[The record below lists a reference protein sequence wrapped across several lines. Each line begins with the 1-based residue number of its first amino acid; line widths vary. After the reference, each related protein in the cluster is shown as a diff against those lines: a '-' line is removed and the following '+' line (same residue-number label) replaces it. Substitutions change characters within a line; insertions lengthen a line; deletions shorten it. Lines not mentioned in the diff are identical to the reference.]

1 MQDKK
6 LLGDE
11 LSPKS
16 TINASTDMSQSAF
29 LPKGFQFEAPKAP
42 QRNYD
47 VTLGDTAK
55 AVGSGALR
63 SLAGLGELSENFL
76 GVGESFRDL
85 MSSGSD
91 YLQES
96 MTQDGRDALNSRLFE
111 ENENGNPTFAEGA
124 ADIDVWAMKIADGLG
139 SLAANFAGG
148 GFAGAGAKVAL
159 RSTITKSMLKKGMT
173 EKAAQAVADKAISR
187 MAATGAGA
195 TGVGTSLGGASMD
208 ARDAVMQM
216 DSSWLADNSEYFQQS
231 LLRLADDPQYQGM
244 SATELF
250 DLAKEETAS
259 YASLQMSTDPTAVAA
274 SVAGAMGDKY
284 LFGAL
289 LGKMGK
295 KGMVAG
301 AAKGAITEG
310 GTEFIEGY
318 GQTYAR
324 NQVTNEV
331 TGQEIDPTTGALVD
345 GLEGAVIGGALGGP
359 IGAVG
364 GYRAK
369 GQPTENTP
377 AQTNPQNVSDT
388 QEQEI
393 AEQAADEAQAMPNN
407 GDAPAQT
414 AAMNA
419 DEPVLNPQG
428 QYDELLHGAQQRQAD
443 NGRDAA
449 IRSRFAQSRQALTER
464 GVLPERNAY
473 QETIEMARAVDP
485 TRAAEIEQF
494 LKSEEADQNPE
505 LTAQLEREYESLAQ
519 KGRDLDIDPT
529 LTQIEH
535 RQNQNRLDMAKRE
548 KPHQRIERKQN
559 EYQLDDTVSSRKAA
573 IRAEM
578 EPQLLKEDRNK
589 PELLERM
596 VELEYARRYP
606 QPEKEKA
613 TGDQDD
619 GLAQFKSARF
629 DRDTA
634 LAAIEAK
641 AQESKNVA
649 QLAAAQRERDSRP
662 ASPDEN
668 PAWFGV
674 HPESGERT
682 TRAFM
687 RDLANQKGQA
697 QASERQADLDARRE
711 RLGQPVSSFVERP
724 NSMKMREQGKKPIR
738 DFAGIAGKTSRMSK
752 RLRKRLSRAKGFD
765 TDAVLAEFQN
775 HEKRLAAYEEA
786 ARRRADYEANLPE
799 NIERRKNAEALFKEF
814 VSDTEART
822 FAENEITQTIKR
834 INALVD
840 ASPQGSVLELDGQT
854 SSLPVIKKQMAH
866 SVRNL
871 ANKFVGKT
879 AAMMNAAALKREA
892 NAPSTQVQDE
902 NASTDKLSDEDE
914 GYVGKLRQTF
924 RTSTT
929 GANAINRGV
938 FPNQKPYESLDD
950 FITSVSA
957 SIFHGAHGR
966 EWRKHNDKV
975 TPRELELGKVGYARY
990 LEEGGKPFEE
1000 ANADAVDTNTEP
1012 DIVQQA
1018 KELIREMVEKT
1029 GGSLKGIRNA
1039 YRTKGFTASDLQKA
1053 LGGQDVSQFE
1063 REVKQALLAS
1073 PEVSKSDELSSND
1086 KANRWQKPYS
1096 TQVKY
1101 DSVGRVVI
1109 TDSNYDFFQLTIAK
1123 DDGYA
1128 IAYLEVF
1135 DNPDSIAGSG
1145 AVTRAYLE
1153 GLRDAKSRDIGW
1165 RSDTIMSDSTEK
1177 MYERLIRMGVPFRFD
1192 GWKYV
1197 IDAPELTKV
1206 GIGNIIKSMGDY
1218 PNQKPT
1224 QNVKNKTSIENIQ
1237 NELREEIDNNRQL
1250 GADNAPVFNN
1260 RYLQKMWGWEKNN
1273 RSFLSMQRVAQDR
1286 YLLENSIT
1294 EMMMGLPADSEIT
1307 LSGDELNLIQ
1317 RSISDALSSIRYV
1330 NDDYV
1335 RAFERLK
1342 SELENLSITVQT
1354 DQKYGGLFDKAKMK
1368 IKIGDIGNIEAERV
1382 SISSFSSTTFSY
1394 NGGAS
1399 NIGLSSSFRAVIND
1413 LVASHRSGAEKS
1425 ATNGRKP
1432 LNSEVDFK
1440 RFERVE
1446 TAEGD
1451 LLEILGQI
1459 THGTS
1464 DDALVTVGVNPDTL
1478 GSSKRR
1484 VSVGELRTL
1493 RQNNSNPTQSDLQ
1506 LNQAIKGDSTNDNRG
1521 TTESQ
1526 SNERSARQSEV
1537 QENEQRGTDANRS
1550 SVSEEDASAGRRAN
1564 EPESA
1569 LLDSGE
1575 RSVSRDAIERLA
1587 LDEVDNLANGTA
1599 TQRIAANIA
1608 AIRLMKDLTQ
1618 SGMPATLE
1626 QKKVLAQYVGWGGL
1640 ASVFDNTNTSKS
1652 QQAAHQELKTLLT
1665 EEEYNNVRMSTR
1677 NAFYTSEAV
1686 VKGMWSGVKALG
1698 LGNSPMNVVE
1708 PSLGSGN
1715 FIGWQPSEMRDQ
1727 SRWFASELDPVT
1739 GNIAKLIY
1747 PEADVQVK
1755 GFQET
1760 PFKHGVFSLAIG
1772 NPPFGSQ
1779 SIRDNKNPDISGMA
1793 IHNYFIAKSSKL
1805 LHENGLLMMVV
1816 TNRFLDTLNK
1826 NHKQLS
1832 QELDFVGAVRLPNT
1846 AFKSN
1851 AGTEVTTDIVVFR
1864 KLKQGETAKNTV
1876 WTDVDGEVN
1885 GFRVNQ
1891 WFAQNPQYILGEVAQ
1906 GTMYRGDENEST
1918 VNPVSQHANLEQSI
1932 SKALASLAQGQDLA
1946 LTPETKDAIAGEVM
1960 LAESDLAIGGMMV
1973 NADGKVMRRGDDH
1986 PTNGAQ
1992 VYEVTPDSIWSDDG
2006 WLMSRARHFVEQGD
2020 KARLQQF
2027 ADNEFLNKG
2036 KIKSDFTGSK
2046 LKESAVKAV
2055 LAYLT
2060 GQQSKNQALSA
2071 LDDAIDNT
2079 RLGPNKFRKL
2089 KAMLTIRN
2097 SALALLRA
2105 EKTGAGDIERLRQ
2118 RLNVQYDEFAQAFA
2132 TKGKNS
2138 KPATLTESLNLLD
2151 GDTGIEAGLDNVSD
2165 SGEVTKSDLFSK
2177 RLLFPYKRPESAS
2190 NVSDAVNYS
2199 MRERGKVDIEY
2210 VSGLLGLG
2218 HDEVLAKLTEGEKPY
2233 LLMNPE
2239 TQKYEFIDDY
2249 LSGNVKAKY
2258 QAAKSAGLDTNV
2270 KLLEAVLPEDKT
2282 PEQVKPS
2289 IRATWIDS
2297 DVFERFA
2304 EALGY
2309 KATVNVNRHI
2319 GAISVLGEAG
2329 GTLSALG
2336 SQFKHDRATLAD
2348 LLNSAANGKSLVI
2361 YDTNGKERTKNEK
2374 ATKEVNALANKLA
2387 STFVTWA
2394 KSDAQIAKQIA
2405 DNFNE
2410 RINTHVN
2417 RKYNGRLYLQ
2427 TVGMNP
2433 AVDMRKTQLDGAL
2446 RMIQSKNTL
2455 LDHTVGAGK
2464 TFTAITGMME
2474 RKRLGLSKKPMAVV
2488 PNHILGSF
2496 HKDILKLYPSAKV
2509 LVADDKAFTAKK
2521 RKQFF
2526 SRIATGDY
2534 DVVLMGHSHLRAMP
2548 NDIEH
2553 FRTVINEKIDELR
2566 SALEEAKAEAKQ
2578 SGQRGATV
2586 KQIEDS
2592 ISRLQDKI
2600 KEKEEALSKN
2610 ADQIGF
2616 SFGDLGVDYL
2626 VVDEAHE
2633 FKNLTY
2639 ATRTDRVVGMNDPK
2653 GSEKALDLLIKTRS
2667 IQGLENGGVTFM
2679 TGTPISNSLVEVYTM
2694 MYYLGHDT
2702 LKELK
2707 MSFYDAFAGSFFN
2720 TEITLEYTPTG
2731 TVKERS
2737 VLKGLNNM
2745 QQLSTLYR
2753 QFADVITQK
2762 DMVNIFRQ
2770 DVEAKNKATGENK
2783 ATRFPIPNIKG
2794 GKRQLNIAPAT
2805 EAQRE
2810 YNDYLIARMEAFNQ
2824 LKTKEE
2830 RIAYAKIDNPLWV
2843 LTDAKKAS
2851 LDVRLV
2857 DPTAQRDP
2865 TGKVARAAERIKSIY
2880 DQWQDD
2886 KGTQLVFSDM
2896 GTPAKYAI
2904 ATVKSDLKSLAE
2916 TVLGKGKAAAFISS
2930 RLEIYEGE
2938 MPYSQTLKELVDKV
2952 NAQAETGEIDADQ
2965 YEKLEEQI
2973 RELTAS
2979 TMTADTG
2986 FSVYDDLK
2994 ASLMEKGIP
3003 DDEIAFIHDYNTT
3016 LKKEALFDRVRRGEV
3031 RVLIGSSMKMGAGT
3045 NVQNRLVAL
3054 HHMDAPWRPSD
3065 MEQREGRIVRQG
3077 NEFYQR
3083 AANAGKPEDF
3093 EVELIAY
3100 TTQGSS
3106 DPVMWQILER
3116 KAGAIEQFRNGELDQ
3131 FVENSNSDADS
3142 YAEFKAASTGN
3153 PIYRLKLESD
3163 AKLLDLDSSY
3173 TAQASSIGAAKR
3185 FVERFDDEK
3194 AAIELRLE
3202 TLRKADITEF
3212 DAEAFTELY
3221 RDAQADYLA
3230 ADNEYDAAMAIYS
3243 ELDAKTRKERGL
3255 KKPQKPKRPMI
3266 HELDD
3271 EYSIE
3276 LNKAIIQPAIA
3287 AIEQSRRWQ
3296 GEIKLGKQ
3304 LGLVMDVDYFTHE
3317 GTKTPLIDVR
3327 LVDGKGKTIDYMAR
3341 GMQSSSI
3348 VQSPKLM
3355 NALHLNAIATAL
3367 NGEQERFERKLQ
3379 SLQSTLKDS
3388 RQIAKMDIT
3397 ALKQELDE
3405 AKSRNLWLSVEA
3417 SMADIKEELRRS
3429 ETPNKF
3435 VDRETLRKVK
3445 RSTFDPNSIRPETVE
3460 HNGQRYQT
3468 VGVRIPYPGWQYDSV
3483 MPALDA
3489 NGDYVHLLL
3498 SHNSKVGEAP
3508 VLSEVIPQPTQTPK
3522 AEYAFLAEAKARH
3535 EARQIEEA
3543 KREIGSPVDEPSG
3556 DSSTIMFSRSTVA
3569 GGVKGDAVSETRINR
3584 GLVELWA
3591 ANVMRDN
3598 PVISAAGKIVRVV
3611 SSESELPDAVKQ
3623 EIDKDKSHNTI
3634 KGVLYGKQVYIV
3646 ADKHN
3651 DQGSIEQVL
3660 LHELAGHYGLRKLFG
3675 DNIKAELADIRTR
3688 LGGKSGVL
3696 KLAKK
3701 FNVNLAHYATD
3712 YDSRMKSGELTPEQV
3727 DDLLFD
3733 ELLAHVSEMPRMA
3746 KPLER
3751 MWQKI
3756 RQYLH
3761 KLGFTATA
3769 GYTSADLLDLIQAI
3783 RNNLIENPDPDGTGP
3798 SPKRKS
3804 KPNESREDAAEIL
3817 FSRTAK
3823 AQGMSADEALAQKQN
3838 ALVSKIKQALY
3849 GAPVI
3854 GQSLDALGRNKY
3866 AMLTLRQMGEV
3877 STVIDKPLGKMIDA
3891 YQDEINSMVVTQ
3903 NMLAEEAAKIA
3914 EDLSDWAKANPKE
3927 ADELFAFAHEAT
3939 LADVDPSEA
3948 FQSREEDLKESIAKQ
3963 ERILKEEG
3971 GLNSERGSKAWKT
3984 LQEERELLKQ
3994 EPNRRKRH
4002 VELRPKFARLNAE
4015 QKRRYRQMRD
4025 HYRAQSERMNKAL
4038 EENIVRA
4045 VFDAKIRKAMLAEL
4059 RQRHERAA
4067 KGLYFPLSRH
4077 GDYWIDFAD
4086 ENGERQFMMFETKG
4100 EMELAAEKLRKA
4112 GFSLNSGMK
4121 AQFNAVQKA
4130 SLPFVADVLQLVEK
4144 ANMHTPAKESLS
4156 DEIYQMYLRTLPA
4169 RSMRRN
4175 FIHRKGVAG
4184 FSQDAVRALADQGF
4198 RQSRQQARLD
4208 HMDILDNHLDS
4219 IQKYVHELPNN
4230 VEADRVVEEL
4240 NKRHEW
4246 VRNPSRAGW
4255 AQKLTSLGFVWMLGL
4270 TPAAALVNLTQ
4281 NLQVALPILGSR
4293 YGMAESS
4300 KMMSQATAQ
4309 YLKAAFTRNRPKGQG
4324 VLGSV
4329 LTGGEKEAMRRA
4341 VAQGVID
4348 VTQAADLAGLAE
4360 NPNAKYSGTW
4370 NKAMNIIG
4378 WAFHHAEVFNRE
4390 VTYIAA
4396 YRLAMKKHGDHE
4408 KAIADAIKDTWDS
4421 HFDYSSINRAR
4432 FMQSD
4437 MAAVALQF
4445 KQYSQNMTYYLWA
4458 NLAKALKGET
4468 PEVKSMA
4475 RKQLL
4480 GTLASTFFIGG
4491 AGALPLWAITTAIDA
4506 AQEIVGDDD
4515 EPFDAET
4522 ELKRMLAEAFGKE
4535 NAALIWHGAL
4545 PSISG
4550 RISLNDLW
4558 VRSINRDV
4566 DASTAYVEY
4575 MKQAL
4580 GPVLG
4585 GIGVSWAQGL
4595 SDISNDQFA
4604 RGIERIPP
4612 KAIKDV
4618 LKTARY
4624 INEGGVTTKNGDEI
4638 VSDLTAF
4645 ELLGQASGFAIGRA
4659 NLQYDENNAIKN
4671 YETFIVKRRQS
4682 LMNAYY
4688 TAYRLKDGEAM
4699 KSVMVKIRKFNQSQY
4714 GKRNPITTE
4723 GLQQS
4728 IKTRQRNLSKMQN
4741 GIQVNPKLE
4750 RLVAEYDFF

>member
-76 GVGESFRDL
+76 GVGEGFRDL

-91 YLQES
+91 SLQES

-111 ENENGNPTFAEGA
+111 ENENGNPTFVEGA

-139 SLAANFAGG
+139 SLAANFTGG

-195 TGVGTSLGGASMD
+195 TGVGTSLGSASMD

-295 KGMVAG
+295 KGVVAG
-301 AAKGAITEG
+301 AAKGALTEG

-331 TGQEIDPTTGALVD
+331 TGQDIDPTTGALVD

-364 GYRAK
+364 GYRSK
-369 GQPTENTP
+369 GQPNENAPT
-377 AQTNPQNVSDT
+377 QTNPQNVSDS

-393 AEQAADEAQAMPNN
+393 AEQAADEAQAIPNN
-407 GDAPAQT
+407 GDVPTQT

-419 DEPVLNPQG
+419 PEPVLTPQG
-428 QYDELLHGAQQRQAD
+428 QYDELLQGAQQRQAD

-449 IRSRFAQSRQALTER
+449 LRSRFAQSRQALTER

-473 QETIEMARAVDP
+473 QDTIDMARAVDP

-529 LTQIEH
+529 LTQIEQ

-548 KPHQRIERKQN
+548 KPHQRIDRKQN

-606 QPEKEKA
+606 QPQKEKA
-613 TGDQDD
+613 TGAQDD

-641 AQESKNVA
+641 AQESKNAA

-711 RLGQPVSSFVERP
+711 RLGQPVSSFLERP

-738 DFAGIAGKTSRMSK
+738 DFVGIAGKTSRMSK

-814 VSDTEART
+814 VSDTEARA

-871 ANKFVGKT
+871 ANQFVGKT
-879 AAMMNAAALKREA
+879 TAMMNAAALKEEASTQSVGSLDEPNIIRQAKAVIREVIDNNGGAKPKLKGVREA
-892 NAPSTQVQDE
+892 YRDKGFTAKALQEGLGDKSLADFEREQKE
-902 NASTDKLSDEDE
+902 SYTDKLS
-914 GYVGKLRQTF
+914 
-924 RTSTT
+924 
-929 GANAINRGV
+929 
-938 FPNQKPYESLDD
+938 
-950 FITSVSA
+950 
-957 SIFHGAHGR
+957 
-966 EWRKHNDKV
+966 
-975 TPRELELGKVGYARY
+975 
-990 LEEGGKPFEE
+990 
-1000 ANADAVDTNTEP
+1000 
-1012 DIVQQA
+1012 
-1018 KELIREMVEKT
+1018 
-1029 GGSLKGIRNA
+1029 
-1039 YRTKGFTASDLQKA
+1039 
-1053 LGGQDVSQFE
+1053 
-1063 REVKQALLAS
+1063 
-1073 PEVSKSDELSSND
+1073 
-1086 KANRWQKPYS
+1086 
-1096 TQVKY
+1096 
-1101 DSVGRVVI
+1101 
-1109 TDSNYDFFQLTIAK
+1109 
-1123 DDGYA
+1123 
-1128 IAYLEVF
+1128 
-1135 DNPDSIAGSG
+1135 
-1145 AVTRAYLE
+1145 
-1153 GLRDAKSRDIGW
+1153 
-1165 RSDTIMSDSTEK
+1165 
-1177 MYERLIRMGVPFRFD
+1177 
-1192 GWKYV
+1192 
-1197 IDAPELTKV
+1197 
-1206 GIGNIIKSMGDY
+1206 
-1218 PNQKPT
+1218 
-1224 QNVKNKTSIENIQ
+1224 
-1237 NELREEIDNNRQL
+1237 
-1250 GADNAPVFNN
+1250 
-1260 RYLQKMWGWEKNN
+1260 
-1273 RSFLSMQRVAQDR
+1273 
-1286 YLLENSIT
+1286 
-1294 EMMMGLPADSEIT
+1294 
-1307 LSGDELNLIQ
+1307 
-1317 RSISDALSSIRYV
+1317 ALSEPSIHSGQEV
-1330 NDDYV
+1330 P
-1335 RAFERLK
+1335 LQSK
-1342 SELENLSITVQT
+1342 
-1354 DQKYGGLFDKAKMK
+1354 
-1368 IKIGDIGNIEAERV
+1368 GDIDHGNE
-1382 SISSFSSTTFSY
+1382 T
-1394 NGGAS
+1394 S
-1399 NIGLSSSFRAVIND
+1399 N
-1413 LVASHRSGAEKS
+1413 
-1425 ATNGRKP
+1425 
-1432 LNSEVDFK
+1432 
-1440 RFERVE
+1440 
-1446 TAEGD
+1446 TARLD
-1451 LLEILGQI
+1451 
-1459 THGTS
+1459 
-1464 DDALVTVGVNPDTL
+1464 
-1478 GSSKRR
+1478 
-1484 VSVGELRTL
+1484 
-1493 RQNNSNPTQSDLQ
+1493 
-1506 LNQAIKGDSTNDNRG
+1506 
-1521 TTESQ
+1521 
-1526 SNERSARQSEV
+1526 ERSSPQSEV

-1550 SVSEEDASAGRRAN
+1550 SVSEEDASVGRRAN
-1564 EPESA
+1564 ESRRTLP
-1569 LLDSGE
+1569 DSTE

-1640 ASVFDNTNTSKS
+1640 ASVFDNTNTSKA

-1715 FIGWQPSEMRDQ
+1715 FIGWQPSDMRDQ

-1760 PFKHGVFSLAIG
+1760 PFKNGVFSLAIG

-1779 SIRDNKNPDISGMA
+1779 SIRNNKNPDISGMA

-1918 VNPVSQHANLEQSI
+1918 VNPASQHANLEQSI

-1986 PTNGAQ
+1986 PTKGAQ

-2089 KAMLTIRN
+2089 KAILTIRN

-2151 GDTGIEAGLDNVSD
+2151 GDTGIEAGLDSVSE

-2309 KATVNVNRHI
+2309 KVTVTVNRHI

-2336 SQFKHDRATLAD
+2336 SQFKHARATLAD

-2566 SALEEAKAEAKQ
+2566 SALEEAKTEAKQ

-2824 LKTKEE
+2824 LKNKEE
-2830 RIAYAKIDNPLWV
+2830 RIAYTKIDNPLWV

-3212 DAEAFTELY
+3212 DAQAFTELY

-3304 LGLVMDVDYFTHE
+3304 LGLVMDVDYLTHE

-3543 KREIGSPVDEPSG
+3543 KREIGSLVDEPS
-3556 DSSTIMFSRSTVA
+3556 
-3569 GGVKGDAVSETRINR
+3569 
-3584 GLVELWA
+3584 
-3591 ANVMRDN
+3591 RD
-3598 PVISAAGKIVRVV
+3598 SAASDGVV
-3611 SSESELPDAVKQ
+3611 
-3623 EIDKDKSHNTI
+3623 
-3634 KGVLYGKQVYIV
+3634 
-3646 ADKHN
+3646 
-3651 DQGSIEQVL
+3651 
-3660 LHELAGHYGLRKLFG
+3660 
-3675 DNIKAELADIRTR
+3675 
-3688 LGGKSGVL
+3688 
-3696 KLAKK
+3696 
-3701 FNVNLAHYATD
+3701 
-3712 YDSRMKSGELTPEQV
+3712 
-3727 DDLLFD
+3727 
-3733 ELLAHVSEMPRMA
+3733 
-3746 KPLER
+3746 
-3751 MWQKI
+3751 
-3756 RQYLH
+3756 
-3761 KLGFTATA
+3761 
-3769 GYTSADLLDLIQAI
+3769 
-3783 RNNLIENPDPDGTGP
+3783 
-3798 SPKRKS
+3798 
-3804 KPNESREDAAEIL
+3804 L
-3817 FSRTAK
+3817 FSRTSTNAGRTGVKTGKIAGGITVKRSTIDAVTRTALGKLGLKDFTLRFETVDTEADLPDYVKTAIAKNDARGEVYGLYDTKEHKVWLVAEKHNYASEVEETIFHEVAGHVGLARLLKEGK
-3823 AQGMSADEALAQKQN
+3823 AQPDMNTLALRLGGIKGIQRLAEKNGVDLAPYLNSAQTLTKADAEEILVQELVAHLAEQQKFATPIQRLLAKVRAMLRSLFGFIYSPEFNNNELLTLVFKAKEQLKAPPPKDKVTRPENNTLFFSRSRSQGVPADTASTSNQMSADEALAQKQN

-3849 GAPVI
+3849 GVPVI

-3914 EDLSDWAKANPKE
+3914 DDLSDWAKANQKE

-3948 FQSREEDLKESIAKQ
+3948 FQSREEELKESIAKQ

-4077 GDYWIDFAD
+4077 GDYWVDFAD

-4130 SLPFVADVLQLVEK
+4130 SLPFVADVLQLVEQ

-4324 VLGSV
+4324 ILGSV

-4437 MAAVALQF
+4437 IAAVALQF

-4458 NLAKALKGET
+4458 NMAKALKGET
-4468 PEVKSMA
+4468 PEVKAMA

-4491 AGALPLWAITTAIDA
+4491 AGALPLWAITTAIEA

-4580 GPVLG
+4580 GPVIG

-4595 SDISNDQFA
+4595 TDISNDQFA

-4624 INEGGVTTKNGDEI
+4624 INEGGVNTKNGDKI

-4699 KSVMVKIRKFNQSQY
+4699 KSVMVKVRKFNQSQY

-4723 GLQQS
+4723 ILRQS
-4728 IKTRQRNLSKMQN
+4728 LKVRARKRSITQN
-4741 GIQVNPKLE
+4741 GVPVNPKMNS
-4750 RLVAEYDFF
+4750 LVVQYDYF

>member
-6 LLGDE
+6 LLGYE

-16 TINASTDMSQSAF
+16 TINATTDMSQSAF

-96 MTQDGRDALNSRLFE
+96 MTQDGRDALNSRIFE

-159 RSTITKSMLKKGMT
+159 RTTITKSMLKKGMT

-187 MAATGAGA
+187 IASTGAGA
-195 TGVGTSLGGASMD
+195 TGVGISLGGASMD

-216 DSSWLADNSEYFQQS
+216 DSSWLADNSQYFQQA
-231 LLRLADDPQYQGM
+231 LLRLSDDPKNQGM

-259 YASLQMSTDPTAVAA
+259 YASLQMSTDSTAVTA
-274 SVAGAMGDKY
+274 SIAGAMGDKY
-284 LFGAL
+284 LFDAL
-289 LGKMGK
+289 LGKMAK
-295 KGMVAG
+295 KGLVAG

-359 IGAVG
+359 LGAVG

-369 GQPTENTP
+369 GQPTENQP

-393 AEQAADEAQAMPNN
+393 AEQAAEDAQAMPNN

-419 DEPVLNPQG
+419 VDPTLNPQG
-428 QYDELLHGAQQRQAD
+428 QYDELLQGAQLRQAD

-473 QETIEMARAVDP
+473 QETIDMARAVDP

-619 GLAQFKSARF
+619 GLVQFKSARF

-634 LAAIEAK
+634 QAAIEAK
-641 AQESKNVA
+641 AQESKNA
-649 QLAAAQRERDSRP
+649 AKLAAAQRERDSRP

-697 QASERQADLDARRE
+697 LASERQADLDARRE

-752 RLRKRLSRAKGFD
+752 RLRKRLGRAKGFD

-822 FAENEITQTIKR
+822 FAENEITQTIKQ

-871 ANKFVGKT
+871 ANQFVGKT
-879 AAMMNAAALKREA
+879 AAMMNAAALKKEASTQSVGSLDEPDIIRQAKAVIREVIDNNGGAKPKLKGVREA
-892 NAPSTQVQDE
+892 YRDKGFTAKALQEALGDKSLADFEREQKE
-902 NASTDKLSDEDE
+902 SYTDKLS
-914 GYVGKLRQTF
+914 
-924 RTSTT
+924 
-929 GANAINRGV
+929 
-938 FPNQKPYESLDD
+938 
-950 FITSVSA
+950 
-957 SIFHGAHGR
+957 
-966 EWRKHNDKV
+966 
-975 TPRELELGKVGYARY
+975 
-990 LEEGGKPFEE
+990 
-1000 ANADAVDTNTEP
+1000 
-1012 DIVQQA
+1012 
-1018 KELIREMVEKT
+1018 
-1029 GGSLKGIRNA
+1029 
-1039 YRTKGFTASDLQKA
+1039 
-1053 LGGQDVSQFE
+1053 
-1063 REVKQALLAS
+1063 
-1073 PEVSKSDELSSND
+1073 
-1086 KANRWQKPYS
+1086 
-1096 TQVKY
+1096 
-1101 DSVGRVVI
+1101 
-1109 TDSNYDFFQLTIAK
+1109 
-1123 DDGYA
+1123 
-1128 IAYLEVF
+1128 
-1135 DNPDSIAGSG
+1135 
-1145 AVTRAYLE
+1145 
-1153 GLRDAKSRDIGW
+1153 
-1165 RSDTIMSDSTEK
+1165 
-1177 MYERLIRMGVPFRFD
+1177 
-1192 GWKYV
+1192 
-1197 IDAPELTKV
+1197 
-1206 GIGNIIKSMGDY
+1206 
-1218 PNQKPT
+1218 
-1224 QNVKNKTSIENIQ
+1224 
-1237 NELREEIDNNRQL
+1237 
-1250 GADNAPVFNN
+1250 
-1260 RYLQKMWGWEKNN
+1260 
-1273 RSFLSMQRVAQDR
+1273 
-1286 YLLENSIT
+1286 
-1294 EMMMGLPADSEIT
+1294 
-1307 LSGDELNLIQ
+1307 
-1317 RSISDALSSIRYV
+1317 ALSEPSIHSGQEV
-1330 NDDYV
+1330 P
-1335 RAFERLK
+1335 LQSK
-1342 SELENLSITVQT
+1342 
-1354 DQKYGGLFDKAKMK
+1354 
-1368 IKIGDIGNIEAERV
+1368 GDIDHGNE
-1382 SISSFSSTTFSY
+1382 T
-1394 NGGAS
+1394 S
-1399 NIGLSSSFRAVIND
+1399 N
-1413 LVASHRSGAEKS
+1413 
-1425 ATNGRKP
+1425 
-1432 LNSEVDFK
+1432 
-1440 RFERVE
+1440 
-1446 TAEGD
+1446 TARLD
-1451 LLEILGQI
+1451 
-1459 THGTS
+1459 
-1464 DDALVTVGVNPDTL
+1464 
-1478 GSSKRR
+1478 
-1484 VSVGELRTL
+1484 
-1493 RQNNSNPTQSDLQ
+1493 
-1506 LNQAIKGDSTNDNRG
+1506 
-1521 TTESQ
+1521 
-1526 SNERSARQSEV
+1526 ERSSPQSEV

-1564 EPESA
+1564 ESRRTLP
-1569 LLDSGE
+1569 DSTE
-1575 RSVSRDAIERLA
+1575 RGVSRDAIERLA

-1640 ASVFDNTNTSKS
+1640 ASVFDNTNTSKA

-1715 FIGWQPSEMRDQ
+1715 FIGWQPSDMRDQ

-1864 KLKQGETAKNTV
+1864 KLKQGETANNTV

-2060 GQQSKNQALSA
+2060 GQQSKNQALNA

-2118 RLNVQYDEFAQAFA
+2118 RLNVQYDAFAQAFA

-2138 KPATLTESLNLLD
+2138 KPATLTESLSLLD
-2151 GDTGIEAGLDNVSD
+2151 GDTGIEAGLDSVSD

-2190 NVSDAVNYS
+2190 NVADAVNYS

-2249 LSGNVKAKY
+2249 LSGNVKVKY

-2270 KLLEAVLPEDKT
+2270 KLLEAVIPEDKT

-2289 IRATWIDS
+2289 IRATWIDA

-2309 KATVNVNRHI
+2309 KAKVNVNRHI

-2496 HKDILKLYPSAKV
+2496 HKDILKLYPSANV

-2824 LKTKEE
+2824 LKNKEE

-2952 NAQAETGEIDADQ
+2952 NAQAETGEMDADQ

-3212 DAEAFTELY
+3212 DAQAFTELY

-3304 LGLVMDVDYFTHE
+3304 LGLVMDVDYLTHE

-3508 VLSEVIPQPTQTPK
+3508 VLSEVILQPTQTPK
-3522 AEYAFLAEAKARH
+3522 VEYAFLAEAKARH

-3556 DSSTIMFSRSTVA
+3556 DSAASD
-3569 GGVKGDAVSETRINR
+3569 GVV
-3584 GLVELWA
+3584 
-3591 ANVMRDN
+3591 
-3598 PVISAAGKIVRVV
+3598 
-3611 SSESELPDAVKQ
+3611 
-3623 EIDKDKSHNTI
+3623 
-3634 KGVLYGKQVYIV
+3634 
-3646 ADKHN
+3646 
-3651 DQGSIEQVL
+3651 
-3660 LHELAGHYGLRKLFG
+3660 
-3675 DNIKAELADIRTR
+3675 
-3688 LGGKSGVL
+3688 
-3696 KLAKK
+3696 
-3701 FNVNLAHYATD
+3701 
-3712 YDSRMKSGELTPEQV
+3712 
-3727 DDLLFD
+3727 
-3733 ELLAHVSEMPRMA
+3733 
-3746 KPLER
+3746 
-3751 MWQKI
+3751 
-3756 RQYLH
+3756 
-3761 KLGFTATA
+3761 
-3769 GYTSADLLDLIQAI
+3769 
-3783 RNNLIENPDPDGTGP
+3783 
-3798 SPKRKS
+3798 
-3804 KPNESREDAAEIL
+3804 L
-3817 FSRTAK
+3817 FSRTSTNAGRTGVKTGKIAGGITVKRSTIDAVTRTALGKLGLKNFTLRFETVDTEADLPDYVKTAIAKNDAQGEVYGLYDTKEHKVWLVAEKHNYASEVEETIFHEVAGHVGLARLLKEGK
-3823 AQGMSADEALAQKQN
+3823 AQPDMNTLALRLGGIKGIQRLAEKNGMDLAPYLNSAQTLTKADAEEILVQELVAHLAEQQKFATPIQRLLAKVRAMLRSLFGFIYSPEFNNNELLTLVFKAKEQLKAPPPKDKVTRPENNTLFFSRSRSQGVPADTASTSNQMSADEALAQKQN

-3849 GAPVI
+3849 GVPVI

-3914 EDLSDWAKANPKE
+3914 DDLSDWAKANQKE

-3948 FQSREEDLKESIAKQ
+3948 FQSREEELKESIAKQ

-4077 GDYWIDFAD
+4077 GDYWVDFAD

-4130 SLPFVADVLQLVEK
+4130 SLPFVADVLQLVEQ

-4329 LTGGEKEAMRRA
+4329 LTGSEKEAMRRA

-4445 KQYSQNMTYYLWA
+4445 KQYSQNMSYYLWA
-4458 NLAKALKGET
+4458 NMIKALKGET
-4468 PEVKSMA
+4468 PEVKAMA
-4475 RKQLL
+4475 RTQLL

-4535 NAALIWHGAL
+4535 NAALIWHGTL

-4645 ELLGQASGFAIGRA
+4645 ELLGQASGFSIGRS

-4699 KSVMVKIRKFNQSQY
+4699 KAMMVKIRKFNQSQY
-4714 GKRNPITTE
+4714 GKRNPITSE
-4723 GLQQS
+4723 ILRQS
-4728 IKTRQRNLSKMQN
+4728 LKVRARKRSITQN
-4741 GIQVNPKLE
+4741 GVQVNPKMNS
-4750 RLVAEYDFF
+4750 LVMQYDYF

>member
-1 MQDKK
+1 
-6 LLGDE
+6 
-11 LSPKS
+11 
-16 TINASTDMSQSAF
+16 
-29 LPKGFQFEAPKAP
+29 
-42 QRNYD
+42 
-47 VTLGDTAK
+47 
-55 AVGSGALR
+55 
-63 SLAGLGELSENFL
+63 
-76 GVGESFRDL
+76 
-85 MSSGSD
+85 
-91 YLQES
+91 
-96 MTQDGRDALNSRLFE
+96 
-111 ENENGNPTFAEGA
+111 
-124 ADIDVWAMKIADGLG
+124 
-139 SLAANFAGG
+139 
-148 GFAGAGAKVAL
+148 
-159 RSTITKSMLKKGMT
+159 
-173 EKAAQAVADKAISR
+173 AVADKAISR

-195 TGVGTSLGGASMD
+195 TGVGTSLGGASID

-295 KGMVAG
+295 TGVVAV
-301 AAKGAITEG
+301 AAKGALTEG

-324 NQVTNEV
+324 NQVINEV

-345 GLEGAVIGGALGGP
+345 GLEGAVIGGALGGS

-369 GQPTENTP
+369 GQSTENTP

-388 QEQEI
+388 QEKEI
-393 AEQAADEAQAMPNN
+393 AEQATDESQAMPNN
-407 GDAPAQT
+407 GDVPAQT

-419 DEPVLNPQG
+419 PEPVLNPQG
-428 QYDELLHGAQQRQAD
+428 QYDELLQGAQQRQAD

-641 AQESKNVA
+641 AQESKNAA

-711 RLGQPVSSFVERP
+711 RLGQPVSSFVDRP

-765 TDAVLAEFQN
+765 ADAVLAEFQN

-840 ASPQGSVLELDGQT
+840 ASPQGSVLELDGKT

-871 ANKFVGKT
+871 ANQFVGKT
-879 AAMMNAAALKREA
+879 AAIKEEA
-892 NAPSTQVQDE
+892 STQ
-902 NASTDKLSDEDE
+902 S
-914 GYVGKLRQTF
+914 VG
-924 RTSTT
+924 
-929 GANAINRGV
+929 
-938 FPNQKPYESLDD
+938 SLD
-950 FITSVSA
+950 
-957 SIFHGAHGR
+957 
-966 EWRKHNDKV
+966 
-975 TPRELELGKVGYARY
+975 
-990 LEEGGKPFEE
+990 
-1000 ANADAVDTNTEP
+1000 EP
-1012 DIVQQA
+1012 DIIRQA
-1018 KELIREMVEKT
+1018 KAVIREVIDNN
-1029 GGSLKGIRNA
+1029 GGAKPKLKGVREA
-1039 YRTKGFTASDLQKA
+1039 YRDKGFTAKA
-1053 LGGQDVSQFE
+1053 LQEALGDKSLADFE
-1063 REVKQALLAS
+1063 REQKEKYSDKSNISLRAKQL
-1073 PEVSKSDELSSND
+1073 V
-1086 KANRWQKPYS
+1086 Y
-1096 TQVKY
+1096 
-1101 DSVGRVVI
+1101 
-1109 TDSNYDFFQLTIAK
+1109 
-1123 DDGYA
+1123 
-1128 IAYLEVF
+1128 
-1135 DNPDSIAGSG
+1135 
-1145 AVTRAYLE
+1145 
-1153 GLRDAKSRDIGW
+1153 
-1165 RSDTIMSDSTEK
+1165 
-1177 MYERLIRMGVPFRFD
+1177 
-1192 GWKYV
+1192 
-1197 IDAPELTKV
+1197 
-1206 GIGNIIKSMGDY
+1206 
-1218 PNQKPT
+1218 
-1224 QNVKNKTSIENIQ
+1224 
-1237 NELREEIDNNRQL
+1237 
-1250 GADNAPVFNN
+1250 
-1260 RYLQKMWGWEKNN
+1260 
-1273 RSFLSMQRVAQDR
+1273 
-1286 YLLENSIT
+1286 
-1294 EMMMGLPADSEIT
+1294 
-1307 LSGDELNLIQ
+1307 
-1317 RSISDALSSIRYV
+1317 
-1330 NDDYV
+1330 
-1335 RAFERLK
+1335 
-1342 SELENLSITVQT
+1342 SELELKKN
-1354 DQKYGGLFDKAKMK
+1354 KKGEAYYGNETSNTARLD
-1368 IKIGDIGNIEAERV
+1368 ERP
-1382 SISSFSSTTFSY
+1382 S
-1394 NGGAS
+1394 
-1399 NIGLSSSFRAVIND
+1399 
-1413 LVASHRSGAEKS
+1413 
-1425 ATNGRKP
+1425 
-1432 LNSEVDFK
+1432 
-1440 RFERVE
+1440 
-1446 TAEGD
+1446 
-1451 LLEILGQI
+1451 
-1459 THGTS
+1459 
-1464 DDALVTVGVNPDTL
+1464 
-1478 GSSKRR
+1478 
-1484 VSVGELRTL
+1484 
-1493 RQNNSNPTQSDLQ
+1493 RQF
-1506 LNQAIKGDSTNDNRG
+1506 
-1521 TTESQ
+1521 
-1526 SNERSARQSEV
+1526 EV
-1537 QENEQRGTDANRS
+1537 QENDYRRVDTNRQSTGEKSVRQTVPTYEVWS
-1550 SVSEEDASAGRRAN
+1550 SL
-1564 EPESA
+1564 P
-1569 LLDSGE
+1569 DSGV

-1640 ASVFDNTNTSKS
+1640 ASVFDNTNTSKA

-1715 FIGWQPSEMRDQ
+1715 FIGWQPSDMRDQ

-1760 PFKHGVFSLAIG
+1760 PFKNGVFSLAIG

-1986 PTNGAQ
+1986 PTKGAQ

-2060 GQQSKNQALSA
+2060 GQQSKNQALNA
-2071 LDDAIDNT
+2071 LDDAVDNT

-2118 RLNVQYDEFAQAFA
+2118 RLNVQYDEFAKAFA

-2138 KPATLTESLNLLD
+2138 KPATLTESLSLLD
-2151 GDTGIEAGLDNVSD
+2151 GDSGIEAGLDSVSD

-2190 NVSDAVNYS
+2190 NVADAVNYS

-2210 VSGLLGLG
+2210 VSGLLEQG

-2309 KATVNVNRHI
+2309 KAKVTVNRHI

-2930 RLEIYEGE
+2930 RLDIYEGE

-2952 NAQAETGEIDADQ
+2952 NAQVETGEMDADQ

-3131 FVENSNSDADS
+3131 FVENSSSDADS

-3202 TLRKADITEF
+3202 TLRQADITEF
-3212 DAEAFTELY
+3212 DAQAFTTLY

-3276 LNKAIIQPAIA
+3276 LNKSIIQPAIA
-3287 AIEQSRRWQ
+3287 AVEQSRRWQ

-3355 NALHLNAIATAL
+3355 NALHLNAIVTAL

-3435 VDRETLRKVK
+3435 VDREKLRKVK
-3445 RSTFDPNSIRPETVE
+3445 RSTFDPNSIRPETLE

-3468 VGVRIPYPGWQYDSV
+3468 VGVSMPYPGWQYDSV
-3483 MPALDA
+3483 RPALDA
-3489 NGDYVHLLL
+3489 NGDYVHLVM
-3498 SHNSKVGEAP
+3498 SHDSTADKPLIAD
-3508 VLSEVIPQPTQTPK
+3508 VLAQPTQTPK

-3543 KREIGSPVDEPSG
+3543 KRDIGSPVDERSG
-3556 DSSTIMFSRSTVA
+3556 HSSTIMFSRSTVA

-3623 EIDKDKSHNTI
+3623 EIDKDKSHGTI

-3849 GAPVI
+3849 GVPVI

-3877 STVIDKPLGKMIDA
+3877 SSVIDKPLGKMIDA

-3903 NMLAEEAAKIA
+3903 NMLAEEAAKMA

-3948 FQSREEDLKESIAKQ
+3948 FQSREEELKESIAKQ

-4144 ANMHTPAKESLS
+4144 ANMHTSAKESLS

-4324 VLGSV
+4324 ILGSV

-4506 AQEIVGDDD
+4506 AQEIAGGDD

-4595 SDISNDQFA
+4595 ADISNDQFA

-4645 ELLGQASGFAIGRA
+4645 ELLGQASGFSIGRA

-4699 KSVMVKIRKFNQSQY
+4699 KAMMVKIRKFNQSQY

-4723 GLQQS
+4723 ILRQS
-4728 IKTRQRNLSKMQN
+4728 LKVRARKRSITQN
-4741 GIQVNPKLE
+4741 GVQVNPKMNS
-4750 RLVAEYDFF
+4750 LVMQYDYF

>member
-91 YLQES
+91 SLQES
-96 MTQDGRDALNSRLFE
+96 MTQDGRDALNSRIFE

-159 RSTITKSMLKKGMT
+159 RTTITKSMLKKGMT

-187 MAATGAGA
+187 MASAGAGA
-195 TGVGTSLGGASMD
+195 TGVGISLGGASMD

-231 LLRLADDPQYQGM
+231 LLRLADDPKNQGM

-250 DLAKEETAS
+250 DLAKQETAS

-284 LFGAL
+284 LFDAL

-295 KGMVAG
+295 KGIVAG

-324 NQVTNEV
+324 NQVINEV

-369 GQPTENTP
+369 EQPKENKR
-377 AQTNPQNVSDT
+377 AQTNTQNVSDT

-419 DEPVLNPQG
+419 VDPTLNPQG
-428 QYDELLHGAQQRQAD
+428 QYDELLQGAQQRQTD
-443 NGRDAA
+443 NSRDAA

-473 QETIEMARAVDP
+473 QETIDMARAVDP

-578 EPQLLKEDRNK
+578 APQLLKEDRNK

-596 VELEYARRYP
+596 VKLEYARRYP

-619 GLAQFKSARF
+619 GLARFKSARF

-634 LAAIEAK
+634 QAAIEAK
-641 AQESKNVA
+641 AQESKNAA

-668 PAWFGV
+668 SAWFGV

-697 QASERQADLDARRE
+697 QASERQIDLDARRE

-724 NSMKMREQGKKPIR
+724 NSMKMREQGKKPIS
-738 DFAGIAGKTSRMSK
+738 DFAGIEGKTSRMSK

-765 TDAVLAEFQN
+765 TDAVLAKFQN

-854 SSLPVIKKQMAH
+854 RSLPVIKKQMAH

-879 AAMMNAAALKREA
+879 AAMMNAAALKEEA
-892 NAPSTQVQDE
+892 STQ
-902 NASTDKLSDEDE
+902 S
-914 GYVGKLRQTF
+914 VG
-924 RTSTT
+924 
-929 GANAINRGV
+929 
-938 FPNQKPYESLDD
+938 SLD
-950 FITSVSA
+950 
-957 SIFHGAHGR
+957 
-966 EWRKHNDKV
+966 
-975 TPRELELGKVGYARY
+975 
-990 LEEGGKPFEE
+990 
-1000 ANADAVDTNTEP
+1000 EP
-1012 DIVQQA
+1012 DIIQQA
-1018 KELIREMVEKT
+1018 KAVIREVIDNN
-1029 GGSLKGIRNA
+1029 GGYKPKLKGVREA
-1039 YRTKGFTASDLQKA
+1039 YRDKGFTAKA
-1053 LGGQDVSQFE
+1053 LQEALGDKSLADFE
-1063 REVKQALLAS
+1063 RE
-1073 PEVSKSDELSSND
+1073 
-1086 KANRWQKPYS
+1086 QKERY
-1096 TQVKY
+1096 T
-1101 DSVGRVVI
+1101 
-1109 TDSNYDFFQLTIAK
+1109 
-1123 DDGYA
+1123 
-1128 IAYLEVF
+1128 
-1135 DNPDSIAGSG
+1135 
-1145 AVTRAYLE
+1145 
-1153 GLRDAKSRDIGW
+1153 
-1165 RSDTIMSDSTEK
+1165 
-1177 MYERLIRMGVPFRFD
+1177 ERL
-1192 GWKYV
+1192 
-1197 IDAPELTKV
+1197 
-1206 GIGNIIKSMGDY
+1206 S
-1218 PNQKPT
+1218 
-1224 QNVKNKTSIENIQ
+1224 
-1237 NELREEIDNNRQL
+1237 
-1250 GADNAPVFNN
+1250 
-1260 RYLQKMWGWEKNN
+1260 
-1273 RSFLSMQRVAQDR
+1273 
-1286 YLLENSIT
+1286 
-1294 EMMMGLPADSEIT
+1294 
-1307 LSGDELNLIQ
+1307 
-1317 RSISDALSSIRYV
+1317 ALSEPSIHSGQEV
-1330 NDDYV
+1330 P
-1335 RAFERLK
+1335 LQSK
-1342 SELENLSITVQT
+1342 
-1354 DQKYGGLFDKAKMK
+1354 
-1368 IKIGDIGNIEAERV
+1368 GDIDHGNE
-1382 SISSFSSTTFSY
+1382 T
-1394 NGGAS
+1394 S
-1399 NIGLSSSFRAVIND
+1399 N
-1413 LVASHRSGAEKS
+1413 
-1425 ATNGRKP
+1425 
-1432 LNSEVDFK
+1432 
-1440 RFERVE
+1440 
-1446 TAEGD
+1446 TARLD
-1451 LLEILGQI
+1451 
-1459 THGTS
+1459 
-1464 DDALVTVGVNPDTL
+1464 
-1478 GSSKRR
+1478 
-1484 VSVGELRTL
+1484 
-1493 RQNNSNPTQSDLQ
+1493 
-1506 LNQAIKGDSTNDNRG
+1506 
-1521 TTESQ
+1521 
-1526 SNERSARQSEV
+1526 ERSSPQSEV

-1564 EPESA
+1564 ESRRTLP
-1569 LLDSGE
+1569 DSTE

-1587 LDEVDNLANGTA
+1587 LDEVENLANGTA

-1640 ASVFDNTNTSKS
+1640 ASVFDNTNTSKA

-1715 FIGWQPSEMRDQ
+1715 FIGWQPSDMRDQ

-1906 GTMYRGDENEST
+1906 GKMYRGDESEST

-1986 PTNGAQ
+1986 PTKGAQ

-2060 GQQSKNQALSA
+2060 GQQSKNQALNA

-2097 SALALLRA
+2097 SALALLRT

-2151 GDTGIEAGLDNVSD
+2151 GDTGIEAGLDSVSE

-2309 KATVNVNRHI
+2309 KAKVTVNRHI
-2319 GAISVLGEAG
+2319 GAISVMGEAG
-2329 GTLSALG
+2329 GSLSALG

-2496 HKDILKLYPSAKV
+2496 HKDILTLYPSAKV

-2566 SALEEAKAEAKQ
+2566 SALEDAKAEAKQ

-2616 SFGDLGVDYL
+2616 TFGDLGVDYL

-2702 LKELK
+2702 LKDLK

-2896 GTPAKYAI
+2896 GTSAKYAV
-2904 ATVKSDLKSLAE
+2904 ATVKSDLKNLAE

-2952 NAQAETGEIDADQ
+2952 NAQAETSEIDADQ

-3212 DAEAFTELY
+3212 DAQAFTELY

-3304 LGLVMDVDYFTHE
+3304 LGLVMDVDYLTHE

-3489 NGDYVHLLL
+3489 NGNYVHLLL

-3556 DSSTIMFSRSTVA
+3556 DSAASD
-3569 GGVKGDAVSETRINR
+3569 GVV
-3584 GLVELWA
+3584 
-3591 ANVMRDN
+3591 
-3598 PVISAAGKIVRVV
+3598 
-3611 SSESELPDAVKQ
+3611 
-3623 EIDKDKSHNTI
+3623 
-3634 KGVLYGKQVYIV
+3634 
-3646 ADKHN
+3646 
-3651 DQGSIEQVL
+3651 
-3660 LHELAGHYGLRKLFG
+3660 
-3675 DNIKAELADIRTR
+3675 
-3688 LGGKSGVL
+3688 
-3696 KLAKK
+3696 
-3701 FNVNLAHYATD
+3701 
-3712 YDSRMKSGELTPEQV
+3712 
-3727 DDLLFD
+3727 
-3733 ELLAHVSEMPRMA
+3733 
-3746 KPLER
+3746 
-3751 MWQKI
+3751 
-3756 RQYLH
+3756 
-3761 KLGFTATA
+3761 
-3769 GYTSADLLDLIQAI
+3769 
-3783 RNNLIENPDPDGTGP
+3783 
-3798 SPKRKS
+3798 
-3804 KPNESREDAAEIL
+3804 L
-3817 FSRTAK
+3817 FSRTSTNAGRTGVKTGKIAGGITVKRSAIDTVTRTALGKLGLKDFTLRFETVDTEADLPDYVKTAIAKNDAKGEVYGLYDTKEHKVWLVAEKHNYASEVEETIFHEVAGHVGLARLLKEGK
-3823 AQGMSADEALAQKQN
+3823 AQPDMNTLALRLGGLKGIQRLAEKNGVDLAPYLNSAQTLTKANAEEILVQELVAHLAEQQKFATPIQRLLAKVRAMLRSLFGFIYSPEFNNNELLTLVFKAKEQLKAPPPKDKVTRPENNTLFFSRSRSQGVPADTASRSNQMSADEALAQKQN

-3849 GAPVI
+3849 GVPVI

-3877 STVIDKPLGKMIDA
+3877 SAVINKPLGKMIDA

-3914 EDLSDWAKANPKE
+3914 DDLSDWAKANQKE

-3948 FQSREEDLKESIAKQ
+3948 FQSREEELKESIAKQ

-4002 VELRPKFARLNAE
+4002 VELRPQFARLNAE

-4144 ANMHTPAKESLS
+4144 ANMYTPAKESLS

-4324 VLGSV
+4324 ILGSV

-4458 NLAKALKGET
+4458 NLAKALNGET
-4468 PEVKSMA
+4468 PEVKSIA

-4491 AGALPLWAITTAIDA
+4491 AGALPLWAITTAIEA

-4566 DASTAYVEY
+4566 DGGAAYMEY

-4580 GPVLG
+4580 GPVIG

-4595 SDISNDQFA
+4595 ADISNDQFA

-4699 KSVMVKIRKFNQSQY
+4699 KAMMVKIRKFNQSQY

-4723 GLQQS
+4723 SLRLSLKVRARKRS
-4728 IKTRQRNLSKMQN
+4728 ITQN
-4741 GIQVNPKLE
+4741 GVQVNPKMNS
-4750 RLVAEYDFF
+4750 LVMQYDYF

>member
-16 TINASTDMSQSAF
+16 TINATTDMSQSAF

-47 VTLGDTAK
+47 VTLGDAAK

-111 ENENGNPTFAEGA
+111 ENEKGNPAFAEGA

-216 DSSWLADNSEYFQQS
+216 DSSWLADNSKYFQQS

-284 LFGAL
+284 LFDAL

-295 KGMVAG
+295 KGIVAG

-324 NQVTNEV
+324 NQVINEV

-345 GLEGAVIGGALGGP
+345 GLEGAVIGAALGGP
-359 IGAVG
+359 LGAVG

-393 AEQAADEAQAMPNN
+393 AEQAADDAQAMPHN

-414 AAMNA
+414 AATNA

-428 QYDELLHGAQQRQAD
+428 QYDELLQGAQQRQAD

-485 TRAAEIEQF
+485 IRAAEIEQF

-505 LTAQLEREYESLAQ
+505 LTAQLELEYESLAQ

-529 LTQIEH
+529 LTQIER

-596 VELEYARRYP
+596 VELGYARRYP

-619 GLAQFKSARF
+619 GLARFKSARF

-634 LAAIEAK
+634 QAAIEAK
-641 AQESKNVA
+641 AQESKNAA

-668 PAWFGV
+668 SAWFGV

-697 QASERQADLDARRE
+697 QASERQIDLDARRE

-724 NSMKMREQGKKPIR
+724 NSMKMREQGKKPIS
-738 DFAGIAGKTSRMSK
+738 DFAGIEGKTSRMSK

-765 TDAVLAEFQN
+765 TDAVLAKFQN

-854 SSLPVIKKQMAH
+854 RSLPVIKKQMAH

-879 AAMMNAAALKREA
+879 AAMMNAAALKEEA
-892 NAPSTQVQDE
+892 STQ
-902 NASTDKLSDEDE
+902 S
-914 GYVGKLRQTF
+914 VG
-924 RTSTT
+924 
-929 GANAINRGV
+929 
-938 FPNQKPYESLDD
+938 SLD
-950 FITSVSA
+950 
-957 SIFHGAHGR
+957 
-966 EWRKHNDKV
+966 
-975 TPRELELGKVGYARY
+975 
-990 LEEGGKPFEE
+990 
-1000 ANADAVDTNTEP
+1000 EP
-1012 DIVQQA
+1012 DIIQQA
-1018 KELIREMVEKT
+1018 KAVIREVIDNN
-1029 GGSLKGIRNA
+1029 GGYKPKLKGVREA
-1039 YRTKGFTASDLQKA
+1039 YRDKGFTAKA
-1053 LGGQDVSQFE
+1053 LQEALGDKSLADFE
-1063 REVKQALLAS
+1063 RE
-1073 PEVSKSDELSSND
+1073 
-1086 KANRWQKPYS
+1086 QKERY
-1096 TQVKY
+1096 T
-1101 DSVGRVVI
+1101 
-1109 TDSNYDFFQLTIAK
+1109 
-1123 DDGYA
+1123 
-1128 IAYLEVF
+1128 
-1135 DNPDSIAGSG
+1135 
-1145 AVTRAYLE
+1145 
-1153 GLRDAKSRDIGW
+1153 
-1165 RSDTIMSDSTEK
+1165 
-1177 MYERLIRMGVPFRFD
+1177 ERL
-1192 GWKYV
+1192 
-1197 IDAPELTKV
+1197 
-1206 GIGNIIKSMGDY
+1206 S
-1218 PNQKPT
+1218 
-1224 QNVKNKTSIENIQ
+1224 
-1237 NELREEIDNNRQL
+1237 
-1250 GADNAPVFNN
+1250 
-1260 RYLQKMWGWEKNN
+1260 
-1273 RSFLSMQRVAQDR
+1273 
-1286 YLLENSIT
+1286 
-1294 EMMMGLPADSEIT
+1294 
-1307 LSGDELNLIQ
+1307 
-1317 RSISDALSSIRYV
+1317 ALSEPSIHSGQEV
-1330 NDDYV
+1330 P
-1335 RAFERLK
+1335 LQSK
-1342 SELENLSITVQT
+1342 
-1354 DQKYGGLFDKAKMK
+1354 
-1368 IKIGDIGNIEAERV
+1368 GDIDHGNE
-1382 SISSFSSTTFSY
+1382 T
-1394 NGGAS
+1394 S
-1399 NIGLSSSFRAVIND
+1399 N
-1413 LVASHRSGAEKS
+1413 
-1425 ATNGRKP
+1425 
-1432 LNSEVDFK
+1432 
-1440 RFERVE
+1440 
-1446 TAEGD
+1446 TARLD
-1451 LLEILGQI
+1451 
-1459 THGTS
+1459 
-1464 DDALVTVGVNPDTL
+1464 
-1478 GSSKRR
+1478 
-1484 VSVGELRTL
+1484 
-1493 RQNNSNPTQSDLQ
+1493 
-1506 LNQAIKGDSTNDNRG
+1506 
-1521 TTESQ
+1521 
-1526 SNERSARQSEV
+1526 ERSSPQSEV

-1564 EPESA
+1564 ESRRTLP
-1569 LLDSGE
+1569 DSTE

-1587 LDEVDNLANGTA
+1587 LDEVENLANGTA

-1640 ASVFDNTNTSKS
+1640 ASVFDNTNTSKA

-1715 FIGWQPSEMRDQ
+1715 FIGWQPSDMRDQ

-1906 GTMYRGDENEST
+1906 GKMYRGDESEST

-1946 LTPETKDAIAGEVM
+1946 LTPETKDAIVGEVM

-1986 PTNGAQ
+1986 PTKGAQ

-2055 LAYLT
+2055 LAHLT

-2089 KAMLTIRN
+2089 KAILTIRN

-2105 EKTGAGDIERLRQ
+2105 EKTGAGDIEHLRQ
-2118 RLNVQYDEFAQAFA
+2118 RLNVQYDEFAKAFA

-2151 GDTGIEAGLDNVSD
+2151 GDTGIEAGLDSVSD

-2309 KATVNVNRHI
+2309 KAKVNVNRHI

-2329 GTLSALG
+2329 GSLSALG

-2616 SFGDLGVDYL
+2616 TFGDLGVDYL

-2694 MYYLGHDT
+2694 MYYLGQDT

-2824 LKTKEE
+2824 LKNKEE

-2952 NAQAETGEIDADQ
+2952 NAQAETGEMDADQ

-3212 DAEAFTELY
+3212 DAQAFTELY

-3287 AIEQSRRWQ
+3287 AVEQSRRWQ

-3445 RSTFDPNSIRPETVE
+3445 RSTFDPNSISPETVE

-3535 EARQIEEA
+3535 ESRQIEEA
-3543 KREIGSPVDEPSG
+3543 KREISSPVDEPSG
-3556 DSSTIMFSRSTVA
+3556 DSAASD
-3569 GGVKGDAVSETRINR
+3569 GVV
-3584 GLVELWA
+3584 
-3591 ANVMRDN
+3591 
-3598 PVISAAGKIVRVV
+3598 
-3611 SSESELPDAVKQ
+3611 
-3623 EIDKDKSHNTI
+3623 
-3634 KGVLYGKQVYIV
+3634 
-3646 ADKHN
+3646 
-3651 DQGSIEQVL
+3651 
-3660 LHELAGHYGLRKLFG
+3660 
-3675 DNIKAELADIRTR
+3675 
-3688 LGGKSGVL
+3688 
-3696 KLAKK
+3696 
-3701 FNVNLAHYATD
+3701 
-3712 YDSRMKSGELTPEQV
+3712 
-3727 DDLLFD
+3727 
-3733 ELLAHVSEMPRMA
+3733 
-3746 KPLER
+3746 
-3751 MWQKI
+3751 
-3756 RQYLH
+3756 
-3761 KLGFTATA
+3761 
-3769 GYTSADLLDLIQAI
+3769 
-3783 RNNLIENPDPDGTGP
+3783 
-3798 SPKRKS
+3798 
-3804 KPNESREDAAEIL
+3804 L
-3817 FSRTAK
+3817 FSRTSTNAGRTGVKTGKIASGTTVKRSTIDAVTRTALGKLGLKDFALRFETVDTEADLPDYVKTAIAKNDARGEVFGLYDTKEHKVWLVAEKHNYASEVEETIFHEVAGHVGLARLLKEGK
-3823 AQGMSADEALAQKQN
+3823 AQPDMNTLALRLGGLKGIQRLAEKNGVDLAPYLNSAQTLTKANAEEILVQELVAHLAEQQKFATPIQRLLAKVRAMLRSLFGFIYSPEFNNNELLTLVFKAKEQLKAPPPKDKVTRSENNTLFFSRSRSQGVPADTASRSNQMSADEALAQKQN

-3877 STVIDKPLGKMIDA
+3877 SAVINKPLGKMIDA

-3903 NMLAEEAAKIA
+3903 NMLAEEAAKMA

-3948 FQSREEDLKESIAKQ
+3948 FQSREEELKESIAKQ

-4015 QKRRYRQMRD
+4015 QKHRYRQMRD

-4130 SLPFVADVLQLVEK
+4130 SLPFVADVLQLVEQ

-4324 VLGSV
+4324 ILGSV

-4491 AGALPLWAITTAIDA
+4491 AGALPLWAITTAIEA

-4580 GPVLG
+4580 GPVIG

-4699 KSVMVKIRKFNQSQY
+4699 KAMMVKIRKFNQSQY

-4723 GLQQS
+4723 ILRQS
-4728 IKTRQRNLSKMQN
+4728 LKVRARKRSITQN
-4741 GIQVNPKLE
+4741 GVQVNPKMNSL
-4750 RLVAEYDFF
+4750 AMQYDYF

>member
-16 TINASTDMSQSAF
+16 TINATTDMSQSAF

-47 VTLGDTAK
+47 VTLGDTVK

-76 GVGESFRDL
+76 GVGEGFRDL

-96 MTQDGRDALNSRLFE
+96 MTQDGRDALNSRIFE

-301 AAKGAITEG
+301 AAKSALAEG

-331 TGQEIDPTTGALVD
+331 TGQDIDPTRGALVD

-369 GQPTENTP
+369 EQPKENKR
-377 AQTNPQNVSDT
+377 AQTNTQNVSDT

-407 GDAPAQT
+407 GDVPAQT

-419 DEPVLNPQG
+419 VDPTLNPQG
-428 QYDELLHGAQQRQAD
+428 QYDELLQGAQQRQTD
-443 NGRDAA
+443 NSRDAA

-473 QETIEMARAVDP
+473 QETIDMARAVDP

-596 VELEYARRYP
+596 VKLEYARRYP

-619 GLAQFKSARF
+619 GLARFKSARF

-634 LAAIEAK
+634 QTAIEAK
-641 AQESKNVA
+641 AQESKNAA
-649 QLAAAQRERDSRP
+649 QLAAAQRERESRP

-697 QASERQADLDARRE
+697 QASERQIDLDARRE

-724 NSMKMREQGKKPIR
+724 NTMKMRELSKKPIR

-752 RLRKRLSRAKGFD
+752 RLRKRLGRAKGFD

-840 ASPQGSVLELDGQT
+840 ASSQGSLLELDGQT

-871 ANKFVGKT
+871 ANQFVGKT
-879 AAMMNAAALKREA
+879 AAMMNASALKKEA
-892 NAPSTQVQDE
+892 STQ
-902 NASTDKLSDEDE
+902 S
-914 GYVGKLRQTF
+914 VG
-924 RTSTT
+924 
-929 GANAINRGV
+929 
-938 FPNQKPYESLDD
+938 SLD
-950 FITSVSA
+950 
-957 SIFHGAHGR
+957 
-966 EWRKHNDKV
+966 
-975 TPRELELGKVGYARY
+975 
-990 LEEGGKPFEE
+990 
-1000 ANADAVDTNTEP
+1000 EP
-1012 DIVQQA
+1012 DIIRQA
-1018 KELIREMVEKT
+1018 KAVIREVIDNN
-1029 GGSLKGIRNA
+1029 GGAKPKLKGVREA
-1039 YRTKGFTASDLQKA
+1039 YRDKGFTAKA
-1053 LGGQDVSQFE
+1053 LQEALGDKSLADFE
-1063 REVKQALLAS
+1063 RE
-1073 PEVSKSDELSSND
+1073 
-1086 KANRWQKPYS
+1086 QKESY
-1096 TQVKY
+1096 T
-1101 DSVGRVVI
+1101 
-1109 TDSNYDFFQLTIAK
+1109 
-1123 DDGYA
+1123 
-1128 IAYLEVF
+1128 
-1135 DNPDSIAGSG
+1135 
-1145 AVTRAYLE
+1145 
-1153 GLRDAKSRDIGW
+1153 
-1165 RSDTIMSDSTEK
+1165 
-1177 MYERLIRMGVPFRFD
+1177 ERL
-1192 GWKYV
+1192 
-1197 IDAPELTKV
+1197 
-1206 GIGNIIKSMGDY
+1206 S
-1218 PNQKPT
+1218 
-1224 QNVKNKTSIENIQ
+1224 
-1237 NELREEIDNNRQL
+1237 
-1250 GADNAPVFNN
+1250 
-1260 RYLQKMWGWEKNN
+1260 
-1273 RSFLSMQRVAQDR
+1273 
-1286 YLLENSIT
+1286 
-1294 EMMMGLPADSEIT
+1294 
-1307 LSGDELNLIQ
+1307 
-1317 RSISDALSSIRYV
+1317 ALSEPSIHFGQEV
-1330 NDDYV
+1330 P
-1335 RAFERLK
+1335 LQSK
-1342 SELENLSITVQT
+1342 
-1354 DQKYGGLFDKAKMK
+1354 
-1368 IKIGDIGNIEAERV
+1368 GDIDHGNE
-1382 SISSFSSTTFSY
+1382 T
-1394 NGGAS
+1394 S
-1399 NIGLSSSFRAVIND
+1399 N
-1413 LVASHRSGAEKS
+1413 
-1425 ATNGRKP
+1425 
-1432 LNSEVDFK
+1432 
-1440 RFERVE
+1440 
-1446 TAEGD
+1446 TARLD
-1451 LLEILGQI
+1451 
-1459 THGTS
+1459 
-1464 DDALVTVGVNPDTL
+1464 
-1478 GSSKRR
+1478 
-1484 VSVGELRTL
+1484 
-1493 RQNNSNPTQSDLQ
+1493 
-1506 LNQAIKGDSTNDNRG
+1506 
-1521 TTESQ
+1521 
-1526 SNERSARQSEV
+1526 ERSSPQSEV

-1564 EPESA
+1564 ESRRTLP
-1569 LLDSGE
+1569 DSTE

-1760 PFKHGVFSLAIG
+1760 PFKNGVFSLAIG

-1906 GTMYRGDENEST
+1906 GKMYRGDESEST

-1986 PTNGAQ
+1986 PTKGAQ

-2020 KARLQQF
+2020 KARLQQY

-2055 LAYLT
+2055 LAHLT

-2089 KAMLTIRN
+2089 KAILTIRN

-2105 EKTGAGDIERLRQ
+2105 EKTGAGDIEHLRQ
-2118 RLNVQYDEFAQAFA
+2118 RLNVQYDEFANAFK
-2132 TKGKNS
+2132 TKGKNG
-2138 KPATLTESLNLLD
+2138 KPATLTKNLNLLD
-2151 GDTGIEAGLDNVSD
+2151 GDTGIESGLDDVSE
-2165 SGEVTKSDLFSK
+2165 SGLITKSDLFSK

-2309 KATVNVNRHI
+2309 KAKVNVNRHI

-2329 GTLSALG
+2329 GSLSALG

-2566 SALEEAKAEAKQ
+2566 SALEEVKAEAKQ

-2702 LKELK
+2702 LKDLK

-2994 ASLMEKGIP
+2994 ASLIEKGIP

-3202 TLRKADITEF
+3202 TLRQADITEF
-3212 DAEAFTELY
+3212 DAEAFTTLY

-3276 LNKAIIQPAIA
+3276 LNKSIIQPAIA
-3287 AIEQSRRWQ
+3287 ALEQSRRWQ

-3317 GTKTPLIDVR
+3317 GSKTPLIDVR

-3355 NALHLNAIATAL
+3355 SALHLNAIATAL

-3417 SMADIKEELRRS
+3417 SMADINEELRRS

-3489 NGDYVHLLL
+3489 NGNYVHLLL

-3556 DSSTIMFSRSTVA
+3556 DSAASD
-3569 GGVKGDAVSETRINR
+3569 GVV
-3584 GLVELWA
+3584 
-3591 ANVMRDN
+3591 
-3598 PVISAAGKIVRVV
+3598 
-3611 SSESELPDAVKQ
+3611 
-3623 EIDKDKSHNTI
+3623 
-3634 KGVLYGKQVYIV
+3634 
-3646 ADKHN
+3646 
-3651 DQGSIEQVL
+3651 
-3660 LHELAGHYGLRKLFG
+3660 
-3675 DNIKAELADIRTR
+3675 
-3688 LGGKSGVL
+3688 
-3696 KLAKK
+3696 
-3701 FNVNLAHYATD
+3701 
-3712 YDSRMKSGELTPEQV
+3712 
-3727 DDLLFD
+3727 
-3733 ELLAHVSEMPRMA
+3733 
-3746 KPLER
+3746 
-3751 MWQKI
+3751 
-3756 RQYLH
+3756 
-3761 KLGFTATA
+3761 
-3769 GYTSADLLDLIQAI
+3769 
-3783 RNNLIENPDPDGTGP
+3783 
-3798 SPKRKS
+3798 
-3804 KPNESREDAAEIL
+3804 L
-3817 FSRTAK
+3817 FSRTSTNAGRTGVKTGKIAGGITVKRSTIDAVTRTALGKLGLKDFTLRFETVDTEADLPDYVKTAIAKNDAQGEVYGLYDTKEHKVWLVAEKHNYASEVEETIFHEVAGHVGLARLLKEGK
-3823 AQGMSADEALAQKQN
+3823 AQPDMNTLALRLGGIKGIQRLAEQNGVDLAPYLNSAQTLTKADAEEILVQELVAHLAEQQKFATPIQRLLAKVRAMLRSLFGFIYSPEFNNNELLTLVFKAKEQLKAPPLKDKVTRPENNTLFFSRSRSQGVPADTASTSNQMSADEALAQKQN

-3877 STVIDKPLGKMIDA
+3877 SAVINKPLGKMIDA

-3914 EDLSDWAKANPKE
+3914 DDLSDWAKANPKE

-3948 FQSREEDLKESIAKQ
+3948 FQSREEELKESIAKQ

-3984 LQEERELLKQ
+3984 LQDERELLKQ

-4130 SLPFVADVLQLVEK
+4130 SLPFVADVLQLVEQ

-4198 RQSRQQARLD
+4198 KQSRQQARLD

-4270 TPAAALVNLTQ
+4270 TPAAAMVNLTQ

-4324 VLGSV
+4324 ILGSV

-4458 NLAKALKGET
+4458 NLAKVLKGET

-4491 AGALPLWAITTAIDA
+4491 TGALPLWAITTAIEA

-4624 INEGGVTTKNGDEI
+4624 INEGGVTAKNGDEV

-4688 TAYRLKDGEAM
+4688 TAYRMKDGEAM
-4699 KSVMVKIRKFNQSQY
+4699 KSVMVKILKFNQSQY

-4723 GLQQS
+4723 SLRQS
-4728 IKTRQRNLSKMQN
+4728 LKVRARKRSITQN
-4741 GIQVNPKLE
+4741 GVQLNPKMNS
-4750 RLVAEYDFF
+4750 LVMQYDYF

>member
-16 TINASTDMSQSAF
+16 TINATTDMSQSAF
-29 LPKGFQFEAPKAP
+29 LPKGFQFEVPKAP

-63 SLAGLGELSENFL
+63 SLAGLGELSDNFL
-76 GVGESFRDL
+76 GVGEGFRDL

-96 MTQDGRDALNSRLFE
+96 MTQDGRDALNSRIFE

-173 EKAAQAVADKAISR
+173 EKAAQAVADKVISR

-295 KGMVAG
+295 KGVVAG
-301 AAKGAITEG
+301 AAKGALTEG

-324 NQVTNEV
+324 NQITNEV
-331 TGQEIDPTTGALVD
+331 TGQEIDPTIGALVD

-359 IGAVG
+359 LGAVG

-377 AQTNPQNVSDT
+377 TQTNPQNVSDT

-393 AEQAADEAQAMPNN
+393 AEQAAEDAQAMPNN
-407 GDAPAQT
+407 GDVPAQT

-419 DEPVLNPQG
+419 PEPVLNPQG
-428 QYDELLHGAQQRQAD
+428 QYDELLQGAQQRQAD

-548 KPHQRIERKQN
+548 KSHQRIERKQN

-606 QPEKEKA
+606 QPDKA
-613 TGDQDD
+613 KITGDQDD

-634 LAAIEAK
+634 QAAIEAK
-641 AQESKNVA
+641 AQESKNAA

-668 PAWFGV
+668 PASFGV

-697 QASERQADLDARRE
+697 QATERQIDLDARRE
-711 RLGQPVSSFVERP
+711 RLGQPVSNFVERP
-724 NSMKMREQGKKPIR
+724 NSMKMREQSKKPIR

-752 RLRKRLSRAKGFD
+752 RLRKRLGRAKGFD

-871 ANKFVGKT
+871 ANQFVGKT
-879 AAMMNAAALKREA
+879 AAMMNAAALKKEASTQSVGSLDEPDIIRQAKAVIREVIDNNGGAKPKLKGVREA
-892 NAPSTQVQDE
+892 YRDKGFTAKALQEALGDKSLADFEREQKE
-902 NASTDKLSDEDE
+902 SYTDKLS
-914 GYVGKLRQTF
+914 
-924 RTSTT
+924 
-929 GANAINRGV
+929 
-938 FPNQKPYESLDD
+938 
-950 FITSVSA
+950 
-957 SIFHGAHGR
+957 
-966 EWRKHNDKV
+966 
-975 TPRELELGKVGYARY
+975 
-990 LEEGGKPFEE
+990 
-1000 ANADAVDTNTEP
+1000 
-1012 DIVQQA
+1012 
-1018 KELIREMVEKT
+1018 
-1029 GGSLKGIRNA
+1029 
-1039 YRTKGFTASDLQKA
+1039 
-1053 LGGQDVSQFE
+1053 
-1063 REVKQALLAS
+1063 
-1073 PEVSKSDELSSND
+1073 
-1086 KANRWQKPYS
+1086 
-1096 TQVKY
+1096 
-1101 DSVGRVVI
+1101 
-1109 TDSNYDFFQLTIAK
+1109 
-1123 DDGYA
+1123 
-1128 IAYLEVF
+1128 
-1135 DNPDSIAGSG
+1135 
-1145 AVTRAYLE
+1145 
-1153 GLRDAKSRDIGW
+1153 
-1165 RSDTIMSDSTEK
+1165 
-1177 MYERLIRMGVPFRFD
+1177 
-1192 GWKYV
+1192 
-1197 IDAPELTKV
+1197 
-1206 GIGNIIKSMGDY
+1206 
-1218 PNQKPT
+1218 
-1224 QNVKNKTSIENIQ
+1224 
-1237 NELREEIDNNRQL
+1237 
-1250 GADNAPVFNN
+1250 
-1260 RYLQKMWGWEKNN
+1260 
-1273 RSFLSMQRVAQDR
+1273 
-1286 YLLENSIT
+1286 
-1294 EMMMGLPADSEIT
+1294 
-1307 LSGDELNLIQ
+1307 
-1317 RSISDALSSIRYV
+1317 ALSEPSIHSGQEV
-1330 NDDYV
+1330 P
-1335 RAFERLK
+1335 LQSK
-1342 SELENLSITVQT
+1342 
-1354 DQKYGGLFDKAKMK
+1354 
-1368 IKIGDIGNIEAERV
+1368 GDIDHGNE
-1382 SISSFSSTTFSY
+1382 T
-1394 NGGAS
+1394 S
-1399 NIGLSSSFRAVIND
+1399 N
-1413 LVASHRSGAEKS
+1413 
-1425 ATNGRKP
+1425 
-1432 LNSEVDFK
+1432 
-1440 RFERVE
+1440 
-1446 TAEGD
+1446 TARLD
-1451 LLEILGQI
+1451 
-1459 THGTS
+1459 
-1464 DDALVTVGVNPDTL
+1464 
-1478 GSSKRR
+1478 
-1484 VSVGELRTL
+1484 
-1493 RQNNSNPTQSDLQ
+1493 
-1506 LNQAIKGDSTNDNRG
+1506 
-1521 TTESQ
+1521 
-1526 SNERSARQSEV
+1526 ERSSPQSEV

-1564 EPESA
+1564 ESRRTLP
-1569 LLDSGE
+1569 DSTE
-1575 RSVSRDAIERLA
+1575 RGVSRDAIERLA

-1608 AIRLMKDLTQ
+1608 AIRLMKDLSQ

-1715 FIGWQPSEMRDQ
+1715 FIGWQPSDMRDQ

-1906 GTMYRGDENEST
+1906 GKMYRGDESEST
-1918 VNPVSQHANLEQSI
+1918 VNPVPQHANLEQSI

-2006 WLMSRARHFVEQGD
+2006 WLMSRAHHFVEQGD

-2046 LKESAVKAV
+2046 LKDSAVKAV

-2060 GQQSKNQALSA
+2060 GQQSKNQALNA

-2079 RLGPNKFRKL
+2079 RLGPNKFCKL

-2105 EKTGAGDIERLRQ
+2105 EKTSAEDIERLRQ
-2118 RLNVQYDEFAQAFA
+2118 RLNVQYDEFAKAFA

-2151 GDTGIEAGLDNVSD
+2151 GDSGIEAGLDSVSD

-2270 KLLEAVLPEDKT
+2270 KLLEAVIPEDKT

-2309 KATVNVNRHI
+2309 KAKVTVNRHI

-2329 GTLSALG
+2329 GSLSALG

-2496 HKDILKLYPSAKV
+2496 HKDILKLYPLAKV

-2616 SFGDLGVDYL
+2616 TFGDLGVDYL

-2694 MYYLGHDT
+2694 MYYLGHHT

-3202 TLRKADITEF
+3202 TLRQADITEF
-3212 DAEAFTELY
+3212 DAQAFTELY
-3221 RDAQADYLA
+3221 RDVQANYLA

-3556 DSSTIMFSRSTVA
+3556 DSAASD
-3569 GGVKGDAVSETRINR
+3569 GVV
-3584 GLVELWA
+3584 
-3591 ANVMRDN
+3591 
-3598 PVISAAGKIVRVV
+3598 
-3611 SSESELPDAVKQ
+3611 
-3623 EIDKDKSHNTI
+3623 
-3634 KGVLYGKQVYIV
+3634 
-3646 ADKHN
+3646 
-3651 DQGSIEQVL
+3651 
-3660 LHELAGHYGLRKLFG
+3660 
-3675 DNIKAELADIRTR
+3675 
-3688 LGGKSGVL
+3688 
-3696 KLAKK
+3696 
-3701 FNVNLAHYATD
+3701 
-3712 YDSRMKSGELTPEQV
+3712 
-3727 DDLLFD
+3727 
-3733 ELLAHVSEMPRMA
+3733 
-3746 KPLER
+3746 
-3751 MWQKI
+3751 
-3756 RQYLH
+3756 
-3761 KLGFTATA
+3761 
-3769 GYTSADLLDLIQAI
+3769 
-3783 RNNLIENPDPDGTGP
+3783 
-3798 SPKRKS
+3798 
-3804 KPNESREDAAEIL
+3804 L
-3817 FSRTAK
+3817 FSRTSTNAGRTGVKTGKIAGGITVKRSTIDAVTRTALGKLGLKDFTLRFETVDTEADLPDYVKTAIAKNDARGEVYGLYDTKEHKVWLVAEKHNYASEVEETIFHEVAGHVGLARLLKEGK
-3823 AQGMSADEALAQKQN
+3823 AQPDMNTLALRLGGIKGIQRLAEKNGVDLAPYLNSAQTLTKADAEEILVQELVAHLAEQQKFATPIQRLLAKVRAMLRSLFGFIYSPEFNNNELLTLVFKAKEQLKAPPPKDKVTRPENNTLFFSRSRSQGVPADTASRSNQMSADEALAQKQN

-3903 NMLAEEAAKIA
+3903 NMLAEEAAKMA

-3948 FQSREEDLKESIAKQ
+3948 FQSREEELKESIAKQ

-4130 SLPFVADVLQLVEK
+4130 SLPFVADVLQLVEQ

-4324 VLGSV
+4324 ILGSV

-4390 VTYIAA
+4390 VTYIVA

-4491 AGALPLWAITTAIDA
+4491 TGALPLWAITTAIEA

-4595 SDISNDQFA
+4595 ADISNDQFA

-4723 GLQQS
+4723 SLRQS
-4728 IKTRQRNLSKMQN
+4728 LKVRARKRSITQN
-4741 GIQVNPKLE
+4741 GVQVNPKMNS
-4750 RLVAEYDFF
+4750 LVMQYDYF

>member
-11 LSPKS
+11 LSLKS
-16 TINASTDMSQSAF
+16 TINATTDMSQSAF

-96 MTQDGRDALNSRLFE
+96 MTQDGRDALNSRIFE

-159 RSTITKSMLKKGMT
+159 RSTITKSMLKKGMI
-173 EKAAQAVADKAISR
+173 EKAAQALADKAISR

-216 DSSWLADNSEYFQQS
+216 DSSWLADNSKYFQQS

-284 LFGAL
+284 LFDAL

-295 KGMVAG
+295 KGIIAG

-324 NQVTNEV
+324 NQVINEV

-345 GLEGAVIGGALGGP
+345 GLEGAALGGP

-377 AQTNPQNVSDT
+377 AQTNTQNVSDT

-393 AEQAADEAQAMPNN
+393 AEQAAEDAQAMPHN

-419 DEPVLNPQG
+419 DEPALNPQG
-428 QYDELLHGAQQRQAD
+428 QYDELLQGAQQRQAD

-641 AQESKNVA
+641 AQESQNVA

-687 RDLANQKGQA
+687 RDLANQKGQV
-697 QASERQADLDARRE
+697 QASERQIDLDARRE
-711 RLGQPVSSFVERP
+711 RLGQPISSFVERP

-834 INALVD
+834 INVLVD
-840 ASPQGSVLELDGQT
+840 ASSQGSLLELDGQT

-871 ANKFVGKT
+871 ANQFVGKT
-879 AAMMNAAALKREA
+879 AAMMNASALKKEA
-892 NAPSTQVQDE
+892 STQ
-902 NASTDKLSDEDE
+902 S
-914 GYVGKLRQTF
+914 VG
-924 RTSTT
+924 
-929 GANAINRGV
+929 
-938 FPNQKPYESLDD
+938 SLD
-950 FITSVSA
+950 
-957 SIFHGAHGR
+957 
-966 EWRKHNDKV
+966 
-975 TPRELELGKVGYARY
+975 
-990 LEEGGKPFEE
+990 
-1000 ANADAVDTNTEP
+1000 EP
-1012 DIVQQA
+1012 DIIRQA
-1018 KELIREMVEKT
+1018 KAVIREVIDNN
-1029 GGSLKGIRNA
+1029 GGAKPKLKGVREA
-1039 YRTKGFTASDLQKA
+1039 YRDKGFTAKA
-1053 LGGQDVSQFE
+1053 LQEALGDKSLADFE
-1063 REVKQALLAS
+1063 RE
-1073 PEVSKSDELSSND
+1073 
-1086 KANRWQKPYS
+1086 QKESY
-1096 TQVKY
+1096 T
-1101 DSVGRVVI
+1101 
-1109 TDSNYDFFQLTIAK
+1109 
-1123 DDGYA
+1123 
-1128 IAYLEVF
+1128 
-1135 DNPDSIAGSG
+1135 
-1145 AVTRAYLE
+1145 
-1153 GLRDAKSRDIGW
+1153 
-1165 RSDTIMSDSTEK
+1165 
-1177 MYERLIRMGVPFRFD
+1177 ERL
-1192 GWKYV
+1192 
-1197 IDAPELTKV
+1197 
-1206 GIGNIIKSMGDY
+1206 S
-1218 PNQKPT
+1218 
-1224 QNVKNKTSIENIQ
+1224 
-1237 NELREEIDNNRQL
+1237 
-1250 GADNAPVFNN
+1250 
-1260 RYLQKMWGWEKNN
+1260 
-1273 RSFLSMQRVAQDR
+1273 
-1286 YLLENSIT
+1286 
-1294 EMMMGLPADSEIT
+1294 
-1307 LSGDELNLIQ
+1307 
-1317 RSISDALSSIRYV
+1317 ALSEPSIH
-1330 NDDYV
+1330 
-1335 RAFERLK
+1335 
-1342 SELENLSITVQT
+1342 S
-1354 DQKYGGLFDKAKMK
+1354 DQEVPLQSK
-1368 IKIGDIGNIEAERV
+1368 GDIDHGNE
-1382 SISSFSSTTFSY
+1382 T
-1394 NGGAS
+1394 S
-1399 NIGLSSSFRAVIND
+1399 N
-1413 LVASHRSGAEKS
+1413 
-1425 ATNGRKP
+1425 
-1432 LNSEVDFK
+1432 
-1440 RFERVE
+1440 
-1446 TAEGD
+1446 TARLD
-1451 LLEILGQI
+1451 
-1459 THGTS
+1459 
-1464 DDALVTVGVNPDTL
+1464 
-1478 GSSKRR
+1478 
-1484 VSVGELRTL
+1484 
-1493 RQNNSNPTQSDLQ
+1493 
-1506 LNQAIKGDSTNDNRG
+1506 
-1521 TTESQ
+1521 
-1526 SNERSARQSEV
+1526 ERSSPQSEV

-1564 EPESA
+1564 ESRRTLP
-1569 LLDSGE
+1569 DSTE

-1640 ASVFDNTNTSKS
+1640 ASVFDNTNTSKA

-1677 NAFYTSEAV
+1677 NAFYTSEAL

-1715 FIGWQPSEMRDQ
+1715 FIGWQPSDMRDQ

-1793 IHNYFIAKSSKL
+1793 IHNYFIAKSAKL
-1805 LHENGLLMMVV
+1805 LHENGLMMMVV

-1906 GTMYRGDENEST
+1906 GKMYRGDESEST
-1918 VNPVSQHANLEQSI
+1918 VNPVPQHANLEQSI

-1973 NADGKVMRRGDDH
+1973 NADDKVMRRGDDH

-2006 WLMSRARHFVEQGD
+2006 LLMSRARHFVEQGD

-2060 GQQSKNQALSA
+2060 GQQSKNQALNA

-2079 RLGPNKFRKL
+2079 RLGSNKFRKL

-2118 RLNVQYDEFAQAFA
+2118 RLNVQYDEFAHAFA

-2151 GDTGIEAGLDNVSD
+2151 GDTGIEAGLDSVSD

-2218 HDEVLAKLTEGEKPY
+2218 NDEVLAKLTEGEKPY

-2319 GAISVLGEAG
+2319 GAISVMGEAG
-2329 GTLSALG
+2329 GSLSALG

-2616 SFGDLGVDYL
+2616 TFGDLGVDYL

-2857 DPTAQRDP
+2857 DPTAQRDS

-3077 NEFYQR
+3077 NKFYQR

-3202 TLRKADITEF
+3202 TLRQADITEF
-3212 DAEAFTELY
+3212 DAEAFTTLY

-3255 KKPQKPKRPMI
+3255 KKPQKPKRPMN

-3287 AIEQSRRWQ
+3287 AVEQSRRWQ

-3317 GTKTPLIDVR
+3317 GSKTPLIDVR

-3355 NALHLNAIATAL
+3355 SALHLNAIATAL

-3388 RQIAKMDIT
+3388 RQIGKMDIT
-3397 ALKQELDE
+3397 ALKQEVEE

-3468 VGVRIPYPGWQYDSV
+3468 VGVHIPYPGWQYDSV
-3483 MPALDA
+3483 MPALNA

-3543 KREIGSPVDEPSG
+3543 KREIGSPVDEPS
-3556 DSSTIMFSRSTVA
+3556 
-3569 GGVKGDAVSETRINR
+3569 
-3584 GLVELWA
+3584 
-3591 ANVMRDN
+3591 RD
-3598 PVISAAGKIVRVV
+3598 SAASDGVV
-3611 SSESELPDAVKQ
+3611 
-3623 EIDKDKSHNTI
+3623 
-3634 KGVLYGKQVYIV
+3634 
-3646 ADKHN
+3646 
-3651 DQGSIEQVL
+3651 
-3660 LHELAGHYGLRKLFG
+3660 
-3675 DNIKAELADIRTR
+3675 
-3688 LGGKSGVL
+3688 
-3696 KLAKK
+3696 
-3701 FNVNLAHYATD
+3701 
-3712 YDSRMKSGELTPEQV
+3712 
-3727 DDLLFD
+3727 
-3733 ELLAHVSEMPRMA
+3733 
-3746 KPLER
+3746 
-3751 MWQKI
+3751 
-3756 RQYLH
+3756 
-3761 KLGFTATA
+3761 
-3769 GYTSADLLDLIQAI
+3769 
-3783 RNNLIENPDPDGTGP
+3783 
-3798 SPKRKS
+3798 
-3804 KPNESREDAAEIL
+3804 L
-3817 FSRTAK
+3817 FSRTSTNAGRTGVKTGKIAGGITVKRSTIDAVTRTALGKLGLKNFTLRFETVDTEADLPDYVKTAIAKNDAQGEVYGLYDTKEHKVWLVAEKHNYASEVEETIFHEVAGHVGLARLLKEGK
-3823 AQGMSADEALAQKQN
+3823 AQPDMNTLALRLGGIKGIQRLAEKNGVDLAPYLNSAQTLTKADAEEILVQELVAHLAEQQKFATPIQRLLAKVRAMLRSLFGFIYSPEFNNNELLTLVFKAKEQLKAPPPKDKVTRPENNTLFFSRSRSQGVPADTASTSNQMSADEALAQKQN

-3849 GAPVI
+3849 GVPVI

-3914 EDLSDWAKANPKE
+3914 DDLSDWAKANQKE

-3948 FQSREEDLKESIAKQ
+3948 FQSREEELKESIAKQ

-4077 GDYWIDFAD
+4077 GDYWVDFAD

-4130 SLPFVADVLQLVEK
+4130 SLPFVADVLQLVEQ

-4324 VLGSV
+4324 ILGSV

-4458 NLAKALKGET
+4458 NMAKALKGET
-4468 PEVKSMA
+4468 PEVKAMA

-4480 GTLASTFFIGG
+4480 GTLASTFFIGA
-4491 AGALPLWAITTAIDA
+4491 AGALPLWAITTAIEA

-4580 GPVLG
+4580 GPVIG

-4595 SDISNDQFA
+4595 TDISNDQFA

-4624 INEGGVTTKNGDEI
+4624 INEGGVNTKNGDKI

-4699 KSVMVKIRKFNQSQY
+4699 KSVMVKVRKFNQSQY

-4723 GLQQS
+4723 ILRQS
-4728 IKTRQRNLSKMQN
+4728 LKVRARKRSITQN
-4741 GIQVNPKLE
+4741 GVPVNPKMNS
-4750 RLVAEYDFF
+4750 LVVQYDYF

>member
-47 VTLGDTAK
+47 VTLGDTAQ

-76 GVGESFRDL
+76 GVGEGFRDL

-331 TGQEIDPTTGALVD
+331 TGQEIDPTTDALVD

-388 QEQEI
+388 QKQEI
-393 AEQAADEAQAMPNN
+393 AEQAADDAQAMPSS

-414 AAMNA
+414 VAMNTV
-419 DEPVLNPQG
+419 DPTLNPQG
-428 QYDELLHGAQQRQAD
+428 QYDELLQGAQQRQAD

-449 IRSRFAQSRQALTER
+449 LRARFAQSRQALTER

-485 TRAAEIEQF
+485 IRAAEIEQF
-494 LKSEEADQNPE
+494 LKSEEADQNSE

-559 EYQLDDTVSSRKAA
+559 EYQLDDTVSSRKAV

-634 LAAIEAK
+634 HAAIEAK
-641 AQESKNVA
+641 AQESKNAA

-687 RDLANQKGQA
+687 RDLANQKGQT
-697 QASERQADLDARRE
+697 QASDRQADLDARRE

-724 NSMKMREQGKKPIR
+724 NSMKMREQGKTPIR

-822 FAENEITQTIKR
+822 FAENEITQSIKR

-871 ANKFVGKT
+871 ANQFVGKT
-879 AAMMNAAALKREA
+879 AAMMNAAALKKEA
-892 NAPSTQVQDE
+892 STQ
-902 NASTDKLSDEDE
+902 S
-914 GYVGKLRQTF
+914 VG
-924 RTSTT
+924 
-929 GANAINRGV
+929 
-938 FPNQKPYESLDD
+938 SLD
-950 FITSVSA
+950 
-957 SIFHGAHGR
+957 
-966 EWRKHNDKV
+966 
-975 TPRELELGKVGYARY
+975 
-990 LEEGGKPFEE
+990 
-1000 ANADAVDTNTEP
+1000 EP
-1012 DIVQQA
+1012 DIIQQA
-1018 KELIREMVEKT
+1018 KAVIREVIDNN
-1029 GGSLKGIRNA
+1029 GGYKPKLKGVREA
-1039 YRTKGFTASDLQKA
+1039 YRDKGFTAKA
-1053 LGGQDVSQFE
+1053 LQEALGDKSLADFE
-1063 REVKQALLAS
+1063 RE
-1073 PEVSKSDELSSND
+1073 
-1086 KANRWQKPYS
+1086 QKERY
-1096 TQVKY
+1096 T
-1101 DSVGRVVI
+1101 
-1109 TDSNYDFFQLTIAK
+1109 
-1123 DDGYA
+1123 
-1128 IAYLEVF
+1128 
-1135 DNPDSIAGSG
+1135 
-1145 AVTRAYLE
+1145 
-1153 GLRDAKSRDIGW
+1153 
-1165 RSDTIMSDSTEK
+1165 
-1177 MYERLIRMGVPFRFD
+1177 ERL
-1192 GWKYV
+1192 
-1197 IDAPELTKV
+1197 
-1206 GIGNIIKSMGDY
+1206 S
-1218 PNQKPT
+1218 
-1224 QNVKNKTSIENIQ
+1224 
-1237 NELREEIDNNRQL
+1237 
-1250 GADNAPVFNN
+1250 
-1260 RYLQKMWGWEKNN
+1260 
-1273 RSFLSMQRVAQDR
+1273 
-1286 YLLENSIT
+1286 
-1294 EMMMGLPADSEIT
+1294 
-1307 LSGDELNLIQ
+1307 
-1317 RSISDALSSIRYV
+1317 ALSEPSIHSGQEV
-1330 NDDYV
+1330 P
-1335 RAFERLK
+1335 LQSK
-1342 SELENLSITVQT
+1342 
-1354 DQKYGGLFDKAKMK
+1354 
-1368 IKIGDIGNIEAERV
+1368 GDIDHGNE
-1382 SISSFSSTTFSY
+1382 T
-1394 NGGAS
+1394 S
-1399 NIGLSSSFRAVIND
+1399 N
-1413 LVASHRSGAEKS
+1413 
-1425 ATNGRKP
+1425 
-1432 LNSEVDFK
+1432 
-1440 RFERVE
+1440 
-1446 TAEGD
+1446 TARLD
-1451 LLEILGQI
+1451 
-1459 THGTS
+1459 
-1464 DDALVTVGVNPDTL
+1464 
-1478 GSSKRR
+1478 
-1484 VSVGELRTL
+1484 
-1493 RQNNSNPTQSDLQ
+1493 
-1506 LNQAIKGDSTNDNRG
+1506 
-1521 TTESQ
+1521 
-1526 SNERSARQSEV
+1526 ERSSPQSEV

-1564 EPESA
+1564 ESRRTLP
-1569 LLDSGE
+1569 DSTE

-1608 AIRLMKDLTQ
+1608 AIRLMKDLSQ

-1652 QQAAHQELKTLLT
+1652 QQAAHQELKMLLT

-1906 GTMYRGDENEST
+1906 GKMYRGDESEST
-1918 VNPVSQHANLEQSI
+1918 VNPVPQHANLEQSI

-1946 LTPETKDAIAGEVM
+1946 LTPETKDAIASEVM

-2089 KAMLTIRN
+2089 KAILTIRN

-2151 GDTGIEAGLDNVSD
+2151 GDSGIEAGLDNVSE

-2309 KATVNVNRHI
+2309 KAKVTVNRHI

-2616 SFGDLGVDYL
+2616 TFGDLGVDYL

-2896 GTPAKYAI
+2896 GTPAKYAV
-2904 ATVKSDLKSLAE
+2904 ATVKSDLKNLAE

-3202 TLRKADITEF
+3202 TLRQADITEF
-3212 DAEAFTELY
+3212 DAQAFTTLY

-3287 AIEQSRRWQ
+3287 AVEQSRRWQ

-3435 VDRETLRKVK
+3435 VDREKLRKVK

-3556 DSSTIMFSRSTVA
+3556 DSAASD
-3569 GGVKGDAVSETRINR
+3569 GVV
-3584 GLVELWA
+3584 
-3591 ANVMRDN
+3591 
-3598 PVISAAGKIVRVV
+3598 
-3611 SSESELPDAVKQ
+3611 
-3623 EIDKDKSHNTI
+3623 
-3634 KGVLYGKQVYIV
+3634 
-3646 ADKHN
+3646 
-3651 DQGSIEQVL
+3651 
-3660 LHELAGHYGLRKLFG
+3660 
-3675 DNIKAELADIRTR
+3675 
-3688 LGGKSGVL
+3688 
-3696 KLAKK
+3696 
-3701 FNVNLAHYATD
+3701 
-3712 YDSRMKSGELTPEQV
+3712 
-3727 DDLLFD
+3727 
-3733 ELLAHVSEMPRMA
+3733 
-3746 KPLER
+3746 
-3751 MWQKI
+3751 
-3756 RQYLH
+3756 
-3761 KLGFTATA
+3761 
-3769 GYTSADLLDLIQAI
+3769 
-3783 RNNLIENPDPDGTGP
+3783 
-3798 SPKRKS
+3798 
-3804 KPNESREDAAEIL
+3804 L
-3817 FSRTAK
+3817 FSRTSTNAGRTGVKTGKIAGGITVKRSTIDALTRTALGKLGLKDFTLRFETVDTEADLPDYVKTAIAKNDAQGEVYGLYDTKEHKVWLVAEKHNYASEVEETIFHEVAGHVGLARLLKEGK
-3823 AQGMSADEALAQKQN
+3823 AQPDMNTLALRLGGIKGIQRFAEQNGVDLTPYLNSAQTLTKVEAEAVLVHELVAHLAEQKKFATPIQRLLAKVRGMLRSLFGFIYSPEFNNNELLTLVFKAKEQLKTPPPKDKVTRPENDALFFSRSRAQGTPADTASTSNQMSADEALAQKQS
-3838 ALVSKIKQALY
+3838 ALVHKIKQALY

-3914 EDLSDWAKANPKE
+3914 EGLSDWAKANQKE

-4077 GDYWIDFAD
+4077 GDYWVDFAD

-4130 SLPFVADVLQLVEK
+4130 SLPFVADVLQLVEQ

-4219 IQKYVHELPNN
+4219 IQKYVQELPNN

-4370 NKAMNIIG
+4370 NKAMNMIG

-4491 AGALPLWAITTAIDA
+4491 TGALPLWAITTAIEA

-4522 ELKRMLAEAFGKE
+4522 ELKRMLAEAFGKD

-4595 SDISNDQFA
+4595 ADISNDQFA

-4699 KSVMVKIRKFNQSQY
+4699 KAMMVKIRKFNQSQY

-4723 GLQQS
+4723 SLRLSLKVRARKRS
-4728 IKTRQRNLSKMQN
+4728 ITQN
-4741 GIQVNPKLE
+4741 GVQVNPKMNS
-4750 RLVAEYDFF
+4750 LVMQYDYF

>member
-11 LSPKS
+11 LSSKS
-16 TINASTDMSQSAF
+16 TINATTDMSQSAF

-42 QRNYD
+42 QQNYD

-76 GVGESFRDL
+76 GVGEGFRDL

-96 MTQDGRDALNSRLFE
+96 MTQDGRDALNSRIFE

-216 DSSWLADNSEYFQQS
+216 DTSWLADNSEYFQQS
-231 LLRLADDPQYQGM
+231 LLRLSDDPQYQGM

-295 KGMVAG
+295 KGIVAG

-359 IGAVG
+359 LGAVG

-428 QYDELLHGAQQRQAD
+428 QYDELLQGAQQRQAD

-473 QETIEMARAVDP
+473 QETIEMGRAVDP
-485 TRAAEIEQF
+485 IRAAEIEQF

-606 QPEKEKA
+606 QPDKAKA
-613 TGDQDD
+613 TADQGN
-619 GLAQFKSARF
+619 GLEQFKSARF
-629 DRDTA
+629 DRDKA
-634 LAAIEAK
+634 QAAIEAK
-641 AQESKNVA
+641 AQESKNAA

-697 QASERQADLDARRE
+697 QASERQIDLDARRE
-711 RLGQPVSSFVERP
+711 RLGQPVSSFVDRP

-775 HEKRLAAYEEA
+775 HEKRLAAYEKA

-840 ASPQGSVLELDGQT
+840 ASSQGSVLELDGQT

-871 ANKFVGKT
+871 ANQFVGKT
-879 AAMMNAAALKREA
+879 AAMMNAAALKKEA
-892 NAPSTQVQDE
+892 STQ
-902 NASTDKLSDEDE
+902 S
-914 GYVGKLRQTF
+914 VG
-924 RTSTT
+924 
-929 GANAINRGV
+929 
-938 FPNQKPYESLDD
+938 SLD
-950 FITSVSA
+950 
-957 SIFHGAHGR
+957 
-966 EWRKHNDKV
+966 
-975 TPRELELGKVGYARY
+975 
-990 LEEGGKPFEE
+990 
-1000 ANADAVDTNTEP
+1000 EP
-1012 DIVQQA
+1012 DIIRQA
-1018 KELIREMVEKT
+1018 KAVIREVIDNN
-1029 GGSLKGIRNA
+1029 GGAKPKLKGVREA
-1039 YRTKGFTASDLQKA
+1039 YRDKGFTAKA
-1053 LGGQDVSQFE
+1053 LQEALGDKSLADFE
-1063 REVKQALLAS
+1063 REQKERYSDKSKISLRAKQL
-1073 PEVSKSDELSSND
+1073 V
-1086 KANRWQKPYS
+1086 Y
-1096 TQVKY
+1096 
-1101 DSVGRVVI
+1101 
-1109 TDSNYDFFQLTIAK
+1109 
-1123 DDGYA
+1123 
-1128 IAYLEVF
+1128 
-1135 DNPDSIAGSG
+1135 
-1145 AVTRAYLE
+1145 
-1153 GLRDAKSRDIGW
+1153 
-1165 RSDTIMSDSTEK
+1165 
-1177 MYERLIRMGVPFRFD
+1177 
-1192 GWKYV
+1192 
-1197 IDAPELTKV
+1197 
-1206 GIGNIIKSMGDY
+1206 
-1218 PNQKPT
+1218 
-1224 QNVKNKTSIENIQ
+1224 
-1237 NELREEIDNNRQL
+1237 
-1250 GADNAPVFNN
+1250 
-1260 RYLQKMWGWEKNN
+1260 
-1273 RSFLSMQRVAQDR
+1273 
-1286 YLLENSIT
+1286 
-1294 EMMMGLPADSEIT
+1294 
-1307 LSGDELNLIQ
+1307 
-1317 RSISDALSSIRYV
+1317 
-1330 NDDYV
+1330 
-1335 RAFERLK
+1335 
-1342 SELENLSITVQT
+1342 SELELKKN
-1354 DQKYGGLFDKAKMK
+1354 KNG
-1368 IKIGDIGNIEAERV
+1368 EA
-1382 SISSFSSTTFSY
+1382 Y
-1394 NGGAS
+1394 NGNETS
-1399 NIGLSSSFRAVIND
+1399 NTA
-1413 LVASHRSGAEKS
+1413 RS
-1425 ATNGRKP
+1425 
-1432 LNSEVDFK
+1432 D
-1440 RFERVE
+1440 ERP
-1446 TAEGD
+1446 
-1451 LLEILGQI
+1451 
-1459 THGTS
+1459 S
-1464 DDALVTVGVNPDTL
+1464 
-1478 GSSKRR
+1478 
-1484 VSVGELRTL
+1484 
-1493 RQNNSNPTQSDLQ
+1493 RQF
-1506 LNQAIKGDSTNDNRG
+1506 
-1521 TTESQ
+1521 
-1526 SNERSARQSEV
+1526 EV
-1537 QENEQRGTDANRS
+1537 QENDYRRVDTNRQSTGEKSVRQTVPTYEVWS
-1550 SVSEEDASAGRRAN
+1550 SL
-1564 EPESA
+1564 P
-1569 LLDSGE
+1569 DSGE

-1715 FIGWQPSEMRDQ
+1715 FIGWQPSDMRDQ

-1864 KLKQGETAKNTV
+1864 KLKQEETAKNTV

-1906 GTMYRGDENEST
+1906 GKMYRGDESEST
-1918 VNPVSQHANLEQSI
+1918 VNPVPQHANLEQSI

-1973 NADGKVMRRGDDH
+1973 NADGKVMRRGDDQ

-2118 RLNVQYDEFAQAFA
+2118 RLNVQYDEFAKAFA
-2132 TKGKNS
+2132 TKGKKNS

-2151 GDTGIEAGLDNVSD
+2151 GDTGIEAGLDSVSD

-2270 KLLEAVLPEDKT
+2270 KLLEAVLPEDKA

-2616 SFGDLGVDYL
+2616 TFGDLGVDYL

-2952 NAQAETGEIDADQ
+2952 NAQAETGEMDADQ

-3003 DDEIAFIHDYNTT
+3003 EDEIAFIHDYNTT

-3093 EVELIAY
+3093 EVELVAY

-3202 TLRKADITEF
+3202 TLRQADITEF
-3212 DAEAFTELY
+3212 DAQAFTELY

-3287 AIEQSRRWQ
+3287 AVEQSRRWQ

-3304 LGLVMDVDYFTHE
+3304 LGLVMDVDYLTHE

-3556 DSSTIMFSRSTVA
+3556 DSAASD
-3569 GGVKGDAVSETRINR
+3569 GVV
-3584 GLVELWA
+3584 
-3591 ANVMRDN
+3591 
-3598 PVISAAGKIVRVV
+3598 
-3611 SSESELPDAVKQ
+3611 
-3623 EIDKDKSHNTI
+3623 
-3634 KGVLYGKQVYIV
+3634 
-3646 ADKHN
+3646 
-3651 DQGSIEQVL
+3651 
-3660 LHELAGHYGLRKLFG
+3660 
-3675 DNIKAELADIRTR
+3675 
-3688 LGGKSGVL
+3688 
-3696 KLAKK
+3696 
-3701 FNVNLAHYATD
+3701 
-3712 YDSRMKSGELTPEQV
+3712 
-3727 DDLLFD
+3727 
-3733 ELLAHVSEMPRMA
+3733 
-3746 KPLER
+3746 
-3751 MWQKI
+3751 
-3756 RQYLH
+3756 
-3761 KLGFTATA
+3761 
-3769 GYTSADLLDLIQAI
+3769 
-3783 RNNLIENPDPDGTGP
+3783 
-3798 SPKRKS
+3798 
-3804 KPNESREDAAEIL
+3804 L
-3817 FSRTAK
+3817 FSRTSTNAGRTGVKTGKIAGGITVKRSTIDAVTRTALGKLGLKDFTLRFETVDTEADLPDYVKTAIAKNDAQGEVFGLYDTKEHKVWLVAEKHNYASEVEETIFHEVAGHVGLARLLKEGK
-3823 AQGMSADEALAQKQN
+3823 AQPDMNTLALRLGGIKGIQRLAEKNGVDLAPYLNSAQTLTKADAEKILVQELVAHLAEQQKFATPIQRLLAKVRAMLRSLFGFIYSPEFNNNELLALVFKAKEQLKAPPPKDKVTRPENNVLFFSRSRSQGVPAYTASTSNQMSADEALAQKQN

-3903 NMLAEEAAKIA
+3903 NMLAEEAAKMA

-3927 ADELFAFAHEAT
+3927 ADELFSFAHEAT

-3948 FQSREEDLKESIAKQ
+3948 FQSREEELKESIAKQ

-4144 ANMHTPAKESLS
+4144 ANMHTSAKESLS

-4230 VEADRVVEEL
+4230 VEAGRVVEEL

-4246 VRNPSRAGW
+4246 VRNPARSGW

-4329 LTGGEKEAMRRA
+4329 LTGSEKEAMRRA
-4341 VAQGVID
+4341 IMAGAID
-4348 VTQAADLAGLAE
+4348 VTQTSDLTGLAE

-4370 NKAMNIIG
+4370 NKAMNRIG
-4378 WAFHHAEVFNRE
+4378 FMFHQAEVFNRE

-4595 SDISNDQFA
+4595 ADISNDQFA

-4714 GKRNPITTE
+4714 GKRNPITSE
-4723 GLQQS
+4723 ILRQS
-4728 IKTRQRNLSKMQN
+4728 LKVRARKRSITQN
-4741 GIQVNPKLE
+4741 GVQVNPKMNS
-4750 RLVAEYDFF
+4750 LVMQYDYF

>member
-16 TINASTDMSQSAF
+16 TINATTDMSQSAF

-47 VTLGDTAK
+47 VTLGDAAK

-111 ENENGNPTFAEGA
+111 ENEKGNPAFAEGA

-159 RSTITKSMLKKGMT
+159 RTTITKSMLKKGMT

-187 MAATGAGA
+187 MASAGAGA

-295 KGMVAG
+295 KGIVAG

-359 IGAVG
+359 LGAVG

-428 QYDELLHGAQQRQAD
+428 QYDELLQGAQQRQAD

-473 QETIEMARAVDP
+473 QETIDMARAVDP

-559 EYQLDDTVSSRKAA
+559 EYQLDDTVNSRKAA

-606 QPEKEKA
+606 QPEKAKI

-619 GLAQFKSARF
+619 GLARFNSARF

-634 LAAIEAK
+634 QAAIEAK
-641 AQESKNVA
+641 AQESKNAA

-711 RLGQPVSSFVERP
+711 RLGQPLSSFVDRP

-871 ANKFVGKT
+871 ANQFVGKT
-879 AAMMNAAALKREA
+879 AAMMNAAALKKEA
-892 NAPSTQVQDE
+892 STQ
-902 NASTDKLSDEDE
+902 S
-914 GYVGKLRQTF
+914 VG
-924 RTSTT
+924 
-929 GANAINRGV
+929 
-938 FPNQKPYESLDD
+938 SLD
-950 FITSVSA
+950 
-957 SIFHGAHGR
+957 
-966 EWRKHNDKV
+966 
-975 TPRELELGKVGYARY
+975 
-990 LEEGGKPFEE
+990 
-1000 ANADAVDTNTEP
+1000 EP
-1012 DIVQQA
+1012 DIIQQA
-1018 KELIREMVEKT
+1018 KAVIREVIDNN
-1029 GGSLKGIRNA
+1029 GGYKPKLKGVREA
-1039 YRTKGFTASDLQKA
+1039 YRDKGFTAKA
-1053 LGGQDVSQFE
+1053 LQEALGDKSLADFE
-1063 REVKQALLAS
+1063 RE
-1073 PEVSKSDELSSND
+1073 
-1086 KANRWQKPYS
+1086 QKERY
-1096 TQVKY
+1096 T
-1101 DSVGRVVI
+1101 
-1109 TDSNYDFFQLTIAK
+1109 
-1123 DDGYA
+1123 
-1128 IAYLEVF
+1128 
-1135 DNPDSIAGSG
+1135 
-1145 AVTRAYLE
+1145 
-1153 GLRDAKSRDIGW
+1153 
-1165 RSDTIMSDSTEK
+1165 
-1177 MYERLIRMGVPFRFD
+1177 ERL
-1192 GWKYV
+1192 
-1197 IDAPELTKV
+1197 
-1206 GIGNIIKSMGDY
+1206 S
-1218 PNQKPT
+1218 
-1224 QNVKNKTSIENIQ
+1224 
-1237 NELREEIDNNRQL
+1237 
-1250 GADNAPVFNN
+1250 
-1260 RYLQKMWGWEKNN
+1260 
-1273 RSFLSMQRVAQDR
+1273 
-1286 YLLENSIT
+1286 
-1294 EMMMGLPADSEIT
+1294 
-1307 LSGDELNLIQ
+1307 
-1317 RSISDALSSIRYV
+1317 ALSEPSIHSGQEV
-1330 NDDYV
+1330 P
-1335 RAFERLK
+1335 LQSK
-1342 SELENLSITVQT
+1342 
-1354 DQKYGGLFDKAKMK
+1354 
-1368 IKIGDIGNIEAERV
+1368 GDIDHGNE
-1382 SISSFSSTTFSY
+1382 T
-1394 NGGAS
+1394 S
-1399 NIGLSSSFRAVIND
+1399 N
-1413 LVASHRSGAEKS
+1413 
-1425 ATNGRKP
+1425 
-1432 LNSEVDFK
+1432 
-1440 RFERVE
+1440 
-1446 TAEGD
+1446 TARLD
-1451 LLEILGQI
+1451 
-1459 THGTS
+1459 
-1464 DDALVTVGVNPDTL
+1464 
-1478 GSSKRR
+1478 
-1484 VSVGELRTL
+1484 
-1493 RQNNSNPTQSDLQ
+1493 
-1506 LNQAIKGDSTNDNRG
+1506 
-1521 TTESQ
+1521 
-1526 SNERSARQSEV
+1526 ERSSPQSEV

-1564 EPESA
+1564 ESRRTLP
-1569 LLDSGE
+1569 DSTE

-1760 PFKHGVFSLAIG
+1760 PFKNGVFSLAIG

-1906 GTMYRGDENEST
+1906 GKMYRGDESEST

-1986 PTNGAQ
+1986 PTKGAQ

-2046 LKESAVKAV
+2046 LKESAAKAV
-2055 LAYLT
+2055 LAYLN
-2060 GQQSKNQALSA
+2060 GQQSKNQTLNA

-2132 TKGKNS
+2132 TKCKNS
-2138 KPATLTESLNLLD
+2138 KPATLTESLSLLD
-2151 GDTGIEAGLDNVSD
+2151 GDTGIEAGLDSVSD

-2177 RLLFPYKRPESAS
+2177 RLLFPYKRPKSAS

-2319 GAISVLGEAG
+2319 GAISVMGEAG
-2329 GTLSALG
+2329 GSLSALG

-2616 SFGDLGVDYL
+2616 TFGDLGVDYL

-2824 LKTKEE
+2824 LKNKEE

-2857 DPTAQRDP
+2857 DPTAKRDP

-3202 TLRKADITEF
+3202 TLRQADITEF
-3212 DAEAFTELY
+3212 DAQAFTELY

-3287 AIEQSRRWQ
+3287 AVEQSRRWQ

-3405 AKSRNLWLSVEA
+3405 AKSHNLWLSVEA

-3460 HNGQRYQT
+3460 HNDQRYQT

-3489 NGDYVHLLL
+3489 NGNYVHLLL

-3535 EARQIEEA
+3535 EARQVEEA

-3556 DSSTIMFSRSTVA
+3556 DSAASD
-3569 GGVKGDAVSETRINR
+3569 GVV
-3584 GLVELWA
+3584 
-3591 ANVMRDN
+3591 
-3598 PVISAAGKIVRVV
+3598 
-3611 SSESELPDAVKQ
+3611 
-3623 EIDKDKSHNTI
+3623 
-3634 KGVLYGKQVYIV
+3634 
-3646 ADKHN
+3646 
-3651 DQGSIEQVL
+3651 
-3660 LHELAGHYGLRKLFG
+3660 
-3675 DNIKAELADIRTR
+3675 
-3688 LGGKSGVL
+3688 
-3696 KLAKK
+3696 
-3701 FNVNLAHYATD
+3701 
-3712 YDSRMKSGELTPEQV
+3712 
-3727 DDLLFD
+3727 
-3733 ELLAHVSEMPRMA
+3733 
-3746 KPLER
+3746 
-3751 MWQKI
+3751 
-3756 RQYLH
+3756 
-3761 KLGFTATA
+3761 
-3769 GYTSADLLDLIQAI
+3769 
-3783 RNNLIENPDPDGTGP
+3783 
-3798 SPKRKS
+3798 
-3804 KPNESREDAAEIL
+3804 L
-3817 FSRTAK
+3817 FSRTSTNAGRTGVKTGKIAGGITVKRSTIDAVTRTALGKLGLKDFTLRFETVDTEADLPDYVKTAIAKNDAQGEVYGLYDTKEHKVWLVAEKHNYASEVEETIFHEVAGHVGLARLLKEGK
-3823 AQGMSADEALAQKQN
+3823 AQPDMNTLALRLGGIKGIQRLAEQNGVDLAPYLNSAQTLTKADAEEILVQELVAHLAEQQKFATPIQRLLAKVRAMLRSLFGFIYSPEFNNNELLTLVFKAKEQLKAPPPKDKVTRPENNTLFFSRSRSQGVPADTASRSNQMSADEALAQKQN

-3877 STVIDKPLGKMIDA
+3877 SAVINKPLGKMIDA

-3914 EDLSDWAKANPKE
+3914 DDLSDWAKANPKE

-3948 FQSREEDLKESIAKQ
+3948 FQSREEELKESIAKQ

-4002 VELRPKFARLNAE
+4002 VELRPKFALLNAE

-4121 AQFNAVQKA
+4121 AKFNAVQKA
-4130 SLPFVADVLQLVEK
+4130 SLPFVADVLQLVEQ

-4309 YLKAAFTRNRPKGQG
+4309 YLKAALTRNRPKGQG

-4491 AGALPLWAITTAIDA
+4491 TGALPLWAITTAIEA

-4595 SDISNDQFA
+4595 ADISNDQFA

-4659 NLQYDENNAIKN
+4659 NLQYNENNAIKN

-4688 TAYRLKDGEAM
+4688 TAHRLKDGEAM

-4723 GLQQS
+4723 SLRQS
-4728 IKTRQRNLSKMQN
+4728 LKVRARKRSITQN
-4741 GIQVNPKLE
+4741 GVQVNPKMNS
-4750 RLVAEYDFF
+4750 LVMQYDYF

>member
-76 GVGESFRDL
+76 GVGEGFRDL

-96 MTQDGRDALNSRLFE
+96 MTQDGRDALNSRIFE

-216 DSSWLADNSEYFQQS
+216 DSSLLADNSEYFQQS

-301 AAKGAITEG
+301 AAKGALAEG

-324 NQVTNEV
+324 NQVINEV

-345 GLEGAVIGGALGGP
+345 GLEGAVIGAALGGP

-393 AEQAADEAQAMPNN
+393 VEQAAEDAQAMPHN

-419 DEPVLNPQG
+419 AEPVLNPQG
-428 QYDELLHGAQQRQAD
+428 QYDELLQGAQQRQAD

-529 LTQIEH
+529 LTKIEH
-535 RQNQNRLDMAKRE
+535 RQNQNRLDMVKRE

-629 DRDTA
+629 DRDKA
-634 LAAIEAK
+634 QAAIEAK
-641 AQESKNVA
+641 AQESKNSA

-775 HEKRLAAYEEA
+775 HEKRLAAYENA

-840 ASPQGSVLELDGQT
+840 AAPQGSVLELDGQT

-871 ANKFVGKT
+871 ANQFVGKT
-879 AAMMNAAALKREA
+879 AAMMNAAALKKEA
-892 NAPSTQVQDE
+892 STQ
-902 NASTDKLSDEDE
+902 S
-914 GYVGKLRQTF
+914 VG
-924 RTSTT
+924 
-929 GANAINRGV
+929 
-938 FPNQKPYESLDD
+938 SLD
-950 FITSVSA
+950 
-957 SIFHGAHGR
+957 
-966 EWRKHNDKV
+966 
-975 TPRELELGKVGYARY
+975 
-990 LEEGGKPFEE
+990 
-1000 ANADAVDTNTEP
+1000 EP
-1012 DIVQQA
+1012 DIIRQA
-1018 KELIREMVEKT
+1018 KAVIREVIDNN
-1029 GGSLKGIRNA
+1029 GGAKPKLKGVREA
-1039 YRTKGFTASDLQKA
+1039 YRDKGFTAKA
-1053 LGGQDVSQFE
+1053 LQEALGDKSLADFE
-1063 REVKQALLAS
+1063 REQKERYSDKSKISLRAKQL
-1073 PEVSKSDELSSND
+1073 V
-1086 KANRWQKPYS
+1086 Y
-1096 TQVKY
+1096 
-1101 DSVGRVVI
+1101 
-1109 TDSNYDFFQLTIAK
+1109 
-1123 DDGYA
+1123 
-1128 IAYLEVF
+1128 
-1135 DNPDSIAGSG
+1135 
-1145 AVTRAYLE
+1145 
-1153 GLRDAKSRDIGW
+1153 
-1165 RSDTIMSDSTEK
+1165 
-1177 MYERLIRMGVPFRFD
+1177 
-1192 GWKYV
+1192 
-1197 IDAPELTKV
+1197 
-1206 GIGNIIKSMGDY
+1206 
-1218 PNQKPT
+1218 
-1224 QNVKNKTSIENIQ
+1224 
-1237 NELREEIDNNRQL
+1237 
-1250 GADNAPVFNN
+1250 
-1260 RYLQKMWGWEKNN
+1260 
-1273 RSFLSMQRVAQDR
+1273 
-1286 YLLENSIT
+1286 
-1294 EMMMGLPADSEIT
+1294 
-1307 LSGDELNLIQ
+1307 
-1317 RSISDALSSIRYV
+1317 
-1330 NDDYV
+1330 
-1335 RAFERLK
+1335 
-1342 SELENLSITVQT
+1342 SELELKKN
-1354 DQKYGGLFDKAKMK
+1354 KNG
-1368 IKIGDIGNIEAERV
+1368 EA
-1382 SISSFSSTTFSY
+1382 Y
-1394 NGGAS
+1394 NGNETS
-1399 NIGLSSSFRAVIND
+1399 NTA
-1413 LVASHRSGAEKS
+1413 RSY
-1425 ATNGRKP
+1425 
-1432 LNSEVDFK
+1432 
-1440 RFERVE
+1440 ERP
-1446 TAEGD
+1446 
-1451 LLEILGQI
+1451 
-1459 THGTS
+1459 S
-1464 DDALVTVGVNPDTL
+1464 
-1478 GSSKRR
+1478 
-1484 VSVGELRTL
+1484 
-1493 RQNNSNPTQSDLQ
+1493 RQF
-1506 LNQAIKGDSTNDNRG
+1506 
-1521 TTESQ
+1521 
-1526 SNERSARQSEV
+1526 EV
-1537 QENEQRGTDANRS
+1537 QENDYRRVDTNRQSTGEKSVRQTVPTYEVWS
-1550 SVSEEDASAGRRAN
+1550 S
-1564 EPESA
+1564 

-1640 ASVFDNTNTSKS
+1640 ASVFDNTNTSKA

-1715 FIGWQPSEMRDQ
+1715 FIGWQPSDMRDQ

-1826 NHKQLS
+1826 KHKQLS

-1918 VNPVSQHANLEQSI
+1918 VNPASQHANLEQSI

-2027 ADNEFLNKG
+2027 TDNEFLNKG

-2060 GQQSKNQALSA
+2060 GQQSKNQALNA

-2151 GDTGIEAGLDNVSD
+2151 GDTGIEAGLDNVSE

-2309 KATVNVNRHI
+2309 KATVTVNRHI

-2566 SALEEAKAEAKQ
+2566 SALEDAKAEAKQ

-3116 KAGAIEQFRNGELDQ
+3116 KAGAIEQFRNGELDE

-3212 DAEAFTELY
+3212 DAQAFTELY

-3287 AIEQSRRWQ
+3287 AVEQSRRWQ

-3388 RQIAKMDIT
+3388 RHIAKMDIT

-3489 NGDYVHLLL
+3489 NGNYVHLLL

-3535 EARQIEEA
+3535 EARQVEEA
-3543 KREIGSPVDEPSG
+3543 KREIGSPLDEPSG
-3556 DSSTIMFSRSTVA
+3556 DSAASD
-3569 GGVKGDAVSETRINR
+3569 GVV
-3584 GLVELWA
+3584 
-3591 ANVMRDN
+3591 
-3598 PVISAAGKIVRVV
+3598 
-3611 SSESELPDAVKQ
+3611 
-3623 EIDKDKSHNTI
+3623 
-3634 KGVLYGKQVYIV
+3634 
-3646 ADKHN
+3646 
-3651 DQGSIEQVL
+3651 
-3660 LHELAGHYGLRKLFG
+3660 
-3675 DNIKAELADIRTR
+3675 
-3688 LGGKSGVL
+3688 
-3696 KLAKK
+3696 
-3701 FNVNLAHYATD
+3701 
-3712 YDSRMKSGELTPEQV
+3712 
-3727 DDLLFD
+3727 
-3733 ELLAHVSEMPRMA
+3733 
-3746 KPLER
+3746 
-3751 MWQKI
+3751 
-3756 RQYLH
+3756 
-3761 KLGFTATA
+3761 
-3769 GYTSADLLDLIQAI
+3769 
-3783 RNNLIENPDPDGTGP
+3783 
-3798 SPKRKS
+3798 
-3804 KPNESREDAAEIL
+3804 L
-3817 FSRTAK
+3817 FSRTSTNAGRTGVKTGKIAGGITVKRSTIDAVTRTALGKLGLKDFTLRFETVDTEADLPDYVKTTIAKNDAQGEVYGLYDTKEHKVWLVAEKHNYTSEVEETIFHEVAGHVGLARLLKEGK
-3823 AQGMSADEALAQKQN
+3823 AQPDMNTLALRLGGLKGIQRLAEQNGVDLAPYLNSAQTLTKADAEEILVQELVAHLAEQQKFATPIQRLLAKVRAMLRSLFGFIYSPEFNNNELLTLVFKAKEQLKAPPPKDKVTRPENNTLFFSGSRSQGVPADTASRSNQMSADEALAQKQN
-3838 ALVSKIKQALY
+3838 ALVSKIKQVLY

-3877 STVIDKPLGKMIDA
+3877 SAEINKPLGKMIDA

-3914 EDLSDWAKANPKE
+3914 DDLSDWAKANPKE

-3948 FQSREEDLKESIAKQ
+3948 FQSREEELKESIAKQ

-4329 LTGGEKEAMRRA
+4329 LTGSEKEAMRRA

-4445 KQYSQNMTYYLWA
+4445 KQYSQNMSYYLWA
-4458 NLAKALKGET
+4458 NMIKALKGET
-4468 PEVKSMA
+4468 PEVKAMA
-4475 RKQLL
+4475 RTQLL

-4535 NAALIWHGAL
+4535 NAALIWHGTL

-4688 TAYRLKDGEAM
+4688 RAYRLKDGEAM

-4723 GLQQS
+4723 SLRQS
-4728 IKTRQRNLSKMQN
+4728 LKVRARKRSITQN
-4741 GIQVNPKLE
+4741 GVQVNPKMNS
-4750 RLVAEYDFF
+4750 LVMQYDYF

>member
-16 TINASTDMSQSAF
+16 TINATTDMSQSAF

-148 GFAGAGAKVAL
+148 GFAVAGAKVAL

-274 SVAGAMGDKY
+274 SVAGAMGDNY

-295 KGMVAG
+295 KGVVAG

-359 IGAVG
+359 LGAVG

-393 AEQAADEAQAMPNN
+393 AEQAAEDAQAMPNN

-419 DEPVLNPQG
+419 VDPTLNPQG
-428 QYDELLHGAQQRQAD
+428 QYDELLQGAQLRQAD

-449 IRSRFAQSRQALTER
+449 IRSRFAQSRQALTEL

-473 QETIEMARAVDP
+473 QETIDMARAVDP

-619 GLAQFKSARF
+619 GLVQFKSARF

-641 AQESKNVA
+641 AQESKNAA

-697 QASERQADLDARRE
+697 QASERQIDLDARRE
-711 RLGQPVSSFVERP
+711 RLGQPVSSFVDRP

-738 DFAGIAGKTSRMSK
+738 DFAGIEGKTSRMSK

-879 AAMMNAAALKREA
+879 AAMMNAAALKKEASTQSVGSLDEPNIIRQAKAVIREVIDNNGGAKPKLRGVREA
-892 NAPSTQVQDE
+892 YRDKGFTAKALQEALGDKSLADFEREQKE
-902 NASTDKLSDEDE
+902 SYTDKLS
-914 GYVGKLRQTF
+914 
-924 RTSTT
+924 
-929 GANAINRGV
+929 
-938 FPNQKPYESLDD
+938 
-950 FITSVSA
+950 
-957 SIFHGAHGR
+957 
-966 EWRKHNDKV
+966 
-975 TPRELELGKVGYARY
+975 
-990 LEEGGKPFEE
+990 
-1000 ANADAVDTNTEP
+1000 
-1012 DIVQQA
+1012 
-1018 KELIREMVEKT
+1018 
-1029 GGSLKGIRNA
+1029 
-1039 YRTKGFTASDLQKA
+1039 
-1053 LGGQDVSQFE
+1053 
-1063 REVKQALLAS
+1063 
-1073 PEVSKSDELSSND
+1073 
-1086 KANRWQKPYS
+1086 
-1096 TQVKY
+1096 
-1101 DSVGRVVI
+1101 
-1109 TDSNYDFFQLTIAK
+1109 
-1123 DDGYA
+1123 
-1128 IAYLEVF
+1128 
-1135 DNPDSIAGSG
+1135 
-1145 AVTRAYLE
+1145 
-1153 GLRDAKSRDIGW
+1153 
-1165 RSDTIMSDSTEK
+1165 
-1177 MYERLIRMGVPFRFD
+1177 
-1192 GWKYV
+1192 
-1197 IDAPELTKV
+1197 
-1206 GIGNIIKSMGDY
+1206 
-1218 PNQKPT
+1218 
-1224 QNVKNKTSIENIQ
+1224 
-1237 NELREEIDNNRQL
+1237 
-1250 GADNAPVFNN
+1250 
-1260 RYLQKMWGWEKNN
+1260 
-1273 RSFLSMQRVAQDR
+1273 
-1286 YLLENSIT
+1286 
-1294 EMMMGLPADSEIT
+1294 
-1307 LSGDELNLIQ
+1307 
-1317 RSISDALSSIRYV
+1317 ALSEPSIHSGQEV
-1330 NDDYV
+1330 P
-1335 RAFERLK
+1335 LQSK
-1342 SELENLSITVQT
+1342 
-1354 DQKYGGLFDKAKMK
+1354 
-1368 IKIGDIGNIEAERV
+1368 GDIDHGNE
-1382 SISSFSSTTFSY
+1382 T
-1394 NGGAS
+1394 S
-1399 NIGLSSSFRAVIND
+1399 N
-1413 LVASHRSGAEKS
+1413 
-1425 ATNGRKP
+1425 
-1432 LNSEVDFK
+1432 
-1440 RFERVE
+1440 
-1446 TAEGD
+1446 TARLD
-1451 LLEILGQI
+1451 
-1459 THGTS
+1459 
-1464 DDALVTVGVNPDTL
+1464 
-1478 GSSKRR
+1478 
-1484 VSVGELRTL
+1484 
-1493 RQNNSNPTQSDLQ
+1493 
-1506 LNQAIKGDSTNDNRG
+1506 
-1521 TTESQ
+1521 
-1526 SNERSARQSEV
+1526 ERSSPQSEV

-1564 EPESA
+1564 ESRRTLP
-1569 LLDSGE
+1569 DSTE

-1640 ASVFDNTNTSKS
+1640 ASVFDNTNTSKA

-1677 NAFYTSEAV
+1677 NAFYTSETV

-1715 FIGWQPSEMRDQ
+1715 FIGWQPSDMRDQ

-1918 VNPVSQHANLEQSI
+1918 VNPVPQHANLEQSI

-1986 PTNGAQ
+1986 PTKGAQ

-2060 GQQSKNQALSA
+2060 GQQSKNQALNA

-2138 KPATLTESLNLLD
+2138 KPTTLTESLNLLD
-2151 GDTGIEAGLDNVSD
+2151 GDTGIEAGLDSVSD

-2177 RLLFPYKRPESAS
+2177 RLLFPYKHPESAS
-2190 NVSDAVNYS
+2190 NVADAVNYS

-2218 HDEVLAKLTEGEKPY
+2218 YDEVLAKLTEGEKPY

-2270 KLLEAVLPEDKT
+2270 KLLEAVIPEDKT

-2702 LKELK
+2702 LKDLK

-2770 DVEAKNKATGENK
+2770 DVEAKNRATGENK

-3202 TLRKADITEF
+3202 TLRQADITEF
-3212 DAEAFTELY
+3212 DAEAFTTLY

-3255 KKPQKPKRPMI
+3255 KKPQKPKRTMI

-3445 RSTFDPNSIRPETVE
+3445 RSTFEPNSIRPETVE

-3556 DSSTIMFSRSTVA
+3556 DSAASD
-3569 GGVKGDAVSETRINR
+3569 GVV
-3584 GLVELWA
+3584 
-3591 ANVMRDN
+3591 
-3598 PVISAAGKIVRVV
+3598 
-3611 SSESELPDAVKQ
+3611 
-3623 EIDKDKSHNTI
+3623 
-3634 KGVLYGKQVYIV
+3634 
-3646 ADKHN
+3646 
-3651 DQGSIEQVL
+3651 
-3660 LHELAGHYGLRKLFG
+3660 
-3675 DNIKAELADIRTR
+3675 
-3688 LGGKSGVL
+3688 
-3696 KLAKK
+3696 
-3701 FNVNLAHYATD
+3701 
-3712 YDSRMKSGELTPEQV
+3712 
-3727 DDLLFD
+3727 
-3733 ELLAHVSEMPRMA
+3733 
-3746 KPLER
+3746 
-3751 MWQKI
+3751 
-3756 RQYLH
+3756 
-3761 KLGFTATA
+3761 
-3769 GYTSADLLDLIQAI
+3769 
-3783 RNNLIENPDPDGTGP
+3783 
-3798 SPKRKS
+3798 
-3804 KPNESREDAAEIL
+3804 L
-3817 FSRTAK
+3817 FSRTSTNAGRTGVKTGKIAGGITVKRSTIDAVTRTALGKLGLKDFTLRFETVDTEADLPDYVKTAIAKNDAQGEVFGLYDTKEHKVWLVAEKHNYASEVEETIFHEVAGHVGLARLLKEGK
-3823 AQGMSADEALAQKQN
+3823 AQPDMNTLALRLGGIKGIQRLAEKNGVDLAPYLNSAQTLTKADAEEILVQELVAHLAEQQKFATPIQRLLAKVRAMLRSLFGFIYSPEFNNNELLTLVFKAKEQLKAPPPKDKVTRPENNTLFFSRSRSQGVPADTASTSNQMSADEALAQKQN

-3854 GQSLDALGRNKY
+3854 VQSLDALGRNKY

-3877 STVIDKPLGKMIDA
+3877 SSVIDKPLGKMIDA

-3903 NMLAEEAAKIA
+3903 NMLAEEAAKMA
-3914 EDLSDWAKANPKE
+3914 EDLSDWAKANQKE

-3948 FQSREEDLKESIAKQ
+3948 FQSREEELKESIAKQ

-4100 EMELAAEKLRKA
+4100 EMELVAEKLRKA

-4130 SLPFVADVLQLVEK
+4130 SLPFVADVLQLVEQ

-4300 KMMSQATAQ
+4300 KMMSQATVQ

-4458 NLAKALKGET
+4458 NMAKALKGET
-4468 PEVKSMA
+4468 PEVKTMA

-4506 AQEIVGDDD
+4506 AQEIAGDDD

-4699 KSVMVKIRKFNQSQY
+4699 KAMMVKIRKFNQSQY

-4728 IKTRQRNLSKMQN
+4728 IKMRLRNISKTQN
-4741 GIQVNPKLE
+4741 GIRLNPKLE

>member
-76 GVGESFRDL
+76 GVGEGFRDL

-91 YLQES
+91 SLQES

-111 ENENGNPTFAEGA
+111 ENENGNPTFVEGA

-139 SLAANFAGG
+139 SLAANFTGG

-195 TGVGTSLGGASMD
+195 TGVGTSLGSASMD

-295 KGMVAG
+295 KGVVAG
-301 AAKGAITEG
+301 AAKGALTEG

-331 TGQEIDPTTGALVD
+331 TGQDIDPTTGALVD

-364 GYRAK
+364 GYRSK
-369 GQPTENTP
+369 GQPNENAPT
-377 AQTNPQNVSDT
+377 QTNPQNVSDS

-393 AEQAADEAQAMPNN
+393 AEQAADEAQAIPNN
-407 GDAPAQT
+407 GDVPTQT

-419 DEPVLNPQG
+419 PEPVLTPQG
-428 QYDELLHGAQQRQAD
+428 QYDELLQGAQQRQAD

-449 IRSRFAQSRQALTER
+449 LRSRFAQSRQALTER

-473 QETIEMARAVDP
+473 QDTIDMARAVDP

-529 LTQIEH
+529 LTQIEQ

-548 KPHQRIERKQN
+548 KPHQRIDRKQN

-606 QPEKEKA
+606 QPQKEKA
-613 TGDQDD
+613 TGAQDD

-641 AQESKNVA
+641 AQESKNAA

-711 RLGQPVSSFVERP
+711 RLGQPVSSFLERP

-738 DFAGIAGKTSRMSK
+738 DFVGIAGKTSRMSK

-814 VSDTEART
+814 VSDTEARA

-871 ANKFVGKT
+871 ANQFVGKT
-879 AAMMNAAALKREA
+879 TAMMNAAALKEEASTQSVGSLDEPNIIRQAKAVIREVIDNNGGAKPKLKGVREA
-892 NAPSTQVQDE
+892 YRDKGFTAKALQEGLGDKSLADFEREQKE
-902 NASTDKLSDEDE
+902 SYTDKLS
-914 GYVGKLRQTF
+914 
-924 RTSTT
+924 
-929 GANAINRGV
+929 
-938 FPNQKPYESLDD
+938 
-950 FITSVSA
+950 
-957 SIFHGAHGR
+957 
-966 EWRKHNDKV
+966 
-975 TPRELELGKVGYARY
+975 
-990 LEEGGKPFEE
+990 
-1000 ANADAVDTNTEP
+1000 
-1012 DIVQQA
+1012 
-1018 KELIREMVEKT
+1018 
-1029 GGSLKGIRNA
+1029 
-1039 YRTKGFTASDLQKA
+1039 
-1053 LGGQDVSQFE
+1053 
-1063 REVKQALLAS
+1063 
-1073 PEVSKSDELSSND
+1073 
-1086 KANRWQKPYS
+1086 
-1096 TQVKY
+1096 
-1101 DSVGRVVI
+1101 
-1109 TDSNYDFFQLTIAK
+1109 
-1123 DDGYA
+1123 
-1128 IAYLEVF
+1128 
-1135 DNPDSIAGSG
+1135 
-1145 AVTRAYLE
+1145 
-1153 GLRDAKSRDIGW
+1153 
-1165 RSDTIMSDSTEK
+1165 
-1177 MYERLIRMGVPFRFD
+1177 
-1192 GWKYV
+1192 
-1197 IDAPELTKV
+1197 
-1206 GIGNIIKSMGDY
+1206 
-1218 PNQKPT
+1218 
-1224 QNVKNKTSIENIQ
+1224 
-1237 NELREEIDNNRQL
+1237 
-1250 GADNAPVFNN
+1250 
-1260 RYLQKMWGWEKNN
+1260 
-1273 RSFLSMQRVAQDR
+1273 
-1286 YLLENSIT
+1286 
-1294 EMMMGLPADSEIT
+1294 
-1307 LSGDELNLIQ
+1307 
-1317 RSISDALSSIRYV
+1317 ALSEPSIHSGQEV
-1330 NDDYV
+1330 P
-1335 RAFERLK
+1335 LQSK
-1342 SELENLSITVQT
+1342 
-1354 DQKYGGLFDKAKMK
+1354 
-1368 IKIGDIGNIEAERV
+1368 GDIDHGNE
-1382 SISSFSSTTFSY
+1382 T
-1394 NGGAS
+1394 S
-1399 NIGLSSSFRAVIND
+1399 N
-1413 LVASHRSGAEKS
+1413 
-1425 ATNGRKP
+1425 
-1432 LNSEVDFK
+1432 
-1440 RFERVE
+1440 
-1446 TAEGD
+1446 TARLD
-1451 LLEILGQI
+1451 
-1459 THGTS
+1459 
-1464 DDALVTVGVNPDTL
+1464 
-1478 GSSKRR
+1478 
-1484 VSVGELRTL
+1484 
-1493 RQNNSNPTQSDLQ
+1493 
-1506 LNQAIKGDSTNDNRG
+1506 
-1521 TTESQ
+1521 
-1526 SNERSARQSEV
+1526 ERSSPQSEV

-1564 EPESA
+1564 ESRRTLP
-1569 LLDSGE
+1569 DSTE

-1640 ASVFDNTNTSKS
+1640 ASVFDNTNTSKA

-1715 FIGWQPSEMRDQ
+1715 FIGWQPSDMRDQ

-1760 PFKHGVFSLAIG
+1760 PFKNGVFSLAIG

-1805 LHENGLLMMVV
+1805 LHEKGLLMMVV

-1918 VNPVSQHANLEQSI
+1918 VNPASQHANLEQSI

-1986 PTNGAQ
+1986 PTKGAQ

-2089 KAMLTIRN
+2089 KAILTIRN

-2151 GDTGIEAGLDNVSD
+2151 GDTGIEAGLDSVSE

-2309 KATVNVNRHI
+2309 KVTVTVNRHI

-2336 SQFKHDRATLAD
+2336 SQFKHARATLAD

-2566 SALEEAKAEAKQ
+2566 SALEEAKTEAKQ

-2824 LKTKEE
+2824 LKNKEE
-2830 RIAYAKIDNPLWV
+2830 RIAYTKIDNPLWV

-2916 TVLGKGKAAAFISS
+2916 TILGKGKAAAFISS

-3212 DAEAFTELY
+3212 DAQAFTELY

-3304 LGLVMDVDYFTHE
+3304 LGLVMDVDYLTHE

-3543 KREIGSPVDEPSG
+3543 KREIGSPVDEPS
-3556 DSSTIMFSRSTVA
+3556 
-3569 GGVKGDAVSETRINR
+3569 
-3584 GLVELWA
+3584 
-3591 ANVMRDN
+3591 RD
-3598 PVISAAGKIVRVV
+3598 SAASDGVV
-3611 SSESELPDAVKQ
+3611 
-3623 EIDKDKSHNTI
+3623 
-3634 KGVLYGKQVYIV
+3634 
-3646 ADKHN
+3646 
-3651 DQGSIEQVL
+3651 
-3660 LHELAGHYGLRKLFG
+3660 
-3675 DNIKAELADIRTR
+3675 
-3688 LGGKSGVL
+3688 
-3696 KLAKK
+3696 
-3701 FNVNLAHYATD
+3701 
-3712 YDSRMKSGELTPEQV
+3712 
-3727 DDLLFD
+3727 
-3733 ELLAHVSEMPRMA
+3733 
-3746 KPLER
+3746 
-3751 MWQKI
+3751 
-3756 RQYLH
+3756 
-3761 KLGFTATA
+3761 
-3769 GYTSADLLDLIQAI
+3769 
-3783 RNNLIENPDPDGTGP
+3783 
-3798 SPKRKS
+3798 
-3804 KPNESREDAAEIL
+3804 L
-3817 FSRTAK
+3817 FSRTSTNAGRTGVKTGKIAGGITVKRSTIDAVTRTALGKLGLKDFTLRFETVDTEADLPDYVKTAIAKNDARGEVYGLYDTKEHKVWLVAEKHNYASEVEETIFHEVAGHVGLARLLKEGK
-3823 AQGMSADEALAQKQN
+3823 AQPDMNTLALRLGGIKGIQRLAEKNGVDLAPYLNSAQTLTKADAEEILVQELVAHLAEQQKFATPIQRLLAKVRGMLRSLFGFIYSPEFNNNELLTLVFKAKEQLKAPPPKDKVTRPENNTLFFSRSRSQGVPADTASTSNQMSADEALAQKQN

-3877 STVIDKPLGKMIDA
+3877 SSVIDKPLGKMIDA

-3903 NMLAEEAAKIA
+3903 NMLAEEAAKMA
-3914 EDLSDWAKANPKE
+3914 EDLSDWAKANQKE

-4208 HMDILDNHLDS
+4208 HIDILDNHLDS

-4324 VLGSV
+4324 ILGSV

-4491 AGALPLWAITTAIDA
+4491 AGALPLWAISTAIEA

-4595 SDISNDQFA
+4595 ADISNDQFA

-4699 KSVMVKIRKFNQSQY
+4699 KAMMVKIRKFNQSQY

-4728 IKTRQRNLSKMQN
+4728 IKMRLRNISKTQN
-4741 GIQVNPKLE
+4741 GIRLNPKLE

>member
-1 MQDKK
+1 MEPHMQDKK

-16 TINASTDMSQSAF
+16 TINATTDMSQSAF

-76 GVGESFRDL
+76 GVGEGFRDL

-91 YLQES
+91 SLQES
-96 MTQDGRDALNSRLFE
+96 MTQDGRDALNSRIFE

-159 RSTITKSMLKKGMT
+159 RTTITKSMLKKGMT

-187 MAATGAGA
+187 MASAGAGA
-195 TGVGTSLGGASMD
+195 TGVGISLGGASMD

-216 DSSWLADNSEYFQQS
+216 DSSWLADNSAYFKQS
-231 LLRLADDPQYQGM
+231 LLRLADDPKNQGM

-250 DLAKEETAS
+250 DLAKQETAS

-284 LFGAL
+284 LFDAL
-289 LGKMGK
+289 LGKMAK
-295 KGMVAG
+295 KGVVAG
-301 AAKGAITEG
+301 AAKGALTEG

-331 TGQEIDPTTGALVD
+331 TGQEINPTTGALVD

-377 AQTNPQNVSDT
+377 AQTNSQNVSDT

-393 AEQAADEAQAMPNN
+393 AEQAADDAQAMPHN

-428 QYDELLHGAQQRQAD
+428 QYDELLQGAQQKQAD

-449 IRSRFAQSRQALTER
+449 LRTRFAQSRQALTER

-485 TRAAEIEQF
+485 IRAAEIEQF

-559 EYQLDDTVSSRKAA
+559 EYQLDDTVSSRKAV

-613 TGDQDD
+613 TGAQDD

-634 LAAIEAK
+634 QAAIEAK

-687 RDLANQKGQA
+687 RDLANQEGQA
-697 QASERQADLDARRE
+697 QASEHQIDLDARRE

-738 DFAGIAGKTSRMSK
+738 DFAGIEGKTSRMSK
-752 RLRKRLSRAKGFD
+752 RLRKHLSRAKGFD

-834 INALVD
+834 INVLVD
-840 ASPQGSVLELDGQT
+840 ASSQGSLLELDGQT

-871 ANKFVGKT
+871 ANQFVGKT
-879 AAMMNAAALKREA
+879 AAMMNASALKKEA
-892 NAPSTQVQDE
+892 STQ
-902 NASTDKLSDEDE
+902 S
-914 GYVGKLRQTF
+914 VG
-924 RTSTT
+924 
-929 GANAINRGV
+929 
-938 FPNQKPYESLDD
+938 SLD
-950 FITSVSA
+950 
-957 SIFHGAHGR
+957 
-966 EWRKHNDKV
+966 
-975 TPRELELGKVGYARY
+975 
-990 LEEGGKPFEE
+990 
-1000 ANADAVDTNTEP
+1000 EP
-1012 DIVQQA
+1012 DIIRQA
-1018 KELIREMVEKT
+1018 KAVIREVIDNN
-1029 GGSLKGIRNA
+1029 GGAKPKLKGVREA
-1039 YRTKGFTASDLQKA
+1039 YRDKGFTAKA
-1053 LGGQDVSQFE
+1053 LQEALGDKSLADLE
-1063 REVKQALLAS
+1063 RE
-1073 PEVSKSDELSSND
+1073 
-1086 KANRWQKPYS
+1086 QKESY
-1096 TQVKY
+1096 T
-1101 DSVGRVVI
+1101 
-1109 TDSNYDFFQLTIAK
+1109 
-1123 DDGYA
+1123 
-1128 IAYLEVF
+1128 
-1135 DNPDSIAGSG
+1135 
-1145 AVTRAYLE
+1145 
-1153 GLRDAKSRDIGW
+1153 
-1165 RSDTIMSDSTEK
+1165 
-1177 MYERLIRMGVPFRFD
+1177 ERL
-1192 GWKYV
+1192 
-1197 IDAPELTKV
+1197 
-1206 GIGNIIKSMGDY
+1206 S
-1218 PNQKPT
+1218 
-1224 QNVKNKTSIENIQ
+1224 
-1237 NELREEIDNNRQL
+1237 
-1250 GADNAPVFNN
+1250 
-1260 RYLQKMWGWEKNN
+1260 
-1273 RSFLSMQRVAQDR
+1273 
-1286 YLLENSIT
+1286 
-1294 EMMMGLPADSEIT
+1294 
-1307 LSGDELNLIQ
+1307 
-1317 RSISDALSSIRYV
+1317 ALSEPSIHFGQEV
-1330 NDDYV
+1330 P
-1335 RAFERLK
+1335 LQSK
-1342 SELENLSITVQT
+1342 
-1354 DQKYGGLFDKAKMK
+1354 
-1368 IKIGDIGNIEAERV
+1368 GDIDHGNE
-1382 SISSFSSTTFSY
+1382 T
-1394 NGGAS
+1394 S
-1399 NIGLSSSFRAVIND
+1399 N
-1413 LVASHRSGAEKS
+1413 
-1425 ATNGRKP
+1425 
-1432 LNSEVDFK
+1432 
-1440 RFERVE
+1440 
-1446 TAEGD
+1446 TARLD
-1451 LLEILGQI
+1451 
-1459 THGTS
+1459 
-1464 DDALVTVGVNPDTL
+1464 
-1478 GSSKRR
+1478 
-1484 VSVGELRTL
+1484 
-1493 RQNNSNPTQSDLQ
+1493 
-1506 LNQAIKGDSTNDNRG
+1506 
-1521 TTESQ
+1521 
-1526 SNERSARQSEV
+1526 ERSSPQSEV

-1564 EPESA
+1564 ESRRA
-1569 LLDSGE
+1569 LPDSTE

-1587 LDEVDNLANGTA
+1587 LDEVENLANGTA

-1640 ASVFDNTNTSKS
+1640 ASVFDNTNTSKA

-1715 FIGWQPSEMRDQ
+1715 FIGWQPSDMRDQ

-1864 KLKQGETAKNTV
+1864 KLKQGETAKNTI

-1906 GTMYRGDENEST
+1906 GKMYRGDESEST
-1918 VNPVSQHANLEQSI
+1918 VNPVPQHANLEKSI
-1932 SKALASLAQGQDLA
+1932 SKALALLAKGQDLS
-1946 LTPETKDAIAGEVM
+1946 LTPEAKDAIAGEVM
-1960 LAESDLAIGGMMV
+1960 LAESNLAVGGMMV
-1973 NADGKVMRRGDDH
+1973 NADGKVMRRGEDH

-2006 WLMSRARHFVEQGD
+2006 FRMDLARHYVEQGD
-2020 KARLQQF
+2020 RARLQRLV
-2027 ADNEFLNKG
+2027 DDEFLNKG
-2036 KIKSDFTGSK
+2036 KIKSDFSGSK

-2071 LDDAIDNT
+2071 LDDVIDNT

-2118 RLNVQYDEFAQAFA
+2118 RLNVQYDEFAKAFA

-2151 GDTGIEAGLDNVSD
+2151 GDTGIEAGLDSVSD

-2309 KATVNVNRHI
+2309 KAKVNVNRHI

-2329 GTLSALG
+2329 GSLSALG

-2616 SFGDLGVDYL
+2616 TFGDLGVDYL

-2952 NAQAETGEIDADQ
+2952 NAQAETGEMDADQ

-3116 KAGAIEQFRNGELDQ
+3116 KAGAIEQFRNGELDE
-3131 FVENSNSDADS
+3131 FVANSNSDADS

-3202 TLRKADITEF
+3202 TLRQADITEF
-3212 DAEAFTELY
+3212 DAEAFTTLY

-3255 KKPQKPKRPMI
+3255 KKPQKPKRPMN

-3287 AIEQSRRWQ
+3287 AVEQSRRWQ

-3317 GTKTPLIDVR
+3317 GSKTPLIDVR

-3355 NALHLNAIATAL
+3355 SALHLNAIATAL

-3388 RQIAKMDIT
+3388 RQIGKMDIT
-3397 ALKQELDE
+3397 ALKQEVEE

-3468 VGVRIPYPGWQYDSV
+3468 VGVHIPYPGWQYDSV
-3483 MPALDA
+3483 MPALNA

-3543 KREIGSPVDEPSG
+3543 KREIGSPVDEPS
-3556 DSSTIMFSRSTVA
+3556 
-3569 GGVKGDAVSETRINR
+3569 
-3584 GLVELWA
+3584 
-3591 ANVMRDN
+3591 RD
-3598 PVISAAGKIVRVV
+3598 SAASDGVV
-3611 SSESELPDAVKQ
+3611 
-3623 EIDKDKSHNTI
+3623 
-3634 KGVLYGKQVYIV
+3634 
-3646 ADKHN
+3646 
-3651 DQGSIEQVL
+3651 
-3660 LHELAGHYGLRKLFG
+3660 
-3675 DNIKAELADIRTR
+3675 
-3688 LGGKSGVL
+3688 
-3696 KLAKK
+3696 
-3701 FNVNLAHYATD
+3701 
-3712 YDSRMKSGELTPEQV
+3712 
-3727 DDLLFD
+3727 
-3733 ELLAHVSEMPRMA
+3733 
-3746 KPLER
+3746 
-3751 MWQKI
+3751 
-3756 RQYLH
+3756 
-3761 KLGFTATA
+3761 
-3769 GYTSADLLDLIQAI
+3769 
-3783 RNNLIENPDPDGTGP
+3783 
-3798 SPKRKS
+3798 
-3804 KPNESREDAAEIL
+3804 L
-3817 FSRTAK
+3817 FSRTSTNAGRTGVKTGKIAGGITVKRSTIDAVTRTALGKLGLKNFTLRFETVDTEADLPDYVKTAIAKNDAQGEVYGLYDTKEHKVWLVAEKHNYASEVEETIFHEVAGHVGLARLLKEGK
-3823 AQGMSADEALAQKQN
+3823 AQPDMNTLALRLGGIKGIQRLAEKNGVDLAPYLNSAQTLTKADAEEILVQELVAHLAEQQKFATPIQRLLAKVRAMLRSLFGFIYSPEFNNNELLTLVFKAKEQLKAPPPKDKVTRPENNTLFFSRSRSQGVPADTASRSNQMSADEALAQKQN

-3866 AMLTLRQMGEV
+3866 AMLTLRQMGK
-3877 STVIDKPLGKMIDA
+3877 SPPLLI
-3891 YQDEINSMVVTQ
+3891 S
-3903 NMLAEEAAKIA
+3903 
-3914 EDLSDWAKANPKE
+3914 
-3927 ADELFAFAHEAT
+3927 
-3939 LADVDPSEA
+3939 
-3948 FQSREEDLKESIAKQ
+3948 
-3963 ERILKEEG
+3963 
-3971 GLNSERGSKAWKT
+3971 
-3984 LQEERELLKQ
+3984 
-3994 EPNRRKRH
+3994 
-4002 VELRPKFARLNAE
+4002 
-4015 QKRRYRQMRD
+4015 
-4025 HYRAQSERMNKAL
+4025 
-4038 EENIVRA
+4038 
-4045 VFDAKIRKAMLAEL
+4045 
-4059 RQRHERAA
+4059 
-4067 KGLYFPLSRH
+4067 
-4077 GDYWIDFAD
+4077 
-4086 ENGERQFMMFETKG
+4086 
-4100 EMELAAEKLRKA
+4100 
-4112 GFSLNSGMK
+4112 
-4121 AQFNAVQKA
+4121 
-4130 SLPFVADVLQLVEK
+4130 
-4144 ANMHTPAKESLS
+4144 
-4156 DEIYQMYLRTLPA
+4156 
-4169 RSMRRN
+4169 
-4175 FIHRKGVAG
+4175 
-4184 FSQDAVRALADQGF
+4184 
-4198 RQSRQQARLD
+4198 
-4208 HMDILDNHLDS
+4208 
-4219 IQKYVHELPNN
+4219 
-4230 VEADRVVEEL
+4230 
-4240 NKRHEW
+4240 
-4246 VRNPSRAGW
+4246 
-4255 AQKLTSLGFVWMLGL
+4255 
-4270 TPAAALVNLTQ
+4270 
-4281 NLQVALPILGSR
+4281 
-4293 YGMAESS
+4293 
-4300 KMMSQATAQ
+4300 
-4309 YLKAAFTRNRPKGQG
+4309 
-4324 VLGSV
+4324 
-4329 LTGGEKEAMRRA
+4329 
-4341 VAQGVID
+4341 
-4348 VTQAADLAGLAE
+4348 
-4360 NPNAKYSGTW
+4360 
-4370 NKAMNIIG
+4370 
-4378 WAFHHAEVFNRE
+4378 
-4390 VTYIAA
+4390 
-4396 YRLAMKKHGDHE
+4396 
-4408 KAIADAIKDTWDS
+4408 
-4421 HFDYSSINRAR
+4421 
-4432 FMQSD
+4432 
-4437 MAAVALQF
+4437 
-4445 KQYSQNMTYYLWA
+4445 LWA
-4458 NLAKALKGET
+4458 
-4468 PEVKSMA
+4468 
-4475 RKQLL
+4475 R
-4480 GTLASTFFIGG
+4480 
-4491 AGALPLWAITTAIDA
+4491 
-4506 AQEIVGDDD
+4506 
-4515 EPFDAET
+4515 
-4522 ELKRMLAEAFGKE
+4522 
-4535 NAALIWHGAL
+4535 
-4545 PSISG
+4545 
-4550 RISLNDLW
+4550 
-4558 VRSINRDV
+4558 
-4566 DASTAYVEY
+4566 
-4575 MKQAL
+4575 
-4580 GPVLG
+4580 
-4585 GIGVSWAQGL
+4585 
-4595 SDISNDQFA
+4595 
-4604 RGIERIPP
+4604 
-4612 KAIKDV
+4612 
-4618 LKTARY
+4618 
-4624 INEGGVTTKNGDEI
+4624 
-4638 VSDLTAF
+4638 
-4645 ELLGQASGFAIGRA
+4645 
-4659 NLQYDENNAIKN
+4659 
-4671 YETFIVKRRQS
+4671 
-4682 LMNAYY
+4682 
-4688 TAYRLKDGEAM
+4688 
-4699 KSVMVKIRKFNQSQY
+4699 
-4714 GKRNPITTE
+4714 
-4723 GLQQS
+4723 
-4728 IKTRQRNLSKMQN
+4728 
-4741 GIQVNPKLE
+4741 
-4750 RLVAEYDFF
+4750 

>member
-16 TINASTDMSQSAF
+16 TINATTDMSQSAF
-29 LPKGFQFEAPKAP
+29 LPKGFQFESPKAP

-47 VTLGDTAK
+47 VTLGDSAK
-55 AVGSGALR
+55 AIGSGALR

-76 GVGESFRDL
+76 GVGEGFRDL

-91 YLQES
+91 SLQES

-173 EKAAQAVADKAISR
+173 EKAAQAVADKTISR
-187 MAATGAGA
+187 MAATSAGA

-407 GDAPAQT
+407 GDVPAQT

-419 DEPVLNPQG
+419 VDPTLNPQG
-428 QYDELLHGAQQRQAD
+428 QYDELLQGAQQRQTD
-443 NGRDAA
+443 NSRDAA

-473 QETIEMARAVDP
+473 QETIDMARAVDP

-641 AQESKNVA
+641 AQESKNAA

-775 HEKRLAAYEEA
+775 HEKRLAAYEDA

-814 VSDTEART
+814 VSDTEARA

-840 ASPQGSVLELDGQT
+840 AAPQGSVLELDGQT

-871 ANKFVGKT
+871 ANQFVGKT
-879 AAMMNAAALKREA
+879 AAMMNAAALKKEA
-892 NAPSTQVQDE
+892 STQ
-902 NASTDKLSDEDE
+902 S
-914 GYVGKLRQTF
+914 VG
-924 RTSTT
+924 
-929 GANAINRGV
+929 
-938 FPNQKPYESLDD
+938 SLD
-950 FITSVSA
+950 
-957 SIFHGAHGR
+957 
-966 EWRKHNDKV
+966 
-975 TPRELELGKVGYARY
+975 
-990 LEEGGKPFEE
+990 
-1000 ANADAVDTNTEP
+1000 EP
-1012 DIVQQA
+1012 DIIRQA
-1018 KELIREMVEKT
+1018 KAVIREVIDNN
-1029 GGSLKGIRNA
+1029 GGAKPKLKGVREA
-1039 YRTKGFTASDLQKA
+1039 YRDKGFTAKA
-1053 LGGQDVSQFE
+1053 LQEALGDKSLADFE
-1063 REVKQALLAS
+1063 REQKERYSDKSKISLRAKQL
-1073 PEVSKSDELSSND
+1073 V
-1086 KANRWQKPYS
+1086 Y
-1096 TQVKY
+1096 
-1101 DSVGRVVI
+1101 
-1109 TDSNYDFFQLTIAK
+1109 
-1123 DDGYA
+1123 
-1128 IAYLEVF
+1128 
-1135 DNPDSIAGSG
+1135 
-1145 AVTRAYLE
+1145 
-1153 GLRDAKSRDIGW
+1153 
-1165 RSDTIMSDSTEK
+1165 
-1177 MYERLIRMGVPFRFD
+1177 
-1192 GWKYV
+1192 
-1197 IDAPELTKV
+1197 
-1206 GIGNIIKSMGDY
+1206 
-1218 PNQKPT
+1218 
-1224 QNVKNKTSIENIQ
+1224 
-1237 NELREEIDNNRQL
+1237 
-1250 GADNAPVFNN
+1250 
-1260 RYLQKMWGWEKNN
+1260 
-1273 RSFLSMQRVAQDR
+1273 
-1286 YLLENSIT
+1286 
-1294 EMMMGLPADSEIT
+1294 
-1307 LSGDELNLIQ
+1307 
-1317 RSISDALSSIRYV
+1317 
-1330 NDDYV
+1330 
-1335 RAFERLK
+1335 
-1342 SELENLSITVQT
+1342 SELELKKN
-1354 DQKYGGLFDKAKMK
+1354 KNG
-1368 IKIGDIGNIEAERV
+1368 EA
-1382 SISSFSSTTFSY
+1382 Y
-1394 NGGAS
+1394 NGNETS
-1399 NIGLSSSFRAVIND
+1399 NTA
-1413 LVASHRSGAEKS
+1413 RSY
-1425 ATNGRKP
+1425 
-1432 LNSEVDFK
+1432 
-1440 RFERVE
+1440 ERP
-1446 TAEGD
+1446 
-1451 LLEILGQI
+1451 
-1459 THGTS
+1459 S
-1464 DDALVTVGVNPDTL
+1464 
-1478 GSSKRR
+1478 
-1484 VSVGELRTL
+1484 
-1493 RQNNSNPTQSDLQ
+1493 RQF
-1506 LNQAIKGDSTNDNRG
+1506 
-1521 TTESQ
+1521 
-1526 SNERSARQSEV
+1526 EV
-1537 QENEQRGTDANRS
+1537 QENDYRRVDTNRQSTGEKSVRQTVPTYEVWS
-1550 SVSEEDASAGRRAN
+1550 S
-1564 EPESA
+1564 

-1640 ASVFDNTNTSKS
+1640 ASVFDNTNTSKA

-1715 FIGWQPSEMRDQ
+1715 FIGWQPSDMRDQ

-1793 IHNYFIAKSSKL
+1793 IHNYFIAKSAKL

-1906 GTMYRGDENEST
+1906 GNMYRGDENEST
-1918 VNPVSQHANLEQSI
+1918 VNPVPQHANLEQSI

-1986 PTNGAQ
+1986 PTKGAQ

-2060 GQQSKNQALSA
+2060 GQQSKNQALNA

-2151 GDTGIEAGLDNVSD
+2151 GDTGIEAGLDSVSE

-2309 KATVNVNRHI
+2309 KAKVTVNRHI
-2319 GAISVLGEAG
+2319 GAISVMGEAG
-2329 GTLSALG
+2329 GSLSALG

-2496 HKDILKLYPSAKV
+2496 HKDILTLYPSAKV

-2616 SFGDLGVDYL
+2616 TFGDLGVDYL

-2702 LKELK
+2702 LKDLK

-2896 GTPAKYAI
+2896 GTPAKYAV
-2904 ATVKSDLKSLAE
+2904 ATVKSDLKNLAE

-3212 DAEAFTELY
+3212 DAQAFTELY

-3304 LGLVMDVDYFTHE
+3304 LGLVMDVDYLTHE

-3489 NGDYVHLLL
+3489 NGNYVHLLL

-3543 KREIGSPVDEPSG
+3543 KREISSPVDEPSG
-3556 DSSTIMFSRSTVA
+3556 DSAASD
-3569 GGVKGDAVSETRINR
+3569 GVV
-3584 GLVELWA
+3584 
-3591 ANVMRDN
+3591 
-3598 PVISAAGKIVRVV
+3598 
-3611 SSESELPDAVKQ
+3611 
-3623 EIDKDKSHNTI
+3623 
-3634 KGVLYGKQVYIV
+3634 
-3646 ADKHN
+3646 
-3651 DQGSIEQVL
+3651 
-3660 LHELAGHYGLRKLFG
+3660 
-3675 DNIKAELADIRTR
+3675 
-3688 LGGKSGVL
+3688 
-3696 KLAKK
+3696 
-3701 FNVNLAHYATD
+3701 
-3712 YDSRMKSGELTPEQV
+3712 
-3727 DDLLFD
+3727 
-3733 ELLAHVSEMPRMA
+3733 
-3746 KPLER
+3746 
-3751 MWQKI
+3751 
-3756 RQYLH
+3756 
-3761 KLGFTATA
+3761 
-3769 GYTSADLLDLIQAI
+3769 
-3783 RNNLIENPDPDGTGP
+3783 
-3798 SPKRKS
+3798 
-3804 KPNESREDAAEIL
+3804 L
-3817 FSRTAK
+3817 FSRTSTNAGRTGVKTGKIAGGITVKRSTIDAVTRTALGKLGLKDFTLRFETVDTEADLPDYVKTAIAKNDAQGEVYGLYDTKEHKVWLVAEKHNYASEVEETIFHEVAGHVGLARLLKEGK
-3823 AQGMSADEALAQKQN
+3823 AQPDMNTLALRLGGIKGIQRLAEQNGVDLAPYLNSAQKLTKADAEEILVQELVAHLAEQQKFATPIQRLLAKVRAMLRSLFGFIYSPEFNNNELLTLVFKAKEQLKAPPPKDKVTRPENNTLFFSRSRSQGVPADTASRSNQMSADEALAQKQN

-3877 STVIDKPLGKMIDA
+3877 SAEINKPLGKMIDA

-3914 EDLSDWAKANPKE
+3914 DDLSDWAKANPKE

-3948 FQSREEDLKESIAKQ
+3948 FQSREEELKESIAKQ

-4270 TPAAALVNLTQ
+4270 TPAAAMVNLTQ

-4324 VLGSV
+4324 ILGSV

-4408 KAIADAIKDTWDS
+4408 KSIADAIKDTWDS

-4491 AGALPLWAITTAIDA
+4491 AGALPLWAITTAIEA

-4580 GPVLG
+4580 GPVIG

-4595 SDISNDQFA
+4595 ADISNDQFA

-4624 INEGGVTTKNGDEI
+4624 INEGGVNTKNGDEI
-4638 VSDLTAF
+4638 ASDLTAF

-4699 KSVMVKIRKFNQSQY
+4699 KAMMVKIRKFNQSQY

-4723 GLQQS
+4723 ILRQS
-4728 IKTRQRNLSKMQN
+4728 LKVRARKRSITQN
-4741 GIQVNPKLE
+4741 GVQVNPKMNS
-4750 RLVAEYDFF
+4750 LVMQYDYF

>member
-16 TINASTDMSQSAF
+16 TINATTDMSQSAF
-29 LPKGFQFEAPKAP
+29 LPKGFQFEASKAP

-63 SLAGLGELSENFL
+63 SLAGLGEFSENFL

-96 MTQDGRDALNSRLFE
+96 MTQDGRDALNSRIFE

-159 RSTITKSMLKKGMT
+159 RTTITKSMLKKGMT

-187 MAATGAGA
+187 MASAGAGA
-195 TGVGTSLGGASMD
+195 TGVGISLGGASMD

-284 LFGAL
+284 LFDAL
-289 LGKMGK
+289 LGKMAK
-295 KGMVAG
+295 KGVVAG

-324 NQVTNEV
+324 NQVINEV

-369 GQPTENTP
+369 GQSTENKSV
-377 AQTNPQNVSDT
+377 QTNSQNVSDT
-388 QEQEI
+388 QKQEI
-393 AEQAADEAQAMPNN
+393 AEQAADDAQAMPNS

-419 DEPVLNPQG
+419 VDPTLNPQG
-428 QYDELLHGAQQRQAD
+428 QYDELLQGAQQRQAD

-485 TRAAEIEQF
+485 IRAAEIEQF

-606 QPEKEKA
+606 QPDKAKA
-613 TGDQDD
+613 TADQGN
-619 GLAQFKSARF
+619 GLEQFKSARF
-629 DRDTA
+629 DRDKA
-634 LAAIEAK
+634 QAAIEAK
-641 AQESKNVA
+641 AQESKNAA

-697 QASERQADLDARRE
+697 QASERQIDLDARRE
-711 RLGQPVSSFVERP
+711 RLGQPVSSFVDRP

-775 HEKRLAAYEEA
+775 HEKRLAAYEKA

-840 ASPQGSVLELDGQT
+840 ASSQGSVLELDGQT

-871 ANKFVGKT
+871 ANQFVGKT
-879 AAMMNAAALKREA
+879 AAMMNAAALKKEA
-892 NAPSTQVQDE
+892 STQ
-902 NASTDKLSDEDE
+902 S
-914 GYVGKLRQTF
+914 VG
-924 RTSTT
+924 
-929 GANAINRGV
+929 
-938 FPNQKPYESLDD
+938 SLD
-950 FITSVSA
+950 
-957 SIFHGAHGR
+957 
-966 EWRKHNDKV
+966 
-975 TPRELELGKVGYARY
+975 
-990 LEEGGKPFEE
+990 
-1000 ANADAVDTNTEP
+1000 EP
-1012 DIVQQA
+1012 DIIRQA
-1018 KELIREMVEKT
+1018 KAVIREVIDNN
-1029 GGSLKGIRNA
+1029 GGAKPKLKGVREA
-1039 YRTKGFTASDLQKA
+1039 YRDKGFTAKA
-1053 LGGQDVSQFE
+1053 LQEALGDKSLADFE
-1063 REVKQALLAS
+1063 REQKERYSDKSKISLRAKQL
-1073 PEVSKSDELSSND
+1073 V
-1086 KANRWQKPYS
+1086 Y
-1096 TQVKY
+1096 
-1101 DSVGRVVI
+1101 
-1109 TDSNYDFFQLTIAK
+1109 
-1123 DDGYA
+1123 
-1128 IAYLEVF
+1128 
-1135 DNPDSIAGSG
+1135 
-1145 AVTRAYLE
+1145 
-1153 GLRDAKSRDIGW
+1153 
-1165 RSDTIMSDSTEK
+1165 
-1177 MYERLIRMGVPFRFD
+1177 
-1192 GWKYV
+1192 
-1197 IDAPELTKV
+1197 
-1206 GIGNIIKSMGDY
+1206 
-1218 PNQKPT
+1218 
-1224 QNVKNKTSIENIQ
+1224 
-1237 NELREEIDNNRQL
+1237 
-1250 GADNAPVFNN
+1250 
-1260 RYLQKMWGWEKNN
+1260 
-1273 RSFLSMQRVAQDR
+1273 
-1286 YLLENSIT
+1286 
-1294 EMMMGLPADSEIT
+1294 
-1307 LSGDELNLIQ
+1307 
-1317 RSISDALSSIRYV
+1317 
-1330 NDDYV
+1330 
-1335 RAFERLK
+1335 
-1342 SELENLSITVQT
+1342 SELELKKN
-1354 DQKYGGLFDKAKMK
+1354 KNGEAYH
-1368 IKIGDIGNIEAERV
+1368 GNETSNTARSDERP
-1382 SISSFSSTTFSY
+1382 S
-1394 NGGAS
+1394 
-1399 NIGLSSSFRAVIND
+1399 
-1413 LVASHRSGAEKS
+1413 
-1425 ATNGRKP
+1425 
-1432 LNSEVDFK
+1432 
-1440 RFERVE
+1440 
-1446 TAEGD
+1446 
-1451 LLEILGQI
+1451 
-1459 THGTS
+1459 
-1464 DDALVTVGVNPDTL
+1464 
-1478 GSSKRR
+1478 
-1484 VSVGELRTL
+1484 
-1493 RQNNSNPTQSDLQ
+1493 RQF
-1506 LNQAIKGDSTNDNRG
+1506 
-1521 TTESQ
+1521 
-1526 SNERSARQSEV
+1526 EV
-1537 QENEQRGTDANRS
+1537 QENDYRRVDTNRQSTGEKSVRQTVPTYEVWS
-1550 SVSEEDASAGRRAN
+1550 SL
-1564 EPESA
+1564 P
-1569 LLDSGE
+1569 DSGE

-1715 FIGWQPSEMRDQ
+1715 FIGWQPSDMRDQ

-1864 KLKQGETAKNTV
+1864 KLKQEETAKNTV

-1906 GTMYRGDENEST
+1906 GKMYRGDESEST
-1918 VNPVSQHANLEQSI
+1918 VNPVPQHANLEQSI

-1973 NADGKVMRRGDDH
+1973 NADGKVMRRGDDQ

-2118 RLNVQYDEFAQAFA
+2118 RLNVQYDEFAKAFA
-2132 TKGKNS
+2132 TKGKKNS

-2151 GDTGIEAGLDNVSD
+2151 GDTGIEAGLDSVSD

-2270 KLLEAVLPEDKT
+2270 KLLEAVIPEDKT

-2616 SFGDLGVDYL
+2616 TFGDLGVDYL

-2830 RIAYAKIDNPLWV
+2830 RTAYAKIDNPLWV

-3077 NEFYQR
+3077 NEFYQL

-3202 TLRKADITEF
+3202 TLPKADITEF
-3212 DAEAFTELY
+3212 DAQAFTTLY

-3445 RSTFDPNSIRPETVE
+3445 RSTFAPNSIRPETVE

-3489 NGDYVHLLL
+3489 NGNYVHLLL
-3498 SHNSKVGEAP
+3498 SHNSKVREAP

-3535 EARQIEEA
+3535 EARQVEEA
-3543 KREIGSPVDEPSG
+3543 KREIGSPMDESSG
-3556 DSSTIMFSRSTVA
+3556 DSAASD
-3569 GGVKGDAVSETRINR
+3569 GVV
-3584 GLVELWA
+3584 
-3591 ANVMRDN
+3591 
-3598 PVISAAGKIVRVV
+3598 
-3611 SSESELPDAVKQ
+3611 
-3623 EIDKDKSHNTI
+3623 
-3634 KGVLYGKQVYIV
+3634 
-3646 ADKHN
+3646 
-3651 DQGSIEQVL
+3651 
-3660 LHELAGHYGLRKLFG
+3660 
-3675 DNIKAELADIRTR
+3675 
-3688 LGGKSGVL
+3688 
-3696 KLAKK
+3696 
-3701 FNVNLAHYATD
+3701 
-3712 YDSRMKSGELTPEQV
+3712 
-3727 DDLLFD
+3727 
-3733 ELLAHVSEMPRMA
+3733 
-3746 KPLER
+3746 
-3751 MWQKI
+3751 
-3756 RQYLH
+3756 
-3761 KLGFTATA
+3761 
-3769 GYTSADLLDLIQAI
+3769 
-3783 RNNLIENPDPDGTGP
+3783 
-3798 SPKRKS
+3798 
-3804 KPNESREDAAEIL
+3804 L
-3817 FSRTAK
+3817 FSRTSTNAGRTGVKTGKIAGGITVKRSTIDAVTRTALGKLGLKDFTLRFETVDTEADLPDYVKTAIAKNDAQSEVFGLYDTKEHKVWLVAEKHNYASEVEETIFHEVAGHVGLARLLKEGK
-3823 AQGMSADEALAQKQN
+3823 AQPDMNTLALRLGGLKGIQRLAEKNGVDLAPYLNSAQTLTKADAEEILVQELVAHLAEQQKFATPIQRLLAKVRAMLRSLFGFIYSPEFNNNELLTLVFEAKEQLKAPPPKDKVTRPENNTLFFSRSRSQGVPAYTASTSNQMSADEALAQKQN
-3838 ALVSKIKQALY
+3838 ALVIKIKQALY

-3891 YQDEINSMVVTQ
+3891 YQDEINAMVVTQ
-3903 NMLAEEAAKIA
+3903 NMLAEEAAKMA

-3948 FQSREEDLKESIAKQ
+3948 FQSREEELKESIAKQ

-4086 ENGERQFMMFETKG
+4086 ENGERQFIMFETKG

-4130 SLPFVADVLQLVEK
+4130 SLPFVADVLQLVK
-4144 ANMHTPAKESLS
+4144 QANMHTPAKESLS

-4324 VLGSV
+4324 ILGSV
-4329 LTGGEKEAMRRA
+4329 LSGGEKEAMRRA

-4360 NPNAKYSGTW
+4360 NPNAKYSGAW

-4491 AGALPLWAITTAIDA
+4491 AGALPLWAITTAIEA

-4595 SDISNDQFA
+4595 ADISNDQFV

-4638 VSDLTAF
+4638 VSDLTVF

-4699 KSVMVKIRKFNQSQY
+4699 KSVMVKIHKFNKSQY

-4723 GLQQS
+4723 SLRQS
-4728 IKTRQRNLSKMQN
+4728 LKVRARKRSITQN
-4741 GIQVNPKLE
+4741 GVQVNPKMNS
-4750 RLVAEYDFF
+4750 LVMQYDYF

>member
-11 LSPKS
+11 LSLKS
-16 TINASTDMSQSAF
+16 TINATTDISQSAF

-47 VTLGDTAK
+47 VTLGDSAK

-76 GVGESFRDL
+76 GVGEGFRDL

-91 YLQES
+91 SLQES

-173 EKAAQAVADKAISR
+173 EKAAQAVADKTISR
-187 MAATGAGA
+187 MAATSAGA

-295 KGMVAG
+295 KGVVAG

-331 TGQEIDPTTGALVD
+331 TGQEIDPKTGALVD

-359 IGAVG
+359 LGAVG

-377 AQTNPQNVSDT
+377 AQTNTQNVSDT

-393 AEQAADEAQAMPNN
+393 AEQAADEAQAIPNN
-407 GDAPAQT
+407 GDVPAQT

-419 DEPVLNPQG
+419 VDPTLNPQG
-428 QYDELLHGAQQRQAD
+428 QYDELLQGAQQRQAD

-473 QETIEMARAVDP
+473 QDTIDMARAVDP

-596 VELEYARRYP
+596 VKLEYARRYP

-619 GLAQFKSARF
+619 GLARFKSARF

-634 LAAIEAK
+634 QAAIEAK
-641 AQESKNVA
+641 AQESKNSA

-697 QASERQADLDARRE
+697 QASERQIDLDARRA
-711 RLGQPVSSFVERP
+711 RLGQPVSSFVDRP

-738 DFAGIAGKTSRMSK
+738 DFAGIAGKTSTMSK

-775 HEKRLAAYEEA
+775 HEKRLAAYKEA
-786 ARRRADYEANLPE
+786 ARSRAEYEANLPE
-799 NIERRKNAEALFKEF
+799 NIERRKNVEALFKEF

-871 ANKFVGKT
+871 ANQFVGKT
-879 AAMMNAAALKREA
+879 AAMMNAAALKKEASTQSVGSLDEPNIIRQAKAVIREVIDNNGGAKPKLKGVREA
-892 NAPSTQVQDE
+892 YRDKGFTAKALQEALGDKSLADFEREQKE
-902 NASTDKLSDEDE
+902 SYTDKLS
-914 GYVGKLRQTF
+914 
-924 RTSTT
+924 
-929 GANAINRGV
+929 
-938 FPNQKPYESLDD
+938 
-950 FITSVSA
+950 
-957 SIFHGAHGR
+957 
-966 EWRKHNDKV
+966 
-975 TPRELELGKVGYARY
+975 
-990 LEEGGKPFEE
+990 
-1000 ANADAVDTNTEP
+1000 
-1012 DIVQQA
+1012 
-1018 KELIREMVEKT
+1018 
-1029 GGSLKGIRNA
+1029 
-1039 YRTKGFTASDLQKA
+1039 
-1053 LGGQDVSQFE
+1053 
-1063 REVKQALLAS
+1063 
-1073 PEVSKSDELSSND
+1073 
-1086 KANRWQKPYS
+1086 
-1096 TQVKY
+1096 
-1101 DSVGRVVI
+1101 
-1109 TDSNYDFFQLTIAK
+1109 
-1123 DDGYA
+1123 
-1128 IAYLEVF
+1128 
-1135 DNPDSIAGSG
+1135 
-1145 AVTRAYLE
+1145 
-1153 GLRDAKSRDIGW
+1153 
-1165 RSDTIMSDSTEK
+1165 
-1177 MYERLIRMGVPFRFD
+1177 
-1192 GWKYV
+1192 
-1197 IDAPELTKV
+1197 
-1206 GIGNIIKSMGDY
+1206 
-1218 PNQKPT
+1218 
-1224 QNVKNKTSIENIQ
+1224 
-1237 NELREEIDNNRQL
+1237 
-1250 GADNAPVFNN
+1250 
-1260 RYLQKMWGWEKNN
+1260 
-1273 RSFLSMQRVAQDR
+1273 
-1286 YLLENSIT
+1286 
-1294 EMMMGLPADSEIT
+1294 
-1307 LSGDELNLIQ
+1307 
-1317 RSISDALSSIRYV
+1317 ALSEPSIHSGQEV
-1330 NDDYV
+1330 P
-1335 RAFERLK
+1335 LQSK
-1342 SELENLSITVQT
+1342 
-1354 DQKYGGLFDKAKMK
+1354 
-1368 IKIGDIGNIEAERV
+1368 GDIDHGNE
-1382 SISSFSSTTFSY
+1382 T
-1394 NGGAS
+1394 S
-1399 NIGLSSSFRAVIND
+1399 N
-1413 LVASHRSGAEKS
+1413 
-1425 ATNGRKP
+1425 
-1432 LNSEVDFK
+1432 
-1440 RFERVE
+1440 
-1446 TAEGD
+1446 TARLD
-1451 LLEILGQI
+1451 
-1459 THGTS
+1459 
-1464 DDALVTVGVNPDTL
+1464 
-1478 GSSKRR
+1478 
-1484 VSVGELRTL
+1484 
-1493 RQNNSNPTQSDLQ
+1493 
-1506 LNQAIKGDSTNDNRG
+1506 
-1521 TTESQ
+1521 
-1526 SNERSARQSEV
+1526 ERSSPQSEV

-1564 EPESA
+1564 ESRRTLP
-1569 LLDSGE
+1569 DSTE

-1640 ASVFDNTNTSKS
+1640 ASVFDNTNTSKA

-1715 FIGWQPSEMRDQ
+1715 FIGWQPSDMRDQ

-1805 LHENGLLMMVV
+1805 LHENGVLMMVV

-1906 GTMYRGDENEST
+1906 GKMYRGDESEST

-1973 NADGKVMRRGDDH
+1973 NADGKVMRRSQDH
-1986 PTNGAQ
+1986 PTKGAQ

-2006 WLMSRARHFVEQGD
+2006 WLMDLARHYVEQGD
-2020 KARLQQF
+2020 KARLQRF
-2027 ADNEFLNKG
+2027 VDDEFLNKG
-2036 KIKSDFTGSK
+2036 KIKSDFSGVK
-2046 LKESAVKAV
+2046 YKAAAVQAALDY
-2055 LAYLT
+2055 LAGKQT
-2060 GQQSKNQALSA
+2060 SEQALKTLGDSIA
-2071 LDDAIDNT
+2071 QT
-2079 RLGPNKFRKL
+2079 RLGENNYRKV

-2105 EKTGAGDIERLRQ
+2105 EKTGTGDIERLRQ
-2118 RLNVQYDEFAQAFA
+2118 RLNVQYDEFAKAFA

-2151 GDTGIEAGLDNVSD
+2151 GDSGIEAGLDNVSE

-2190 NVSDAVNYS
+2190 NVADAVNYS

-2270 KLLEAVLPEDKT
+2270 KLLEAMLPEDKT

-2319 GAISVLGEAG
+2319 GAISVMGEAG
-2329 GTLSALG
+2329 GSLSALG

-2731 TVKERS
+2731 TVNERS

-3003 DDEIAFIHDYNTT
+3003 EDEIAFIHDYNTT

-3202 TLRKADITEF
+3202 TLRQADITEF
-3212 DAEAFTELY
+3212 DAQAFTTLY

-3255 KKPQKPKRPMI
+3255 KKPQKPKRTMI

-3556 DSSTIMFSRSTVA
+3556 DSAASD
-3569 GGVKGDAVSETRINR
+3569 GVV
-3584 GLVELWA
+3584 
-3591 ANVMRDN
+3591 
-3598 PVISAAGKIVRVV
+3598 
-3611 SSESELPDAVKQ
+3611 
-3623 EIDKDKSHNTI
+3623 
-3634 KGVLYGKQVYIV
+3634 
-3646 ADKHN
+3646 
-3651 DQGSIEQVL
+3651 
-3660 LHELAGHYGLRKLFG
+3660 
-3675 DNIKAELADIRTR
+3675 
-3688 LGGKSGVL
+3688 
-3696 KLAKK
+3696 
-3701 FNVNLAHYATD
+3701 
-3712 YDSRMKSGELTPEQV
+3712 
-3727 DDLLFD
+3727 
-3733 ELLAHVSEMPRMA
+3733 
-3746 KPLER
+3746 
-3751 MWQKI
+3751 
-3756 RQYLH
+3756 
-3761 KLGFTATA
+3761 
-3769 GYTSADLLDLIQAI
+3769 
-3783 RNNLIENPDPDGTGP
+3783 
-3798 SPKRKS
+3798 
-3804 KPNESREDAAEIL
+3804 L
-3817 FSRTAK
+3817 FSRTSTNAGRTGVKTGKIAGGITVKRSTIDAVTRTALGKLGLKDFTLRFETVDTEADLPDYVKTAIAKNDAQGEVFGLYDTKEHKVWLVAEKHNYASEVEETIFHEVAGHVGLARLLKEGK
-3823 AQGMSADEALAQKQN
+3823 AQPDMNTLALRLGGIKGIQRLAEKNGVDLAPYLNSAQTLTKADAEEILVQELVAHLAEQQKFATPIQRLLAKVRAMLRSLFGFIYSPEFNNNELLTLVFKAKEQLKAPPPKDKVTRPENNALFFSRSRSQGVPAYTASTSNQMSADEALGQKQN

-3903 NMLAEEAAKIA
+3903 NMLAEEAAKMA

-3948 FQSREEDLKESIAKQ
+3948 FQSREEELKESIAKQ

-3971 GLNSERGSKAWKT
+3971 GLNSERGYKAWKT

-4086 ENGERQFMMFETKG
+4086 ENGERQFIMFETKG

-4130 SLPFVADVLQLVEK
+4130 SLPFVADVLQLVEQ

-4184 FSQDAVRALADQGF
+4184 FSQDAVRALADQGL

-4255 AQKLTSLGFVWMLGL
+4255 AQQLTSLGFVWMLGL

-4324 VLGSV
+4324 ILGSV
-4329 LTGGEKEAMRRA
+4329 LSGGEKEAMRRA

-4360 NPNAKYSGTW
+4360 NPNAKYSGAW

-4396 YRLAMKKHGDHE
+4396 YRLAMRKHGDHE

-4491 AGALPLWAITTAIDA
+4491 AGALPLWVITTAIEA

-4580 GPVLG
+4580 GPVIG

-4624 INEGGVTTKNGDEI
+4624 INEGGVTTKNGDEV

-4659 NLQYDENNAIKN
+4659 NLQYDESNAIKN

-4688 TAYRLKDGEAM
+4688 TAYRLEDGEAM
-4699 KSVMVKIRKFNQSQY
+4699 KAMMVKIRKFNQSQY

-4723 GLQQS
+4723 ILRQS
-4728 IKTRQRNLSKMQN
+4728 LKVRARKRSITQN
-4741 GIQVNPKLE
+4741 GVQVNPKMNS
-4750 RLVAEYDFF
+4750 LVMQYDYF

>member
-11 LSPKS
+11 LSLKS
-16 TINASTDMSQSAF
+16 TINATTDMSQSAF

-96 MTQDGRDALNSRLFE
+96 MTQDGRDALNSRIFE

-159 RSTITKSMLKKGMT
+159 RSTITKSMLKKGMI
-173 EKAAQAVADKAISR
+173 EKAAQALADKAISR

-216 DSSWLADNSEYFQQS
+216 DSSWLADNSKYFQQS

-284 LFGAL
+284 LFDAL

-295 KGMVAG
+295 KGIIAG

-324 NQVTNEV
+324 NQVINEV

-345 GLEGAVIGGALGGP
+345 GLEGAALGGP

-377 AQTNPQNVSDT
+377 AQTNTQNVSDT

-393 AEQAADEAQAMPNN
+393 AEQAAEDAQAMPHN

-419 DEPVLNPQG
+419 DEPALNPQG
-428 QYDELLHGAQQRQAD
+428 QYDELLQGAQQRQAD

-641 AQESKNVA
+641 AQESQNVA

-687 RDLANQKGQA
+687 RDLANQKGQV
-697 QASERQADLDARRE
+697 QASERQIDLDARRE
-711 RLGQPVSSFVERP
+711 RLGQPISSFVERP

-834 INALVD
+834 INVLVD
-840 ASPQGSVLELDGQT
+840 ASSQGSLLELDGQT

-871 ANKFVGKT
+871 ANQFVGKT
-879 AAMMNAAALKREA
+879 AAMMNASALKKEA
-892 NAPSTQVQDE
+892 STQ
-902 NASTDKLSDEDE
+902 S
-914 GYVGKLRQTF
+914 VG
-924 RTSTT
+924 
-929 GANAINRGV
+929 
-938 FPNQKPYESLDD
+938 SLD
-950 FITSVSA
+950 
-957 SIFHGAHGR
+957 
-966 EWRKHNDKV
+966 
-975 TPRELELGKVGYARY
+975 
-990 LEEGGKPFEE
+990 
-1000 ANADAVDTNTEP
+1000 EP
-1012 DIVQQA
+1012 DIIRQA
-1018 KELIREMVEKT
+1018 KAVIREVIDNN
-1029 GGSLKGIRNA
+1029 GGAKPKLKGVREA
-1039 YRTKGFTASDLQKA
+1039 YRDKGFTAKA
-1053 LGGQDVSQFE
+1053 LQEALGDKSLADLE
-1063 REVKQALLAS
+1063 RE
-1073 PEVSKSDELSSND
+1073 
-1086 KANRWQKPYS
+1086 QKESY
-1096 TQVKY
+1096 T
-1101 DSVGRVVI
+1101 
-1109 TDSNYDFFQLTIAK
+1109 
-1123 DDGYA
+1123 
-1128 IAYLEVF
+1128 
-1135 DNPDSIAGSG
+1135 
-1145 AVTRAYLE
+1145 
-1153 GLRDAKSRDIGW
+1153 
-1165 RSDTIMSDSTEK
+1165 
-1177 MYERLIRMGVPFRFD
+1177 ERL
-1192 GWKYV
+1192 
-1197 IDAPELTKV
+1197 
-1206 GIGNIIKSMGDY
+1206 S
-1218 PNQKPT
+1218 
-1224 QNVKNKTSIENIQ
+1224 
-1237 NELREEIDNNRQL
+1237 
-1250 GADNAPVFNN
+1250 
-1260 RYLQKMWGWEKNN
+1260 
-1273 RSFLSMQRVAQDR
+1273 
-1286 YLLENSIT
+1286 
-1294 EMMMGLPADSEIT
+1294 
-1307 LSGDELNLIQ
+1307 
-1317 RSISDALSSIRYV
+1317 ALSEPSIHFGQEV
-1330 NDDYV
+1330 P
-1335 RAFERLK
+1335 LQSK
-1342 SELENLSITVQT
+1342 
-1354 DQKYGGLFDKAKMK
+1354 
-1368 IKIGDIGNIEAERV
+1368 GDIDHGNE
-1382 SISSFSSTTFSY
+1382 T
-1394 NGGAS
+1394 S
-1399 NIGLSSSFRAVIND
+1399 N
-1413 LVASHRSGAEKS
+1413 
-1425 ATNGRKP
+1425 
-1432 LNSEVDFK
+1432 
-1440 RFERVE
+1440 
-1446 TAEGD
+1446 TARLD
-1451 LLEILGQI
+1451 
-1459 THGTS
+1459 
-1464 DDALVTVGVNPDTL
+1464 
-1478 GSSKRR
+1478 
-1484 VSVGELRTL
+1484 
-1493 RQNNSNPTQSDLQ
+1493 
-1506 LNQAIKGDSTNDNRG
+1506 
-1521 TTESQ
+1521 
-1526 SNERSARQSEV
+1526 ERSSPQSEV

-1564 EPESA
+1564 ESRRA
-1569 LLDSGE
+1569 LPDSTE

-1587 LDEVDNLANGTA
+1587 LDEVENLANGTA

-1640 ASVFDNTNTSKS
+1640 ASVFDNTNTSKA

-1715 FIGWQPSEMRDQ
+1715 FIGWQPSDMRDQ

-1864 KLKQGETAKNTV
+1864 KLKQGETAKNTI

-1906 GTMYRGDENEST
+1906 GKMYRGDESEST
-1918 VNPVSQHANLEQSI
+1918 VNPVPQHANLEKSI
-1932 SKALASLAQGQDLA
+1932 SKALALLAKGQDLS
-1946 LTPETKDAIAGEVM
+1946 LTPEAKDAIAGEVM
-1960 LAESDLAIGGMMV
+1960 LAESNLAVGGMMV
-1973 NADGKVMRRGDDH
+1973 NADGKVMRRGEDH

-2006 WLMSRARHFVEQGD
+2006 FRMDLARHYVEQGD
-2020 KARLQQF
+2020 RARLQRLV
-2027 ADNEFLNKG
+2027 DDEFLNKG
-2036 KIKSDFTGSK
+2036 KIKSDFSGSK

-2089 KAMLTIRN
+2089 KAILTIRN

-2118 RLNVQYDEFAQAFA
+2118 RLNVQYDEFAKAFA

-2151 GDTGIEAGLDNVSD
+2151 GDTGIEAGLDSVSD

-2190 NVSDAVNYS
+2190 KVADAVNYS

-2239 TQKYEFIDDY
+2239 TQRYEFIDDY

-2309 KATVNVNRHI
+2309 NAKVTVNRHI
-2319 GAISVLGEAG
+2319 GAISVMGEAG
-2329 GTLSALG
+2329 GSLSALG

-2374 ATKEVNALANKLA
+2374 AIKEVNALANKLA

-2616 SFGDLGVDYL
+2616 TFGDLGVDYL

-2952 NAQAETGEIDADQ
+2952 NAQAETGEMDADQ

-3116 KAGAIEQFRNGELDQ
+3116 KAGAIEQFRNGELDE
-3131 FVENSNSDADS
+3131 FVANSNSDADS

-3202 TLRKADITEF
+3202 TLRQADITDF
-3212 DAEAFTELY
+3212 DAEAFTTLY

-3255 KKPQKPKRPMI
+3255 KKPQKPKRPMN

-3287 AIEQSRRWQ
+3287 AVEQSRRWQ

-3317 GTKTPLIDVR
+3317 GSKTPLIDVR
-3327 LVDGKGKTIDYMAR
+3327 LGDGKGKTIDYMAR

-3355 NALHLNAIATAL
+3355 SALHLNAIATAL

-3388 RQIAKMDIT
+3388 RQIGKMDIT
-3397 ALKQELDE
+3397 ALKQEVEE

-3468 VGVRIPYPGWQYDSV
+3468 VGVHIPYPGWQYDSV
-3483 MPALDA
+3483 MPALNA

-3543 KREIGSPVDEPSG
+3543 KREIGSPVDEPS
-3556 DSSTIMFSRSTVA
+3556 
-3569 GGVKGDAVSETRINR
+3569 
-3584 GLVELWA
+3584 
-3591 ANVMRDN
+3591 RD
-3598 PVISAAGKIVRVV
+3598 SAASDGVV
-3611 SSESELPDAVKQ
+3611 
-3623 EIDKDKSHNTI
+3623 
-3634 KGVLYGKQVYIV
+3634 
-3646 ADKHN
+3646 
-3651 DQGSIEQVL
+3651 
-3660 LHELAGHYGLRKLFG
+3660 
-3675 DNIKAELADIRTR
+3675 
-3688 LGGKSGVL
+3688 
-3696 KLAKK
+3696 
-3701 FNVNLAHYATD
+3701 
-3712 YDSRMKSGELTPEQV
+3712 
-3727 DDLLFD
+3727 
-3733 ELLAHVSEMPRMA
+3733 
-3746 KPLER
+3746 
-3751 MWQKI
+3751 
-3756 RQYLH
+3756 
-3761 KLGFTATA
+3761 
-3769 GYTSADLLDLIQAI
+3769 
-3783 RNNLIENPDPDGTGP
+3783 
-3798 SPKRKS
+3798 
-3804 KPNESREDAAEIL
+3804 L
-3817 FSRTAK
+3817 FSRTSTNAGRTGVKTGKIAGGITVKRSTIDAVTRTALGKLGLKNFTLRFETVDTEADLPDYVKTAIAKNDAQGEVYGLYDTKEHKVWLVAEKHNYASEVEETIFHEVAGHVGLARLLKEGK
-3823 AQGMSADEALAQKQN
+3823 AQPDMNTLALRLGGIKGIQRLAEKNGVDLAPYLNSAQTLTKADAEEILVQELVAHLAEQQKFATPIQRLLAKVRAMLRSLFGFIYSPEFNNNELLTLVFKAKEQLKAPPPKDKVTRPENNTLFFSRSRSQGVPADTASTSNQMSADEALAQKQN

-3849 GAPVI
+3849 GVPVI

-3914 EDLSDWAKANPKE
+3914 DDLSDWAKANQKE

-3948 FQSREEDLKESIAKQ
+3948 FQSREEELKESIAKQ

-4077 GDYWIDFAD
+4077 GDYWVDFAD

-4130 SLPFVADVLQLVEK
+4130 SLPFVADVLQLVEQ

-4324 VLGSV
+4324 ILGSV

-4432 FMQSD
+4432 FIQSD

-4458 NLAKALKGET
+4458 NMAKALKGET
-4468 PEVKSMA
+4468 PEVKAMA

-4480 GTLASTFFIGG
+4480 GTLASTFFIGA
-4491 AGALPLWAITTAIDA
+4491 AGALPLWAITTAIEA

-4580 GPVLG
+4580 GPVIG

-4595 SDISNDQFA
+4595 TDISNDQFA

-4624 INEGGVTTKNGDEI
+4624 INEGGVNTKNGDKI

-4699 KSVMVKIRKFNQSQY
+4699 KSVMVKVRKFNQSQY

-4723 GLQQS
+4723 ILRQS
-4728 IKTRQRNLSKMQN
+4728 LKVRARKRSITQN
-4741 GIQVNPKLE
+4741 GVPVNPKMNS
-4750 RLVAEYDFF
+4750 LVVQYDYF

>member
-16 TINASTDMSQSAF
+16 TINATTDMSQSAF
-29 LPKGFQFEAPKAP
+29 LPKGFQFEVPKAP

-63 SLAGLGELSENFL
+63 SLAGLGELSDNFL
-76 GVGESFRDL
+76 GVGEGFRDL

-96 MTQDGRDALNSRLFE
+96 MTQDGRDALNSRIFE

-173 EKAAQAVADKAISR
+173 EKAAQAVADKVISR

-295 KGMVAG
+295 KGVVAG
-301 AAKGAITEG
+301 AAKGALTEG

-324 NQVTNEV
+324 NQITNEV
-331 TGQEIDPTTGALVD
+331 TGQEIDPTIGALVD

-359 IGAVG
+359 LGAVG

-377 AQTNPQNVSDT
+377 TQTNPQNVSDT

-393 AEQAADEAQAMPNN
+393 AEQAAEDAQAMPNN
-407 GDAPAQT
+407 GDVPAQT

-419 DEPVLNPQG
+419 PEPVLNPQG
-428 QYDELLHGAQQRQAD
+428 QYDELLQGAQQRQT
-443 NGRDAA
+443 NNSRDAA

-473 QETIEMARAVDP
+473 QETIDMARAVDP

-505 LTAQLEREYESLAQ
+505 LTEQLELEYESLAQ

-641 AQESKNVA
+641 AQESKNAA

-775 HEKRLAAYEEA
+775 HEKRLAAYEDA

-814 VSDTEART
+814 VSDTEARA

-840 ASPQGSVLELDGQT
+840 AAPQGSVLELDGQT

-871 ANKFVGKT
+871 ANQFVGKT
-879 AAMMNAAALKREA
+879 AAMMNAAALKKEA
-892 NAPSTQVQDE
+892 STQ
-902 NASTDKLSDEDE
+902 S
-914 GYVGKLRQTF
+914 VG
-924 RTSTT
+924 
-929 GANAINRGV
+929 
-938 FPNQKPYESLDD
+938 SLD
-950 FITSVSA
+950 
-957 SIFHGAHGR
+957 
-966 EWRKHNDKV
+966 
-975 TPRELELGKVGYARY
+975 
-990 LEEGGKPFEE
+990 
-1000 ANADAVDTNTEP
+1000 EP
-1012 DIVQQA
+1012 DIIRQA
-1018 KELIREMVEKT
+1018 KAVIREVIDNN
-1029 GGSLKGIRNA
+1029 GGAKPKLKGVREA
-1039 YRTKGFTASDLQKA
+1039 YRDKGFTAKA
-1053 LGGQDVSQFE
+1053 LQEALGDKSLADFE
-1063 REVKQALLAS
+1063 REQKERYSDKSKISLRAKQL
-1073 PEVSKSDELSSND
+1073 V
-1086 KANRWQKPYS
+1086 Y
-1096 TQVKY
+1096 
-1101 DSVGRVVI
+1101 
-1109 TDSNYDFFQLTIAK
+1109 
-1123 DDGYA
+1123 
-1128 IAYLEVF
+1128 
-1135 DNPDSIAGSG
+1135 
-1145 AVTRAYLE
+1145 
-1153 GLRDAKSRDIGW
+1153 
-1165 RSDTIMSDSTEK
+1165 
-1177 MYERLIRMGVPFRFD
+1177 
-1192 GWKYV
+1192 
-1197 IDAPELTKV
+1197 
-1206 GIGNIIKSMGDY
+1206 
-1218 PNQKPT
+1218 
-1224 QNVKNKTSIENIQ
+1224 
-1237 NELREEIDNNRQL
+1237 
-1250 GADNAPVFNN
+1250 
-1260 RYLQKMWGWEKNN
+1260 
-1273 RSFLSMQRVAQDR
+1273 
-1286 YLLENSIT
+1286 
-1294 EMMMGLPADSEIT
+1294 
-1307 LSGDELNLIQ
+1307 
-1317 RSISDALSSIRYV
+1317 
-1330 NDDYV
+1330 
-1335 RAFERLK
+1335 
-1342 SELENLSITVQT
+1342 SELELKKN
-1354 DQKYGGLFDKAKMK
+1354 KNG
-1368 IKIGDIGNIEAERV
+1368 EA
-1382 SISSFSSTTFSY
+1382 Y
-1394 NGGAS
+1394 NGNETS
-1399 NIGLSSSFRAVIND
+1399 NTA
-1413 LVASHRSGAEKS
+1413 RSY
-1425 ATNGRKP
+1425 
-1432 LNSEVDFK
+1432 
-1440 RFERVE
+1440 ERP
-1446 TAEGD
+1446 
-1451 LLEILGQI
+1451 
-1459 THGTS
+1459 S
-1464 DDALVTVGVNPDTL
+1464 
-1478 GSSKRR
+1478 
-1484 VSVGELRTL
+1484 
-1493 RQNNSNPTQSDLQ
+1493 RQF
-1506 LNQAIKGDSTNDNRG
+1506 
-1521 TTESQ
+1521 
-1526 SNERSARQSEV
+1526 EV
-1537 QENEQRGTDANRS
+1537 QENDYRRVDTNRQSTGEKSVRQTVPTYEVWS
-1550 SVSEEDASAGRRAN
+1550 S
-1564 EPESA
+1564 

-1715 FIGWQPSEMRDQ
+1715 FIGWQPSDMRDQ

-1906 GTMYRGDENEST
+1906 GKMYRGDESEST

-1986 PTNGAQ
+1986 PTKGAQ

-2060 GQQSKNQALSA
+2060 GQQSKNQALNA

-2151 GDTGIEAGLDNVSD
+2151 GDTGIEAGLDSVSD

-2309 KATVNVNRHI
+2309 KAKVNVNRHI

-2329 GTLSALG
+2329 GSLSALG

-2830 RIAYAKIDNPLWV
+2830 RTAYAKIDNPLWV

-2994 ASLMEKGIP
+2994 ASLIEKGIP

-3202 TLRKADITEF
+3202 TLRQADITEF
-3212 DAEAFTELY
+3212 DAQAFTTLY

-3276 LNKAIIQPAIA
+3276 LNKSIIQPAIA

-3327 LVDGKGKTIDYMAR
+3327 LVDGKGKTVDYMAR

-3445 RSTFDPNSIRPETVE
+3445 RSTFDPNSISPETVE

-3522 AEYAFLAEAKARH
+3522 VEYAFLAEAKARH

-3556 DSSTIMFSRSTVA
+3556 DSAASD
-3569 GGVKGDAVSETRINR
+3569 GVV
-3584 GLVELWA
+3584 
-3591 ANVMRDN
+3591 
-3598 PVISAAGKIVRVV
+3598 
-3611 SSESELPDAVKQ
+3611 
-3623 EIDKDKSHNTI
+3623 
-3634 KGVLYGKQVYIV
+3634 
-3646 ADKHN
+3646 
-3651 DQGSIEQVL
+3651 
-3660 LHELAGHYGLRKLFG
+3660 
-3675 DNIKAELADIRTR
+3675 
-3688 LGGKSGVL
+3688 
-3696 KLAKK
+3696 
-3701 FNVNLAHYATD
+3701 
-3712 YDSRMKSGELTPEQV
+3712 
-3727 DDLLFD
+3727 
-3733 ELLAHVSEMPRMA
+3733 
-3746 KPLER
+3746 
-3751 MWQKI
+3751 
-3756 RQYLH
+3756 
-3761 KLGFTATA
+3761 
-3769 GYTSADLLDLIQAI
+3769 
-3783 RNNLIENPDPDGTGP
+3783 
-3798 SPKRKS
+3798 
-3804 KPNESREDAAEIL
+3804 L
-3817 FSRTAK
+3817 FSRTSTNAGRTGVKTGKIAGGITVKRSTIDAVTRTALGKLGLKDFTLRFETVDTEADLPDYVKTAIAKNDAQGEVYGLYDTKEHKVWLVAEKHNYASEVEETIFHEVAGHVGLARLLKEGK
-3823 AQGMSADEALAQKQN
+3823 AQPDMNTLALRLGGIKGIQRLAEQNGVDLAPYLNSTQTLTKADAEEILVQELVAHLAEQQKFATPIQRLLAKVRAMLRSLFGFIYSPEFNNNELLTLVFKAKEQLKAPPPKDKVTRPENNTLFFSRSRSQGVPADTASRSNQMSADEALAQKQN

-3903 NMLAEEAAKIA
+3903 NMLAEEAAKMA

-3948 FQSREEDLKESIAKQ
+3948 FQSREEELKESIAKQ

-4130 SLPFVADVLQLVEK
+4130 SLPFVADVLQLVEQ

-4169 RSMRRN
+4169 RSIRRN

-4723 GLQQS
+4723 SLRQS
-4728 IKTRQRNLSKMQN
+4728 LKVRARKRSITQN
-4741 GIQVNPKLE
+4741 GVQVNPKMNS
-4750 RLVAEYDFF
+4750 LVMQYDYF

>member
-76 GVGESFRDL
+76 GVGEGFRDL

-96 MTQDGRDALNSRLFE
+96 MTQDGRDALNSRIFE

-216 DSSWLADNSEYFQQS
+216 DSSWLADNSDYFQQS

-259 YASLQMSTDPTAVAA
+259 YASLQMSADPTAVAA

-295 KGMVAG
+295 KGVVAG

-324 NQVTNEV
+324 NQITNEV

-359 IGAVG
+359 LGAVG

-393 AEQAADEAQAMPNN
+393 AEQAAEDAQAMPNN
-407 GDAPAQT
+407 GDVPAQT

-419 DEPVLNPQG
+419 VDPTLNPQG
-428 QYDELLHGAQQRQAD
+428 QYDELLQGAQQRQAD

-449 IRSRFAQSRQALTER
+449 IRARFAQSRQALTER

-473 QETIEMARAVDP
+473 QDTIDMARAVDP

-596 VELEYARRYP
+596 VKLEYARRYP

-641 AQESKNVA
+641 AQESKNAA

-711 RLGQPVSSFVERP
+711 RLGQPVSSFMERP

-786 ARRRADYEANLPE
+786 ARRRAEYEANLPE

-840 ASPQGSVLELDGQT
+840 ASPQGSVLELDEQT

-871 ANKFVGKT
+871 TNKFVGKT
-879 AAMMNAAALKREA
+879 AALKEEASTQSVGSLDEPDIIRQAKAVIREVIDNNGGAKPKLKGVREA
-892 NAPSTQVQDE
+892 YRDKGFTAKALQEALGDKSLADFEREQKE
-902 NASTDKLSDEDE
+902 SYTDKLS
-914 GYVGKLRQTF
+914 
-924 RTSTT
+924 
-929 GANAINRGV
+929 
-938 FPNQKPYESLDD
+938 
-950 FITSVSA
+950 
-957 SIFHGAHGR
+957 
-966 EWRKHNDKV
+966 
-975 TPRELELGKVGYARY
+975 
-990 LEEGGKPFEE
+990 
-1000 ANADAVDTNTEP
+1000 
-1012 DIVQQA
+1012 
-1018 KELIREMVEKT
+1018 
-1029 GGSLKGIRNA
+1029 
-1039 YRTKGFTASDLQKA
+1039 
-1053 LGGQDVSQFE
+1053 
-1063 REVKQALLAS
+1063 
-1073 PEVSKSDELSSND
+1073 
-1086 KANRWQKPYS
+1086 
-1096 TQVKY
+1096 
-1101 DSVGRVVI
+1101 
-1109 TDSNYDFFQLTIAK
+1109 
-1123 DDGYA
+1123 
-1128 IAYLEVF
+1128 
-1135 DNPDSIAGSG
+1135 
-1145 AVTRAYLE
+1145 
-1153 GLRDAKSRDIGW
+1153 
-1165 RSDTIMSDSTEK
+1165 
-1177 MYERLIRMGVPFRFD
+1177 
-1192 GWKYV
+1192 
-1197 IDAPELTKV
+1197 
-1206 GIGNIIKSMGDY
+1206 
-1218 PNQKPT
+1218 
-1224 QNVKNKTSIENIQ
+1224 
-1237 NELREEIDNNRQL
+1237 
-1250 GADNAPVFNN
+1250 
-1260 RYLQKMWGWEKNN
+1260 
-1273 RSFLSMQRVAQDR
+1273 
-1286 YLLENSIT
+1286 
-1294 EMMMGLPADSEIT
+1294 
-1307 LSGDELNLIQ
+1307 
-1317 RSISDALSSIRYV
+1317 ALSEPSIHSGQEV
-1330 NDDYV
+1330 P
-1335 RAFERLK
+1335 LQSK
-1342 SELENLSITVQT
+1342 
-1354 DQKYGGLFDKAKMK
+1354 
-1368 IKIGDIGNIEAERV
+1368 GDIDHGNE
-1382 SISSFSSTTFSY
+1382 T
-1394 NGGAS
+1394 S
-1399 NIGLSSSFRAVIND
+1399 N
-1413 LVASHRSGAEKS
+1413 
-1425 ATNGRKP
+1425 
-1432 LNSEVDFK
+1432 
-1440 RFERVE
+1440 
-1446 TAEGD
+1446 TARLD
-1451 LLEILGQI
+1451 
-1459 THGTS
+1459 
-1464 DDALVTVGVNPDTL
+1464 
-1478 GSSKRR
+1478 
-1484 VSVGELRTL
+1484 
-1493 RQNNSNPTQSDLQ
+1493 
-1506 LNQAIKGDSTNDNRG
+1506 
-1521 TTESQ
+1521 
-1526 SNERSARQSEV
+1526 ERSSPQSEV

-1564 EPESA
+1564 ESRRTLP
-1569 LLDSGE
+1569 DSTE

-1715 FIGWQPSEMRDQ
+1715 FIGWQPSDMRDQ

-1760 PFKHGVFSLAIG
+1760 PFKNGVFSLAIG

-1918 VNPVSQHANLEQSI
+1918 VNPVPQHANLEQSI

-1946 LTPETKDAIAGEVM
+1946 LTPEIKDAIAGEVM

-1986 PTNGAQ
+1986 PTKGAQ

-2055 LAYLT
+2055 LAYLN
-2060 GQQSKNQALSA
+2060 GQQSKNQTLNA

-2138 KPATLTESLNLLD
+2138 KPATLTESLSLLD
-2151 GDTGIEAGLDNVSD
+2151 GDTGIEAGLDSVSD

-2309 KATVNVNRHI
+2309 KAKVTVNRHI

-2329 GTLSALG
+2329 GSLSALG

-2496 HKDILKLYPSAKV
+2496 HKDILTLYPSAKV

-2616 SFGDLGVDYL
+2616 TFGDLGVDYL

-2952 NAQAETGEIDADQ
+2952 NAQAETGEMDADQ

-3185 FVERFDDEK
+3185 FVERFDYEK

-3202 TLRKADITEF
+3202 TLRQADITEF

-3287 AIEQSRRWQ
+3287 AVEQSRRWQ

-3341 GMQSSSI
+3341 GIQSSSI

-3535 EARQIEEA
+3535 ESRQIEEA
-3543 KREIGSPVDEPSG
+3543 KREISSPVDEPSG
-3556 DSSTIMFSRSTVA
+3556 DSAASD
-3569 GGVKGDAVSETRINR
+3569 GVV
-3584 GLVELWA
+3584 
-3591 ANVMRDN
+3591 
-3598 PVISAAGKIVRVV
+3598 
-3611 SSESELPDAVKQ
+3611 
-3623 EIDKDKSHNTI
+3623 
-3634 KGVLYGKQVYIV
+3634 
-3646 ADKHN
+3646 
-3651 DQGSIEQVL
+3651 
-3660 LHELAGHYGLRKLFG
+3660 
-3675 DNIKAELADIRTR
+3675 
-3688 LGGKSGVL
+3688 
-3696 KLAKK
+3696 
-3701 FNVNLAHYATD
+3701 
-3712 YDSRMKSGELTPEQV
+3712 
-3727 DDLLFD
+3727 
-3733 ELLAHVSEMPRMA
+3733 
-3746 KPLER
+3746 
-3751 MWQKI
+3751 
-3756 RQYLH
+3756 
-3761 KLGFTATA
+3761 
-3769 GYTSADLLDLIQAI
+3769 
-3783 RNNLIENPDPDGTGP
+3783 
-3798 SPKRKS
+3798 
-3804 KPNESREDAAEIL
+3804 L
-3817 FSRTAK
+3817 FSRTSTNAGRTGVKTGKIASGITVKRSTIDAVIRTALGKLGLKDFALRFETVDTEADLPDYVKTAIAKNDARGEVFGLYDTKEHKVWLVAEKHNYASEVEETIFHEVAGHVGLARLLKEGK
-3823 AQGMSADEALAQKQN
+3823 AQPDMNTLALRLGGLKGIQRLAEKNGVDLAPYLNSAQTLTKANAEEILVQELVAHLAEQQKFATPIQRLLAKVRAMLRSLFGFIYSPEFNNNELLTLVFKAKEQLKAPPPKDKVTRPENNALFFSRSRSQGVPAYTASTSNQMSADEALGQKQN

-3854 GQSLDALGRNKY
+3854 GQSLDALGRSKY

-3903 NMLAEEAAKIA
+3903 NMLAEEAAKMA

-3927 ADELFAFAHEAT
+3927 AGELFAFAHEAT

-3948 FQSREEDLKESIAKQ
+3948 FQSREEELKESIAKQ

-3984 LQEERELLKQ
+3984 RQEERELLKQ

-4059 RQRHERAA
+4059 RRRHERAA

-4121 AQFNAVQKA
+4121 AQFNAVQRA

-4300 KMMSQATAQ
+4300 KMMSQATVQ

-4324 VLGSV
+4324 ILGSV

-4396 YRLAMKKHGDHE
+4396 YRLAMKKYGDHE

-4491 AGALPLWAITTAIDA
+4491 AGALPLWAITTAIEA

-4535 NAALIWHGAL
+4535 NAALIWYGAL

-4638 VSDLTAF
+4638 VIDLTAF

-4723 GLQQS
+4723 ILRQS
-4728 IKTRQRNLSKMQN
+4728 LKVRARKRSITQN
-4741 GIQVNPKLE
+4741 GVQVNPKMNS
-4750 RLVAEYDFF
+4750 LVMQYDYF

>member
-55 AVGSGALR
+55 AVGSGTLR

-76 GVGESFRDL
+76 GVGEGFRDL

-91 YLQES
+91 SLQES
-96 MTQDGRDALNSRLFE
+96 MTQDGRDALNSRIFE

-259 YASLQMSTDPTAVAA
+259 YASLQISTDPTAVAA

-324 NQVTNEV
+324 NQVINEV

-359 IGAVG
+359 LGAVG

-393 AEQAADEAQAMPNN
+393 AEQAAEDAQVMPNN

-428 QYDELLHGAQQRQAD
+428 QYDELLQGAQQRQAD

-548 KPHQRIERKQN
+548 KSHQRIERKQN

-606 QPEKEKA
+606 QPDKAKA
-613 TGDQDD
+613 TADQGN
-619 GLAQFKSARF
+619 GLEQFKSARF
-629 DRDTA
+629 DRDKA
-634 LAAIEAK
+634 QAAIEAK
-641 AQESKNVA
+641 AQESKNAA

-697 QASERQADLDARRE
+697 QASERQIDLDARRE

-724 NSMKMREQGKKPIR
+724 NTMKMRELGKKPIR

-752 RLRKRLSRAKGFD
+752 PLRKRLGRAKGFD

-840 ASPQGSVLELDGQT
+840 ASSQGSVLELDGQT

-871 ANKFVGKT
+871 ANQFVGKT
-879 AAMMNAAALKREA
+879 AAMMNAAALKKEA
-892 NAPSTQVQDE
+892 STQ
-902 NASTDKLSDEDE
+902 S
-914 GYVGKLRQTF
+914 VG
-924 RTSTT
+924 
-929 GANAINRGV
+929 
-938 FPNQKPYESLDD
+938 SLD
-950 FITSVSA
+950 
-957 SIFHGAHGR
+957 
-966 EWRKHNDKV
+966 
-975 TPRELELGKVGYARY
+975 
-990 LEEGGKPFEE
+990 
-1000 ANADAVDTNTEP
+1000 EP
-1012 DIVQQA
+1012 DIIRQA
-1018 KELIREMVEKT
+1018 KAVIREVIDNN
-1029 GGSLKGIRNA
+1029 GGAKPKLKGVREA
-1039 YRTKGFTASDLQKA
+1039 YRDKGFTAKA
-1053 LGGQDVSQFE
+1053 LQEALGDKSLADFE
-1063 REVKQALLAS
+1063 RE
-1073 PEVSKSDELSSND
+1073 
-1086 KANRWQKPYS
+1086 QKESY
-1096 TQVKY
+1096 T
-1101 DSVGRVVI
+1101 
-1109 TDSNYDFFQLTIAK
+1109 
-1123 DDGYA
+1123 
-1128 IAYLEVF
+1128 
-1135 DNPDSIAGSG
+1135 
-1145 AVTRAYLE
+1145 
-1153 GLRDAKSRDIGW
+1153 
-1165 RSDTIMSDSTEK
+1165 
-1177 MYERLIRMGVPFRFD
+1177 ERL
-1192 GWKYV
+1192 
-1197 IDAPELTKV
+1197 
-1206 GIGNIIKSMGDY
+1206 S
-1218 PNQKPT
+1218 
-1224 QNVKNKTSIENIQ
+1224 
-1237 NELREEIDNNRQL
+1237 
-1250 GADNAPVFNN
+1250 
-1260 RYLQKMWGWEKNN
+1260 
-1273 RSFLSMQRVAQDR
+1273 
-1286 YLLENSIT
+1286 
-1294 EMMMGLPADSEIT
+1294 
-1307 LSGDELNLIQ
+1307 
-1317 RSISDALSSIRYV
+1317 ALSEPSIHSGQEV
-1330 NDDYV
+1330 P
-1335 RAFERLK
+1335 LQSK
-1342 SELENLSITVQT
+1342 
-1354 DQKYGGLFDKAKMK
+1354 
-1368 IKIGDIGNIEAERV
+1368 GDIDHGNE
-1382 SISSFSSTTFSY
+1382 T
-1394 NGGAS
+1394 S
-1399 NIGLSSSFRAVIND
+1399 N
-1413 LVASHRSGAEKS
+1413 
-1425 ATNGRKP
+1425 
-1432 LNSEVDFK
+1432 
-1440 RFERVE
+1440 
-1446 TAEGD
+1446 TARLD
-1451 LLEILGQI
+1451 
-1459 THGTS
+1459 
-1464 DDALVTVGVNPDTL
+1464 
-1478 GSSKRR
+1478 
-1484 VSVGELRTL
+1484 
-1493 RQNNSNPTQSDLQ
+1493 
-1506 LNQAIKGDSTNDNRG
+1506 
-1521 TTESQ
+1521 
-1526 SNERSARQSEV
+1526 ERSSPQSEV

-1564 EPESA
+1564 ESRRTLP
-1569 LLDSGE
+1569 DSTE

-1587 LDEVDNLANGTA
+1587 LDEVENLANGTT

-1640 ASVFDNTNTSKS
+1640 ASVFDNTNTSKA

-1677 NAFYTSEAV
+1677 NAFYTSEAL

-1715 FIGWQPSEMRDQ
+1715 FIGWQPSDMRDQ

-1864 KLKQGETAKNTV
+1864 KLKLGETAKNTV

-1906 GTMYRGDENEST
+1906 GKMYRGDESEST

-2060 GQQSKNQALSA
+2060 GQQSKNQALNA

-2105 EKTGAGDIERLRQ
+2105 EKTGVGDIERLRQ
-2118 RLNVQYDEFAQAFA
+2118 RLNVQYDEFAKAFA

-2138 KPATLTESLNLLD
+2138 KPATLTESLSLLD
-2151 GDTGIEAGLDNVSD
+2151 GDSGIEAGLDSVSD

-2177 RLLFPYKRPESAS
+2177 RLLFPFKRPESAN

-2210 VSGLLGLG
+2210 VSGLLDLG
-2218 HDEVLAKLTEGEKPY
+2218 NDEVLAKLTEGEKPY

-2270 KLLEAVLPEDKT
+2270 KLLEAVIPEDKT

-2309 KATVNVNRHI
+2309 KAKVNVNRHI

-2329 GTLSALG
+2329 GSLSALG

-2824 LKTKEE
+2824 LKNKEE

-2857 DPTAQRDP
+2857 DPTAQRDL

-3212 DAEAFTELY
+3212 DAQAFTELY

-3304 LGLVMDVDYFTHE
+3304 LGLVMDVDYLTHE

-3435 VDRETLRKVK
+3435 ADRETLRKVK
-3445 RSTFDPNSIRPETVE
+3445 RSTFDPNSVRPETVE

-3543 KREIGSPVDEPSG
+3543 KREIGSPVDEPS
-3556 DSSTIMFSRSTVA
+3556 
-3569 GGVKGDAVSETRINR
+3569 
-3584 GLVELWA
+3584 
-3591 ANVMRDN
+3591 RD
-3598 PVISAAGKIVRVV
+3598 SAASDGVV
-3611 SSESELPDAVKQ
+3611 
-3623 EIDKDKSHNTI
+3623 
-3634 KGVLYGKQVYIV
+3634 
-3646 ADKHN
+3646 
-3651 DQGSIEQVL
+3651 
-3660 LHELAGHYGLRKLFG
+3660 
-3675 DNIKAELADIRTR
+3675 
-3688 LGGKSGVL
+3688 
-3696 KLAKK
+3696 
-3701 FNVNLAHYATD
+3701 
-3712 YDSRMKSGELTPEQV
+3712 
-3727 DDLLFD
+3727 
-3733 ELLAHVSEMPRMA
+3733 
-3746 KPLER
+3746 
-3751 MWQKI
+3751 
-3756 RQYLH
+3756 
-3761 KLGFTATA
+3761 
-3769 GYTSADLLDLIQAI
+3769 
-3783 RNNLIENPDPDGTGP
+3783 
-3798 SPKRKS
+3798 
-3804 KPNESREDAAEIL
+3804 L
-3817 FSRTAK
+3817 FSRTSTNAGRTGVKTGKIAGGITVKRSTIDAVTRTALGKLGLKDFTLRFETVDTEADLPDYVKTAIAKNDARGEVYGLYDTKEHKVWLVAEKHNYASEVEETIFHEVAGHVGLARLLKEGKAQPDMNTLALRLGGIKGIQRLAEKNGVDLAPYLNSAQTLTKADAQEILVQELVAHLAEQQKFATPIQRLLAK
-3823 AQGMSADEALAQKQN
+3823 ARGMLRSLFGFIYSPEFNNNELLTLVFKAKEQLKAPPPKDKVTRPENNTLFFSRSRSQGVPADTASTSNQMSADEAQAQKQN

-3877 STVIDKPLGKMIDA
+3877 SSVIDKPLGKMIDA

-3903 NMLAEEAAKIA
+3903 NMLAEEAAKMA
-3914 EDLSDWAKANPKE
+3914 EDLSDWAKANQKG

-4208 HMDILDNHLDS
+4208 HIDILDNHLDS

-4324 VLGSV
+4324 ILGSV

-4491 AGALPLWAITTAIDA
+4491 AGALPLWAISTAIEA

-4595 SDISNDQFA
+4595 ADISNDQFA

-4659 NLQYDENNAIKN
+4659 NLQYDENYAIKN

-4699 KSVMVKIRKFNQSQY
+4699 KAMMVKIRKFNQSQY

-4728 IKTRQRNLSKMQN
+4728 IKMRLRNISKTQN
-4741 GIQVNPKLE
+4741 GIRLNPKLE

>member
-16 TINASTDMSQSAF
+16 TINATTDMSQSAF
-29 LPKGFQFEAPKAP
+29 LPKGFQFEAPKVP

-63 SLAGLGELSENFL
+63 SLAGLGEISENFL

-295 KGMVAG
+295 KGVVAG
-301 AAKGAITEG
+301 AAKGALTEG

-324 NQVTNEV
+324 NQVINEV

-359 IGAVG
+359 LGAVG

-393 AEQAADEAQAMPNN
+393 AEPAAEDAQVMPNN

-414 AAMNA
+414 AAMNTI
-419 DEPVLNPQG
+419 DPTLNPQG
-428 QYDELLHGAQQRQAD
+428 QYDELLQGAQQRQAD

-641 AQESKNVA
+641 AQESKNAA

-662 ASPDEN
+662 ASPEEN

-775 HEKRLAAYEEA
+775 HEKRLAAYEDA
-786 ARRRADYEANLPE
+786 ARRRAEYEANLPE

-840 ASPQGSVLELDGQT
+840 AAPQGSVLELDGQT

-957 SIFHGAHGR
+957 SIFHGAHGS

-1018 KELIREMVEKT
+1018 KELIREAVEKT
-1029 GGSLKGIRNA
+1029 GGKLKGIRNA

-1063 REVKQALLAS
+1063 REVKQALLEQPQAS
-1073 PEVSKSDELSSND
+1073 SNDELSPND
-1086 KANRWQKPYS
+1086 NLSLDDNTQEVTNTATNKVTNTPTNNKPL
-1096 TQVKY
+1096 
-1101 DSVGRVVI
+1101 DI
-1109 TDSNYDFFQLTIAK
+1109 
-1123 DDGYA
+1123 
-1128 IAYLEVF
+1128 
-1135 DNPDSIAGSG
+1135 
-1145 AVTRAYLE
+1145 E
-1153 GLRDAKSRDIGW
+1153 G
-1165 RSDTIMSDSTEK
+1165 E
-1177 MYERLIRMGVPFRFD
+1177 
-1192 GWKYV
+1192 
-1197 IDAPELTKV
+1197 
-1206 GIGNIIKSMGDY
+1206 
-1218 PNQKPT
+1218 
-1224 QNVKNKTSIENIQ
+1224 
-1237 NELREEIDNNRQL
+1237 
-1250 GADNAPVFNN
+1250 FNN
-1260 RYLQKMWGWEKNN
+1260 SDK
-1273 RSFLSMQRVAQDR
+1273 V
-1286 YLLENSIT
+1286 EN
-1294 EMMMGLPADSEIT
+1294 
-1307 LSGDELNLIQ
+1307 GD
-1317 RSISDALSSIRYV
+1317 
-1330 NDDYV
+1330 
-1335 RAFERLK
+1335 
-1342 SELENLSITVQT
+1342 T
-1354 DQKYGGLFDKAKMK
+1354 
-1368 IKIGDIGNIEAERV
+1368 
-1382 SISSFSSTTFSY
+1382 
-1394 NGGAS
+1394 
-1399 NIGLSSSFRAVIND
+1399 
-1413 LVASHRSGAEKS
+1413 
-1425 ATNGRKP
+1425 P
-1432 LNSEVDFK
+1432 
-1440 RFERVE
+1440 E
-1446 TAEGD
+1446 T
-1451 LLEILGQI
+1451 
-1459 THGTS
+1459 
-1464 DDALVTVGVNPDTL
+1464 
-1478 GSSKRR
+1478 
-1484 VSVGELRTL
+1484 
-1493 RQNNSNPTQSDLQ
+1493 DLQ
-1506 LNQAIKGDSTNDNRG
+1506 LNQAIKGDSNNDNRG

-1587 LDEVDNLANGTA
+1587 LDEVENLANGTA

-1608 AIRLMKDLTQ
+1608 AIRLMKDLSQ

-1640 ASVFDNTNTSKS
+1640 ASVFDNTNTSKA
-1652 QQAAHQELKTLLT
+1652 QQSAHQELKTLLT

-1715 FIGWQPSEMRDQ
+1715 FIGWQPSDMRDQ

-1906 GTMYRGDENEST
+1906 GKMYRGDESEST
-1918 VNPVSQHANLEQSI
+1918 VNPVPQHANLEQSI

-1986 PTNGAQ
+1986 PTKGAQ

-2046 LKESAVKAV
+2046 LKESAVKAA
-2055 LAYLT
+2055 LDYLT
-2060 GQQSKNQALSA
+2060 GQQSKNQALNA
-2071 LDDAIDNT
+2071 LDEAIDNT
-2079 RLGPNKFRKL
+2079 RLGSNKFRKL

-2151 GDTGIEAGLDNVSD
+2151 GDTGIEAGLDSVSE

-2309 KATVNVNRHI
+2309 KAKVTVNRHI

-2534 DVVLMGHSHLRAMP
+2534 DVVLMGHSHLRALP

-2896 GTPAKYAI
+2896 GTPAKYAV
-2904 ATVKSDLKSLAE
+2904 ATVKSDLKNLAE

-3003 DDEIAFIHDYNTT
+3003 EDEIAFIHDYNTT

-3202 TLRKADITEF
+3202 TLRQADITEF
-3212 DAEAFTELY
+3212 DAQAFTELY

-3276 LNKAIIQPAIA
+3276 LNKTIIQPAIA
-3287 AIEQSRRWQ
+3287 AVEQSRRWQ

-3317 GTKTPLIDVR
+3317 GAKTPLIDVR

-3379 SLQSTLKDS
+3379 SLQSALKDS

-3460 HNGQRYQT
+3460 HNGQSYQT

-3914 EDLSDWAKANPKE
+3914 EDLSDWAKANQKE

-4045 VFDAKIRKAMLAEL
+4045 VFDAKIRKAMLTEL

-4618 LKTARY
+4618 LKTTRY

-4699 KSVMVKIRKFNQSQY
+4699 KAMMVKIRKFNQSQY

-4728 IKTRQRNLSKMQN
+4728 IKTRQRNVSKMQN

>member
-76 GVGESFRDL
+76 GVGEGFRDL

-96 MTQDGRDALNSRLFE
+96 MTQDGRDALNSRIFE

-216 DSSWLADNSEYFQQS
+216 DSSLLADNSEYFQQS

-301 AAKGAITEG
+301 AAKGALAEG

-324 NQVTNEV
+324 NQVINEV

-345 GLEGAVIGGALGGP
+345 GLEGAVIGAALGGP

-393 AEQAADEAQAMPNN
+393 VEQAAEDAQAMPHN

-419 DEPVLNPQG
+419 AEPVLNPQG
-428 QYDELLHGAQQRQAD
+428 QYDELLQGAQQRQAD

-535 RQNQNRLDMAKRE
+535 RQNQNRLDMVKRE

-629 DRDTA
+629 DRDKA
-634 LAAIEAK
+634 QAAIEAK
-641 AQESKNVA
+641 AQESKNSA

-775 HEKRLAAYEEA
+775 HEKRLAAYENA

-840 ASPQGSVLELDGQT
+840 ASSQGSVLELDGQT

-871 ANKFVGKT
+871 ANQFVGKT
-879 AAMMNAAALKREA
+879 AAMMNAAALKKEA
-892 NAPSTQVQDE
+892 STQ
-902 NASTDKLSDEDE
+902 S
-914 GYVGKLRQTF
+914 VG
-924 RTSTT
+924 
-929 GANAINRGV
+929 
-938 FPNQKPYESLDD
+938 SLD
-950 FITSVSA
+950 
-957 SIFHGAHGR
+957 
-966 EWRKHNDKV
+966 
-975 TPRELELGKVGYARY
+975 
-990 LEEGGKPFEE
+990 
-1000 ANADAVDTNTEP
+1000 EP
-1012 DIVQQA
+1012 DIIRQA
-1018 KELIREMVEKT
+1018 KAVIREVIDNN
-1029 GGSLKGIRNA
+1029 GGAKPKLKGVREA
-1039 YRTKGFTASDLQKA
+1039 YRDKGFTAKA
-1053 LGGQDVSQFE
+1053 LQEALGDKSLADFE
-1063 REVKQALLAS
+1063 RE
-1073 PEVSKSDELSSND
+1073 
-1086 KANRWQKPYS
+1086 QKESY
-1096 TQVKY
+1096 T
-1101 DSVGRVVI
+1101 
-1109 TDSNYDFFQLTIAK
+1109 
-1123 DDGYA
+1123 
-1128 IAYLEVF
+1128 
-1135 DNPDSIAGSG
+1135 
-1145 AVTRAYLE
+1145 
-1153 GLRDAKSRDIGW
+1153 
-1165 RSDTIMSDSTEK
+1165 
-1177 MYERLIRMGVPFRFD
+1177 ERL
-1192 GWKYV
+1192 
-1197 IDAPELTKV
+1197 
-1206 GIGNIIKSMGDY
+1206 S
-1218 PNQKPT
+1218 
-1224 QNVKNKTSIENIQ
+1224 
-1237 NELREEIDNNRQL
+1237 
-1250 GADNAPVFNN
+1250 
-1260 RYLQKMWGWEKNN
+1260 
-1273 RSFLSMQRVAQDR
+1273 
-1286 YLLENSIT
+1286 
-1294 EMMMGLPADSEIT
+1294 
-1307 LSGDELNLIQ
+1307 
-1317 RSISDALSSIRYV
+1317 ALSEPSIHSGQEV
-1330 NDDYV
+1330 P
-1335 RAFERLK
+1335 LQSK
-1342 SELENLSITVQT
+1342 
-1354 DQKYGGLFDKAKMK
+1354 
-1368 IKIGDIGNIEAERV
+1368 GDIDHGNE
-1382 SISSFSSTTFSY
+1382 T
-1394 NGGAS
+1394 S
-1399 NIGLSSSFRAVIND
+1399 N
-1413 LVASHRSGAEKS
+1413 
-1425 ATNGRKP
+1425 
-1432 LNSEVDFK
+1432 
-1440 RFERVE
+1440 
-1446 TAEGD
+1446 TARLD
-1451 LLEILGQI
+1451 
-1459 THGTS
+1459 
-1464 DDALVTVGVNPDTL
+1464 
-1478 GSSKRR
+1478 
-1484 VSVGELRTL
+1484 
-1493 RQNNSNPTQSDLQ
+1493 
-1506 LNQAIKGDSTNDNRG
+1506 
-1521 TTESQ
+1521 
-1526 SNERSARQSEV
+1526 ERSSPQSEV

-1564 EPESA
+1564 ESRRTLP
-1569 LLDSGE
+1569 DSTE

-1587 LDEVDNLANGTA
+1587 LDEVENLANGTA

-1640 ASVFDNTNTSKS
+1640 ASVFDNTNTSKA

-1715 FIGWQPSEMRDQ
+1715 FIGWQPSDMRDQ

-1760 PFKHGVFSLAIG
+1760 PFKNGVFSLAIG

-1832 QELDFVGAVRLPNT
+1832 QKLDFVGAVRLPNT

-1906 GTMYRGDENEST
+1906 GKMYRGDESEST

-1986 PTNGAQ
+1986 PTKGAQ

-2036 KIKSDFTGSK
+2036 KIKSDFTSSK
-2046 LKESAVKAV
+2046 LKESAVKAA
-2055 LAYLT
+2055 LAYLN
-2060 GQQSKNQALSA
+2060 GHQSKNQALSA

-2151 GDTGIEAGLDNVSD
+2151 GDTGIEAGLDNVSE

-2190 NVSDAVNYS
+2190 NVADAVNYS

-2309 KATVNVNRHI
+2309 KAKVNVNRHI
-2319 GAISVLGEAG
+2319 GAISVLGETG
-2329 GTLSALG
+2329 GSLSALG

-2830 RIAYAKIDNPLWV
+2830 RTAYAKIDNPLWV

-2952 NAQAETGEIDADQ
+2952 NAQAETGEMDADQ

-3212 DAEAFTELY
+3212 DAQAFTELY

-3304 LGLVMDVDYFTHE
+3304 LGLVMDVDYLTHE

-3508 VLSEVIPQPTQTPK
+3508 VLSEVILQPTQTPK
-3522 AEYAFLAEAKARH
+3522 VEYAFLAEAKAR
-3535 EARQIEEA
+3535 QIEEA
-3543 KREIGSPVDEPSG
+3543 KREISSPVDEPSG
-3556 DSSTIMFSRSTVA
+3556 DSVA
-3569 GGVKGDAVSETRINR
+3569 SDGVV
-3584 GLVELWA
+3584 
-3591 ANVMRDN
+3591 
-3598 PVISAAGKIVRVV
+3598 
-3611 SSESELPDAVKQ
+3611 
-3623 EIDKDKSHNTI
+3623 
-3634 KGVLYGKQVYIV
+3634 
-3646 ADKHN
+3646 
-3651 DQGSIEQVL
+3651 
-3660 LHELAGHYGLRKLFG
+3660 
-3675 DNIKAELADIRTR
+3675 
-3688 LGGKSGVL
+3688 
-3696 KLAKK
+3696 
-3701 FNVNLAHYATD
+3701 
-3712 YDSRMKSGELTPEQV
+3712 
-3727 DDLLFD
+3727 
-3733 ELLAHVSEMPRMA
+3733 
-3746 KPLER
+3746 
-3751 MWQKI
+3751 
-3756 RQYLH
+3756 
-3761 KLGFTATA
+3761 
-3769 GYTSADLLDLIQAI
+3769 
-3783 RNNLIENPDPDGTGP
+3783 
-3798 SPKRKS
+3798 
-3804 KPNESREDAAEIL
+3804 L
-3817 FSRTAK
+3817 FSRTSTNAGRTGVKTGKIAGGITVKWSTIDAVTRTALGKLGLKDFTLRFETVDTEADLPDYVKTAIAKNDAQGEVYGLYDTKEHKVWLVAEKHNYASEVEETIFHEVAGHVGLARLLKEGK
-3823 AQGMSADEALAQKQN
+3823 AQPDMNTLALRLGGIKGIQRLAEQNGVDLAPYLNSTQTLTKADAEEILVQELVAHLAEQQKFATPIQRLLAKVRAMLRSLFGFIYSPEFNNNELLTLVFKAKEQLKAPPPKDKVTRPENNTLFFSRSRSQGVPADTASTSNQMSADEALAQKQN

-3849 GAPVI
+3849 GVPVI

-3914 EDLSDWAKANPKE
+3914 DDLSDWAKANQKE

-3948 FQSREEDLKESIAKQ
+3948 FQSREEELKESIAKQ

-4077 GDYWIDFAD
+4077 GDYWVDFAD

-4130 SLPFVADVLQLVEK
+4130 SLPFVADVLQLVEQ

-4324 VLGSV
+4324 ILGSV

-4491 AGALPLWAITTAIDA
+4491 AGALPLWAITTAIEA

-4580 GPVLG
+4580 GPVIG

-4638 VSDLTAF
+4638 VIDLTAF

-4723 GLQQS
+4723 SLRQS
-4728 IKTRQRNLSKMQN
+4728 LKVRARKRSITQN
-4741 GIQVNPKLE
+4741 GVQVNPKMNS
-4750 RLVAEYDFF
+4750 LVMQYDYF

>member
-76 GVGESFRDL
+76 GVGEGFRDL

-91 YLQES
+91 SLQES
-96 MTQDGRDALNSRLFE
+96 MTQDGRDALNSRIFE
-111 ENENGNPTFAEGA
+111 ENENGNPTFADGA

-173 EKAAQAVADKAISR
+173 EKAAQAVADKTISR
-187 MAATGAGA
+187 MAATSAGA

-284 LFGAL
+284 LFDAL
-289 LGKMGK
+289 LGKMAK
-295 KGMVAG
+295 KGVVAG

-331 TGQEIDPTTGALVD
+331 TGQEIDPTTGALMD
-345 GLEGAVIGGALGGP
+345 GLEGAVIGAALGGP
-359 IGAVG
+359 LGAVG

-377 AQTNPQNVSDT
+377 AQTNSQNVSDT

-393 AEQAADEAQAMPNN
+393 AEQAAEDAQAMPHN

-428 QYDELLHGAQQRQAD
+428 QYDELLQGAQQRQAD

-485 TRAAEIEQF
+485 IRAAEIEQF

-535 RQNQNRLDMAKRE
+535 RQTQNRLDMAKRE

-606 QPEKEKA
+606 QPEKAKA

-634 LAAIEAK
+634 QAAIEAK
-641 AQESKNVA
+641 AQESKNAA

-822 FAENEITQTIKR
+822 FAENGITQTIKR

-871 ANKFVGKT
+871 ANQFVGKT

-892 NAPSTQVQDE
+892 NAPSTQVQDENATVQVEAKAQTDKYGIIPTVDKDTIDGVEHLGKAKDSDYMKKLGSDGYEFVLAVGDGIFDPKTTQYVRKNPSDYVTVQDPRGAYVLWQKPSKEINRETVEETGGNPEGVRNAPSTQVQDE

-966 EWRKHNDKV
+966 EWRKHNNKV

-1018 KELIREMVEKT
+1018 KELIRETVEKT

-1053 LGGQDVSQFE
+1053 LGDQDVSQFE
-1063 REVKQALLAS
+1063 REVKQALLEH
-1073 PEVSKSDELSSND
+1073 PN
-1086 KANRWQKPYS
+1086 
-1096 TQVKY
+1096 
-1101 DSVGRVVI
+1101 
-1109 TDSNYDFFQLTIAK
+1109 
-1123 DDGYA
+1123 
-1128 IAYLEVF
+1128 
-1135 DNPDSIAGSG
+1135 
-1145 AVTRAYLE
+1145 
-1153 GLRDAKSRDIGW
+1153 
-1165 RSDTIMSDSTEK
+1165 
-1177 MYERLIRMGVPFRFD
+1177 
-1192 GWKYV
+1192 
-1197 IDAPELTKV
+1197 
-1206 GIGNIIKSMGDY
+1206 GD
-1218 PNQKPT
+1218 
-1224 QNVKNKTSIENIQ
+1224 KNKTSIENIQ

-1335 RAFERLK
+1335 RALERLK

-1413 LVASHRSGAEKS
+1413 LVASHRSGAEKP

-1506 LNQAIKGDSTNDNRG
+1506 LNQAIKGDSNNDNRG

-1550 SVSEEDASAGRRAN
+1550 SVSEEDASEGRRAN

-1608 AIRLMKDLTQ
+1608 AIRLMKDLSQ
-1618 SGMPATLE
+1618 SGMSATLE

-1715 FIGWQPSEMRDQ
+1715 FIGWQPSDMRDQ

-1906 GTMYRGDENEST
+1906 GKMYRGDESEST
-1918 VNPVSQHANLEQSI
+1918 VNPVPQHANLEQSI

-2060 GQQSKNQALSA
+2060 GQQSKNQALNA

-2079 RLGPNKFRKL
+2079 RLGTNKFRKL

-2151 GDTGIEAGLDNVSD
+2151 GDTGIEAGLDSVSD

-2190 NVSDAVNYS
+2190 NVADAVNYS

-2309 KATVNVNRHI
+2309 KAKVTVNRHI

-2702 LKELK
+2702 LKDLK
-2707 MSFYDAFAGSFFN
+2707 MSFYDSFAGSFFN

-2830 RIAYAKIDNPLWV
+2830 RTAYAKIDNPLWV

-3003 DDEIAFIHDYNTT
+3003 EDEIAFIHDYNTT

-3202 TLRKADITEF
+3202 TLRQADITEF

-3243 ELDAKTRKERGL
+3243 ELDAKTRKEHGL

-3543 KREIGSPVDEPSG
+3543 KREISSPVDEPSG
-3556 DSSTIMFSRSTVA
+3556 DSAASD
-3569 GGVKGDAVSETRINR
+3569 GVV
-3584 GLVELWA
+3584 
-3591 ANVMRDN
+3591 
-3598 PVISAAGKIVRVV
+3598 
-3611 SSESELPDAVKQ
+3611 
-3623 EIDKDKSHNTI
+3623 
-3634 KGVLYGKQVYIV
+3634 
-3646 ADKHN
+3646 
-3651 DQGSIEQVL
+3651 
-3660 LHELAGHYGLRKLFG
+3660 
-3675 DNIKAELADIRTR
+3675 
-3688 LGGKSGVL
+3688 
-3696 KLAKK
+3696 
-3701 FNVNLAHYATD
+3701 
-3712 YDSRMKSGELTPEQV
+3712 
-3727 DDLLFD
+3727 
-3733 ELLAHVSEMPRMA
+3733 
-3746 KPLER
+3746 
-3751 MWQKI
+3751 
-3756 RQYLH
+3756 
-3761 KLGFTATA
+3761 
-3769 GYTSADLLDLIQAI
+3769 
-3783 RNNLIENPDPDGTGP
+3783 
-3798 SPKRKS
+3798 
-3804 KPNESREDAAEIL
+3804 L
-3817 FSRTAK
+3817 FSRTSTNAGRTGVKTGKIAGGITVKRSTIDAVTRTALGKLGLKDFTLRFETVDMEADLPDYVKTSIAKNDARGEVYGLYDTKEHKVWLVAEKHNYASEVEETIFHEVAGHVGLARLLKEGK
-3823 AQGMSADEALAQKQN
+3823 AQPDMNTLALRLGGIKGIQRLAEKNGVDLAHYLNSAQTLTKADAEEILVQELVAHLAEQQKFATPIQRLLAKVRAMLRSLFGFIYSPEFNNNELLTLVFKAKEQLKAPPPKDKVTRPENNTLFFSRSRSQGVPADTASTSNQTSADEALAQKQN

-3903 NMLAEEAAKIA
+3903 NMLAEEAAKMA
-3914 EDLSDWAKANPKE
+3914 EDLSDWAKANQKE

-4100 EMELAAEKLRKA
+4100 EMELAAEKLHKA

-4130 SLPFVADVLQLVEK
+4130 SLPFVADVLQLVEQ

-4324 VLGSV
+4324 ILGSV

-4491 AGALPLWAITTAIDA
+4491 TGALPLWAITTAIEA

-4515 EPFDAET
+4515 DPFDAET

-4595 SDISNDQFA
+4595 ADISNDQFA

-4699 KSVMVKIRKFNQSQY
+4699 KAMMVKIRKFNQSQY

-4723 GLQQS
+4723 SLRLSLKVRARKRS
-4728 IKTRQRNLSKMQN
+4728 ITQN
-4741 GIQVNPKLE
+4741 GVQVNPKMNS
-4750 RLVAEYDFF
+4750 LVMQYDYF

>member
-63 SLAGLGELSENFL
+63 SLAGFGELSENFL
-76 GVGESFRDL
+76 GVGEGFRDL

-91 YLQES
+91 SLQES

-139 SLAANFAGG
+139 SLAANFTGG

-195 TGVGTSLGGASMD
+195 TGVGTSLGSASMD
-208 ARDAVMQM
+208 ARDVVMQM

-231 LLRLADDPQYQGM
+231 LLRLADDPQYHGM
-244 SATELF
+244 SVTELF

-295 KGMVAG
+295 KGVVAG
-301 AAKGAITEG
+301 AAKGALTEG

-331 TGQEIDPTTGALVD
+331 TGQDIDPTRGALVD

-369 GQPTENTP
+369 EQPKENKR
-377 AQTNPQNVSDT
+377 AQTNTQNVSDT

-407 GDAPAQT
+407 GDVPAQT

-419 DEPVLNPQG
+419 VDPTLNPQG
-428 QYDELLHGAQQRQAD
+428 QYDELLQGAQQRQTD
-443 NGRDAA
+443 NSRDAA

-494 LKSEEADQNPE
+494 LKSEEAGQNPE

-596 VELEYARRYP
+596 VKLEYARRYP
-606 QPEKEKA
+606 QPEKENA

-619 GLAQFKSARF
+619 GLARFKSARF

-634 LAAIEAK
+634 QAAIEAK
-641 AQESKNVA
+641 AQESKNAA

-697 QASERQADLDARRE
+697 QASERQIDLDARRE

-724 NSMKMREQGKKPIR
+724 NTMKMRELGKKPIR

-752 RLRKRLSRAKGFD
+752 PLRKRLGRAKGFD

-840 ASPQGSVLELDGQT
+840 ASSQGSVLELDGQT

-871 ANKFVGKT
+871 ANQFVGKT
-879 AAMMNAAALKREA
+879 AAMMNAAALKKEA
-892 NAPSTQVQDE
+892 STQ
-902 NASTDKLSDEDE
+902 S
-914 GYVGKLRQTF
+914 VG
-924 RTSTT
+924 
-929 GANAINRGV
+929 
-938 FPNQKPYESLDD
+938 SLD
-950 FITSVSA
+950 
-957 SIFHGAHGR
+957 
-966 EWRKHNDKV
+966 
-975 TPRELELGKVGYARY
+975 
-990 LEEGGKPFEE
+990 
-1000 ANADAVDTNTEP
+1000 EP
-1012 DIVQQA
+1012 DIIRQA
-1018 KELIREMVEKT
+1018 KAVIREVIDNN
-1029 GGSLKGIRNA
+1029 GGAKPKLKGVREA
-1039 YRTKGFTASDLQKA
+1039 YRDKGFTAKA
-1053 LGGQDVSQFE
+1053 LQEALGDKSLADFE
-1063 REVKQALLAS
+1063 RE
-1073 PEVSKSDELSSND
+1073 
-1086 KANRWQKPYS
+1086 QKESY
-1096 TQVKY
+1096 T
-1101 DSVGRVVI
+1101 
-1109 TDSNYDFFQLTIAK
+1109 
-1123 DDGYA
+1123 
-1128 IAYLEVF
+1128 
-1135 DNPDSIAGSG
+1135 
-1145 AVTRAYLE
+1145 
-1153 GLRDAKSRDIGW
+1153 
-1165 RSDTIMSDSTEK
+1165 
-1177 MYERLIRMGVPFRFD
+1177 ERL
-1192 GWKYV
+1192 
-1197 IDAPELTKV
+1197 
-1206 GIGNIIKSMGDY
+1206 S
-1218 PNQKPT
+1218 
-1224 QNVKNKTSIENIQ
+1224 
-1237 NELREEIDNNRQL
+1237 
-1250 GADNAPVFNN
+1250 
-1260 RYLQKMWGWEKNN
+1260 
-1273 RSFLSMQRVAQDR
+1273 
-1286 YLLENSIT
+1286 
-1294 EMMMGLPADSEIT
+1294 
-1307 LSGDELNLIQ
+1307 
-1317 RSISDALSSIRYV
+1317 ALSEPSIHSGQEV
-1330 NDDYV
+1330 P
-1335 RAFERLK
+1335 LQSK
-1342 SELENLSITVQT
+1342 
-1354 DQKYGGLFDKAKMK
+1354 
-1368 IKIGDIGNIEAERV
+1368 GDIDHGNE
-1382 SISSFSSTTFSY
+1382 T
-1394 NGGAS
+1394 S
-1399 NIGLSSSFRAVIND
+1399 N
-1413 LVASHRSGAEKS
+1413 
-1425 ATNGRKP
+1425 
-1432 LNSEVDFK
+1432 
-1440 RFERVE
+1440 
-1446 TAEGD
+1446 TARLD
-1451 LLEILGQI
+1451 
-1459 THGTS
+1459 
-1464 DDALVTVGVNPDTL
+1464 
-1478 GSSKRR
+1478 
-1484 VSVGELRTL
+1484 
-1493 RQNNSNPTQSDLQ
+1493 
-1506 LNQAIKGDSTNDNRG
+1506 
-1521 TTESQ
+1521 
-1526 SNERSARQSEV
+1526 ERSSPQSEV

-1564 EPESA
+1564 ESRRTLP
-1569 LLDSGE
+1569 DSTE

-1587 LDEVDNLANGTA
+1587 LDEVENLANGTA

-1640 ASVFDNTNTSKS
+1640 ASVFDNTNTSKA

-1677 NAFYTSEAV
+1677 NAFYTSEAL

-1715 FIGWQPSEMRDQ
+1715 FIGWQPSDMRDQ

-1864 KLKQGETAKNTV
+1864 KLKLGETAKNTV

-1906 GTMYRGDENEST
+1906 GKMYRGDESEST

-2060 GQQSKNQALSA
+2060 GQQSKNQALNA

-2118 RLNVQYDEFAQAFA
+2118 RLNVQYDEFAKAFA

-2138 KPATLTESLNLLD
+2138 KPATLTESLSLLD
-2151 GDTGIEAGLDNVSD
+2151 GDSGIEAGLDSVSD

-2177 RLLFPYKRPESAS
+2177 RLLFPYKRPESAN

-2210 VSGLLGLG
+2210 VSGLLDLG
-2218 HDEVLAKLTEGEKPY
+2218 NDEVLAKLTEGEKPY

-2270 KLLEAVLPEDKT
+2270 KLLEAVIPEDKT

-2309 KATVNVNRHI
+2309 KAKVNVNRHI

-2329 GTLSALG
+2329 GSLSALG

-2566 SALEEAKAEAKQ
+2566 SALEEANAEAKQ

-2824 LKTKEE
+2824 LKNKEE

-2857 DPTAQRDP
+2857 DPTAQRDL

-3212 DAEAFTELY
+3212 DAQAFTELY

-3304 LGLVMDVDYFTHE
+3304 LGLVMDVDYLTHE

-3535 EARQIEEA
+3535 EAHQIEEA
-3543 KREIGSPVDEPSG
+3543 KREIGSPVDEPS
-3556 DSSTIMFSRSTVA
+3556 
-3569 GGVKGDAVSETRINR
+3569 
-3584 GLVELWA
+3584 
-3591 ANVMRDN
+3591 RD
-3598 PVISAAGKIVRVV
+3598 SAASDGVV
-3611 SSESELPDAVKQ
+3611 
-3623 EIDKDKSHNTI
+3623 
-3634 KGVLYGKQVYIV
+3634 
-3646 ADKHN
+3646 
-3651 DQGSIEQVL
+3651 
-3660 LHELAGHYGLRKLFG
+3660 
-3675 DNIKAELADIRTR
+3675 
-3688 LGGKSGVL
+3688 
-3696 KLAKK
+3696 
-3701 FNVNLAHYATD
+3701 
-3712 YDSRMKSGELTPEQV
+3712 
-3727 DDLLFD
+3727 
-3733 ELLAHVSEMPRMA
+3733 
-3746 KPLER
+3746 
-3751 MWQKI
+3751 
-3756 RQYLH
+3756 
-3761 KLGFTATA
+3761 
-3769 GYTSADLLDLIQAI
+3769 
-3783 RNNLIENPDPDGTGP
+3783 
-3798 SPKRKS
+3798 
-3804 KPNESREDAAEIL
+3804 L
-3817 FSRTAK
+3817 FSRTSTNAGRTGVKTGKIAGGITVKRSTIDAVTRTALGKLGLKDFTLRFETVDTEADLPDYVKTAIAKNDARGEVYGLYDTKEHKVWLVAEKHNYASEVEETIFHEVAGHVGLARLLKEGKAQPDMNTLALRLGGIKGIQRLAEKNGVDLAPYLNSAQTLTKADAEEILVQELVAHLAEQQKFATPIQRLLAK
-3823 AQGMSADEALAQKQN
+3823 ARGMLRSLFGFIYSPEFNNNELLTLVFKAKEQLKAPPPKDKVTRPENNTLFFSRSRSQGVPADTASTSNQMSADEAQAQKQN

-3877 STVIDKPLGKMIDA
+3877 SSVIDKPLGKMIDA

-3903 NMLAEEAAKIA
+3903 NMLAEEAAKMA
-3914 EDLSDWAKANPKE
+3914 EDLSDWARANQKG

-4208 HMDILDNHLDS
+4208 HIDILDNHLDS

-4324 VLGSV
+4324 ILGSV

-4491 AGALPLWAITTAIDA
+4491 AGALPLWAISTAIEA

-4595 SDISNDQFA
+4595 ADISNDQFA

-4699 KSVMVKIRKFNQSQY
+4699 KAMMVKIRKFNQSQY

-4728 IKTRQRNLSKMQN
+4728 IKMRLRNISKTQN
-4741 GIQVNPKLE
+4741 GIRLNPKLE

>member
-16 TINASTDMSQSAF
+16 TINATTNMSQFAF

-76 GVGESFRDL
+76 GVGEGFRDL

-91 YLQES
+91 SLQES
-96 MTQDGRDALNSRLFE
+96 MTQDGRDALNSRIFE

-159 RSTITKSMLKKGMT
+159 RTTITKSMLKKGMT
-173 EKAAQAVADKAISR
+173 EEAAQAVADKAISR
-187 MAATGAGA
+187 MASAGAGA
-195 TGVGTSLGGASMD
+195 TGVGISLGGASMD

-216 DSSWLADNSEYFQQS
+216 DSSWLADNSTYFKQS
-231 LLRLADDPQYQGM
+231 LLRLADDPKNQGM

-250 DLAKEETAS
+250 DLAKQETAS

-284 LFGAL
+284 LFDAL

-295 KGMVAG
+295 KGIVAG

-324 NQVTNEV
+324 NQVINEV

-369 GQPTENTP
+369 EQPKENKR
-377 AQTNPQNVSDT
+377 AQTNTQNVSDT

-419 DEPVLNPQG
+419 VDPTLNPQG
-428 QYDELLHGAQQRQAD
+428 QYDELLQGAQQRQTD
-443 NGRDAA
+443 NSRDAA

-473 QETIEMARAVDP
+473 QETIDMARAVDP

-578 EPQLLKEDRNK
+578 APQLLKEDRNK

-596 VELEYARRYP
+596 VKLEYARRYP

-619 GLAQFKSARF
+619 GLARFKSARF

-634 LAAIEAK
+634 QAAIEAK
-641 AQESKNVA
+641 AQESKNAA

-668 PAWFGV
+668 SAWFGV

-697 QASERQADLDARRE
+697 QASERQIDLDARRE

-724 NSMKMREQGKKPIR
+724 NSMKMREQGKKPIS
-738 DFAGIAGKTSRMSK
+738 DFAGIEGKTSRMSK

-765 TDAVLAEFQN
+765 TDAVLAKFQN

-854 SSLPVIKKQMAH
+854 RSLPVIKKQMAH

-879 AAMMNAAALKREA
+879 AAMMNAAALKEEA
-892 NAPSTQVQDE
+892 STQ
-902 NASTDKLSDEDE
+902 S
-914 GYVGKLRQTF
+914 VG
-924 RTSTT
+924 
-929 GANAINRGV
+929 
-938 FPNQKPYESLDD
+938 SLD
-950 FITSVSA
+950 
-957 SIFHGAHGR
+957 
-966 EWRKHNDKV
+966 
-975 TPRELELGKVGYARY
+975 
-990 LEEGGKPFEE
+990 
-1000 ANADAVDTNTEP
+1000 EP
-1012 DIVQQA
+1012 DIIQQA
-1018 KELIREMVEKT
+1018 KAVIREVIDNN
-1029 GGSLKGIRNA
+1029 GGYKPKLKGVREA
-1039 YRTKGFTASDLQKA
+1039 YRDKGFTAKA
-1053 LGGQDVSQFE
+1053 LQEALGDKSLADFE
-1063 REVKQALLAS
+1063 RE
-1073 PEVSKSDELSSND
+1073 
-1086 KANRWQKPYS
+1086 QKERY
-1096 TQVKY
+1096 T
-1101 DSVGRVVI
+1101 
-1109 TDSNYDFFQLTIAK
+1109 
-1123 DDGYA
+1123 
-1128 IAYLEVF
+1128 
-1135 DNPDSIAGSG
+1135 
-1145 AVTRAYLE
+1145 
-1153 GLRDAKSRDIGW
+1153 
-1165 RSDTIMSDSTEK
+1165 
-1177 MYERLIRMGVPFRFD
+1177 ERL
-1192 GWKYV
+1192 
-1197 IDAPELTKV
+1197 
-1206 GIGNIIKSMGDY
+1206 S
-1218 PNQKPT
+1218 
-1224 QNVKNKTSIENIQ
+1224 
-1237 NELREEIDNNRQL
+1237 
-1250 GADNAPVFNN
+1250 
-1260 RYLQKMWGWEKNN
+1260 
-1273 RSFLSMQRVAQDR
+1273 
-1286 YLLENSIT
+1286 
-1294 EMMMGLPADSEIT
+1294 
-1307 LSGDELNLIQ
+1307 
-1317 RSISDALSSIRYV
+1317 ALSEPSIHSGQEV
-1330 NDDYV
+1330 P
-1335 RAFERLK
+1335 LQSK
-1342 SELENLSITVQT
+1342 
-1354 DQKYGGLFDKAKMK
+1354 
-1368 IKIGDIGNIEAERV
+1368 GDIDHGNE
-1382 SISSFSSTTFSY
+1382 T
-1394 NGGAS
+1394 S
-1399 NIGLSSSFRAVIND
+1399 N
-1413 LVASHRSGAEKS
+1413 
-1425 ATNGRKP
+1425 
-1432 LNSEVDFK
+1432 
-1440 RFERVE
+1440 
-1446 TAEGD
+1446 TARLD
-1451 LLEILGQI
+1451 
-1459 THGTS
+1459 
-1464 DDALVTVGVNPDTL
+1464 
-1478 GSSKRR
+1478 
-1484 VSVGELRTL
+1484 
-1493 RQNNSNPTQSDLQ
+1493 
-1506 LNQAIKGDSTNDNRG
+1506 
-1521 TTESQ
+1521 
-1526 SNERSARQSEV
+1526 ERSSPQSEV

-1564 EPESA
+1564 ESRRTLP
-1569 LLDSGE
+1569 DSTE

-1587 LDEVDNLANGTA
+1587 LDEVENLANGTA

-1640 ASVFDNTNTSKS
+1640 ASVFDNTNTSKA

-1715 FIGWQPSEMRDQ
+1715 FIGWQPSDMRDQ

-1906 GTMYRGDENEST
+1906 GTMYRGDESEST

-1986 PTNGAQ
+1986 PTKGAQ

-2060 GQQSKNQALSA
+2060 GQQSKNQALNA

-2151 GDTGIEAGLDNVSD
+2151 GDTGIEAGLDSVSE

-2309 KATVNVNRHI
+2309 KAKVTVNRHI
-2319 GAISVLGEAG
+2319 GAISVMGEAG
-2329 GTLSALG
+2329 GSLSALG

-2496 HKDILKLYPSAKV
+2496 HKDILTLYPSAKV

-2566 SALEEAKAEAKQ
+2566 SALEDAKAEAKQ

-2616 SFGDLGVDYL
+2616 TFGDLGVDYL

-2702 LKELK
+2702 LKDLK

-2770 DVEAKNKATGENK
+2770 DVDAKNKATGENK

-2896 GTPAKYAI
+2896 GTPAKYAV
-2904 ATVKSDLKSLAE
+2904 ATVKSDLKNLAE

-2938 MPYSQTLKELVDKV
+2938 MPYSQTLKELVNKV

-3202 TLRKADITEF
+3202 TLRQADITEF
-3212 DAEAFTELY
+3212 DAQAFTELY

-3287 AIEQSRRWQ
+3287 AVEQSRRWQ

-3355 NALHLNAIATAL
+3355 NALHLNAVVTAL

-3445 RSTFDPNSIRPETVE
+3445 RSTFDPNSIRPEMVE

-3556 DSSTIMFSRSTVA
+3556 DSAASD
-3569 GGVKGDAVSETRINR
+3569 GVV
-3584 GLVELWA
+3584 
-3591 ANVMRDN
+3591 
-3598 PVISAAGKIVRVV
+3598 
-3611 SSESELPDAVKQ
+3611 
-3623 EIDKDKSHNTI
+3623 
-3634 KGVLYGKQVYIV
+3634 
-3646 ADKHN
+3646 
-3651 DQGSIEQVL
+3651 
-3660 LHELAGHYGLRKLFG
+3660 
-3675 DNIKAELADIRTR
+3675 
-3688 LGGKSGVL
+3688 
-3696 KLAKK
+3696 
-3701 FNVNLAHYATD
+3701 
-3712 YDSRMKSGELTPEQV
+3712 
-3727 DDLLFD
+3727 
-3733 ELLAHVSEMPRMA
+3733 
-3746 KPLER
+3746 
-3751 MWQKI
+3751 
-3756 RQYLH
+3756 
-3761 KLGFTATA
+3761 
-3769 GYTSADLLDLIQAI
+3769 
-3783 RNNLIENPDPDGTGP
+3783 
-3798 SPKRKS
+3798 
-3804 KPNESREDAAEIL
+3804 L
-3817 FSRTAK
+3817 FSRTSTNAGRTGVKTGKIAGGITVKRSTIDAVTRTALGKLGLKDFTLRFETVDTEADLPDYVKTAIAKNDAQGEVYGLYDTKEHKVWLVAEKHNYTSEVEETIFHEVAGHVGLARLLKEGK
-3823 AQGMSADEALAQKQN
+3823 AQPDMNTLALRLGGIKGIQRLAEKNGVNLAPYLNSAQTLTKADAEEILVQELVAHLAEQQKFATPIQRLLAKVRAMLRSLFGFIYSPEFNNNELLTLVFKAKEQLKAPPPKDKVTRPENNTLFFSRSRSQGVPADTASTSNQMSADEALAQKQN

-3849 GAPVI
+3849 GVPVI

-3903 NMLAEEAAKIA
+3903 NMLAEEAAKMA

-3948 FQSREEDLKESIAKQ
+3948 FQSREEELKESIAKQ

-3984 LQEERELLKQ
+3984 LQEERELLEQ

-4121 AQFNAVQKA
+4121 AKFNAVQKA
-4130 SLPFVADVLQLVEK
+4130 SLPFVADVLQLVEQ

-4324 VLGSV
+4324 ILGSV

-4458 NLAKALKGET
+4458 NLAKALNGET
-4468 PEVKSMA
+4468 PEVKSIA

-4491 AGALPLWAITTAIDA
+4491 AGALPLWAITTAIEA

-4566 DASTAYVEY
+4566 DGGAAYMEY

-4580 GPVLG
+4580 GPVIG

-4595 SDISNDQFA
+4595 ADISNDQFA

-4618 LKTARY
+4618 LKTSRY

-4699 KSVMVKIRKFNQSQY
+4699 KAMMVKVRKFNQSQY

-4723 GLQQS
+4723 ILRQS
-4728 IKTRQRNLSKMQN
+4728 LKVRARKRSITQN
-4741 GIQVNPKLE
+4741 GVPVNPKMNS
-4750 RLVAEYDFF
+4750 LVVQYDYF

>member
-96 MTQDGRDALNSRLFE
+96 MTQDGRDALNSRIFE

-173 EKAAQAVADKAISR
+173 EKAAQALADKAISR

-284 LFGAL
+284 LFDAL

-295 KGMVAG
+295 KGVVAG
-301 AAKGAITEG
+301 AAKGALTEG

-324 NQVTNEV
+324 NQVINEV

-345 GLEGAVIGGALGGP
+345 GLEGAVIGAALGGP

-393 AEQAADEAQAMPNN
+393 AEPAAEDAQAMSHN

-414 AAMNA
+414 AAMNTV
-419 DEPVLNPQG
+419 DPTLNPQG
-428 QYDELLHGAQQRQAD
+428 QYDELLQGAQQRQAD

-634 LAAIEAK
+634 QAAIEAK
-641 AQESKNVA
+641 AQESKNAA

-687 RDLANQKGQA
+687 RDKDYDLAI
-697 QASERQADLDARRE
+697 RQARRANLDELEASRADQLAQRQAIRKEADARRAE
-711 RLGQPVSSFVERP
+711 RVSSP
-724 NSMKMREQGKKPIR
+724 IILGKS
-738 DFAGIAGKTSRMSK
+738 GISK
-752 RLRKRLSRAKGFD
+752 RLKKQMNRAKGFD
-765 TDAVLAEFQN
+765 TARVLAEFQN
-775 HEKRLAAYEEA
+775 HEKRLKAYAVSGKRLNDTQIEEA
-786 ARRRADYEANLPE
+786 VSDLAEKFNQLPPYEKVRIKKE
-799 NIERRKNAEALFKEF
+799 ISERVASPKSKSFKESMIAEA
-814 VSDTEART
+814 
-822 FAENEITQTIKR
+822 IKK
-834 INALVD
+834 INAIVD
-840 ASPQGSVLELDGQT
+840 ESPSSILEYDGK
-854 SSLPVIKKQMAH
+854 SLPKEQVKARIAQN
-866 SVRNL
+866 VRNV
-871 ANKFVGKT
+871 ADKFIGKT
-879 AAMMNAAALKREA
+879 AAMMDAASENKAEA
-892 NAPSTQVQDE
+892 
-902 NASTDKLSDEDE
+902 
-914 GYVGKLRQTF
+914 
-924 RTSTT
+924 TT
-929 GANAINRGV
+929 A
-938 FPNQKPYESLDD
+938 
-950 FITSVSA
+950 
-957 SIFHGAHGR
+957 
-966 EWRKHNDKV
+966 
-975 TPRELELGKVGYARY
+975 ELEDDNATAQV
-990 LEEGGKPFEE
+990 E
-1000 ANADAVDTNTEP
+1000 AKTQTDTAVESEPSTEP

-1018 KELIREMVEKT
+1018 KELIRETVEKT
-1029 GGSLKGIRNA
+1029 GGKLKGIRNA
-1039 YRTKGFTASDLQKA
+1039 YRTKGFTTSDLQKA

-1063 REVKQALLAS
+1063 REVKQALLEQPQAS
-1073 PEVSKSDELSSND
+1073 TSGELSPD
-1086 KANRWQKPYS
+1086 
-1096 TQVKY
+1096 
-1101 DSVGRVVI
+1101 DS
-1109 TDSNYDFFQLTIAK
+1109 SQ
-1123 DDGYA
+1123 
-1128 IAYLEVF
+1128 EVT
-1135 DNPDSIAGSG
+1135 N
-1145 AVTRAYLE
+1145 T
-1153 GLRDAKSRDIGW
+1153 
-1165 RSDTIMSDSTEK
+1165 
-1177 MYERLIRMGVPFRFD
+1177 
-1192 GWKYV
+1192 
-1197 IDAPELTKV
+1197 
-1206 GIGNIIKSMGDY
+1206 
-1218 PNQKPT
+1218 PT
-1224 QNVKNKTSIENIQ
+1224 N
-1237 NELREEIDNNRQL
+1237 
-1250 GADNAPVFNN
+1250 
-1260 RYLQKMWGWEKNN
+1260 
-1273 RSFLSMQRVAQDR
+1273 
-1286 YLLENSIT
+1286 
-1294 EMMMGLPADSEIT
+1294 
-1307 LSGDELNLIQ
+1307 
-1317 RSISDALSSIRYV
+1317 
-1330 NDDYV
+1330 
-1335 RAFERLK
+1335 
-1342 SELENLSITVQT
+1342 
-1354 DQKYGGLFDKAKMK
+1354 
-1368 IKIGDIGNIEAERV
+1368 
-1382 SISSFSSTTFSY
+1382 
-1394 NGGAS
+1394 
-1399 NIGLSSSFRAVIND
+1399 
-1413 LVASHRSGAEKS
+1413 
-1425 ATNGRKP
+1425 KP
-1432 LNSEVDFK
+1432 LKTDVDFK
-1440 RFERVE
+1440 RLERVE

-1506 LNQAIKGDSTNDNRG
+1506 LNQAIKGDSNNDNRG

-1652 QQAAHQELKTLLT
+1652 QQVAHQELKTLLT

-1715 FIGWQPSEMRDQ
+1715 FIGWQPSDMRDQ

-1793 IHNYFIAKSSKL
+1793 IHNYFIAKSAKL
-1805 LHENGLLMMVV
+1805 LHENGLMMMVV

-1906 GTMYRGDENEST
+1906 GKMYRGDENEST

-2006 WLMSRARHFVEQGD
+2006 WLMSRARHYVEQGD
-2020 KARLQQF
+2020 KARLQRLV
-2027 ADNEFLNKG
+2027 DDEFLNKG
-2036 KIKSDFTGSK
+2036 KIKSDFSGVK
-2046 LKESAVKAV
+2046 YKAAAVQAALDY
-2055 LAYLT
+2055 LAGKQT
-2060 GQQSKNQALSA
+2060 SEQALKTLGDS
-2071 LDDAIDNT
+2071 IDQT
-2079 RLGPNKFRKL
+2079 RLGENNYRKV
-2089 KAMLTIRN
+2089 KAILTIRN

-2105 EKTGAGDIERLRQ
+2105 EKTGAGDIELLRQ
-2118 RLNVQYDEFAQAFA
+2118 RLNVQYDEFANAFK
-2132 TKGKNS
+2132 TKGKNG
-2138 KPATLTESLNLLD
+2138 KPATLTKNLNLLD
-2151 GDTGIEAGLDNVSD
+2151 GDTGIESGLDDVSE
-2165 SGEVTKSDLFSK
+2165 SGVITKSDLFSK

-2249 LSGNVKAKY
+2249 LSGNVKVKY

-2270 KLLEAVLPEDKT
+2270 TLLEAVLPEDKT

-2309 KATVNVNRHI
+2309 KATVTVNRHI

-2329 GTLSALG
+2329 GALSALG

-2616 SFGDLGVDYL
+2616 NFGDLGVDYL

-2770 DVEAKNKATGENK
+2770 DVEAKNKATGKNLS
-2783 ATRFPIPNIKG
+2783 TRFPIPNVKG
-2794 GKRQLNIAPAT
+2794 GKRQLDIAPAT
-2805 EAQRE
+2805 NAQRE
-2810 YNDYLIARMEAFNQ
+2810 YNDYLIARMEGFES
-2824 LKTKEE
+2824 LKGSSKEE
-2830 RIAYAKIDNPLWV
+2830 RKAYSKLDNPLWV

-2880 DQWQDD
+2880 DQWESD
-2886 KGTQLVFSDM
+2886 KGAQLVFSDM
-2896 GTPAKYAI
+2896 GTPVKYAL
-2904 ATVKSDLKSLAE
+2904 ATVKADLRALADK
-2916 TVLGKGKAAAFISS
+2916 VLGDGKGKAFVDSRVAA
-2930 RLEIYEGE
+2930 YADE
-2938 MPYSQTLKELVDKV
+2938 MPYSQTLKELTDRVYA
-2952 NAQAETGEIDADQ
+2952 NEEAGELDPDDM
-2965 YEKLEEQI
+2965 EKLEEQI
-2973 RELTAS
+2973 RELANS
-2979 TMTADTG
+2979 TLTADSG

-2994 ASLMEKGIP
+2994 ATLMEKGIP
-3003 DDEIAFIHDYNTT
+3003 ETEIAFIHDANTT
-3016 LKKEALFDRVRRGEV
+3016 KQKEALFEQVRNGEV

-3212 DAEAFTELY
+3212 DAQAFTELY

-3287 AIEQSRRWQ
+3287 AVEQSRRWQ

-3327 LVDGKGKTIDYMAR
+3327 LVYGKGKTIDYMAR

-3348 VQSPKLM
+3348 MQSPKLM

-3489 NGDYVHLLL
+3489 NGDYVHLLI
-3498 SHNSKVGEAP
+3498 SHDSTKDNPLVAD
-3508 VLSEVIPQPTQTPK
+3508 VVTQPSQTPK

-3543 KREIGSPVDEPSG
+3543 KREIGSPMDEPSG
-3556 DSSTIMFSRSTVA
+3556 DSATIMFSRSTVA

-3598 PVISAAGKIVRVV
+3598 PVIGAAGEIVRVV

-3623 EIDKDKSHNTI
+3623 DIDKDKSHNTI

-3712 YDSRMKSGELTPEQV
+3712 FDSRMKSGELTPEQV

-3849 GAPVI
+3849 GVPVI

-3877 STVIDKPLGKMIDA
+3877 SSVIDKPLGKMIDA

-3914 EDLSDWAKANPKE
+3914 EDLSDWAKANQKE

-4121 AQFNAVQKA
+4121 AQFNAVQKV

-4246 VRNPSRAGW
+4246 VRNPARSAW

-4341 VAQGVID
+4341 IMAGAID
-4348 VTQAADLAGLAE
+4348 VTQTSDLTGLAE

-4370 NKAMNIIG
+4370 NKWMNRIG
-4378 WAFHHAEVFNRE
+4378 FMFHHAEVFNRE
-4390 VTYIAA
+4390 VTFIAA
-4396 YRLAMKKHGDHE
+4396 YRLAMNKHGDHE

-4491 AGALPLWAITTAIDA
+4491 AGALPLWAITTAIEA

-4580 GPVLG
+4580 GPVIG

-4595 SDISNDQFA
+4595 ADISNDQFA

-4699 KSVMVKIRKFNQSQY
+4699 KTMMVKIRKFNQSQY

-4723 GLQQS
+4723 ILRQS
-4728 IKTRQRNLSKMQN
+4728 LKVRARKRSITQN
-4741 GIQVNPKLE
+4741 GVQVNPKMNS
-4750 RLVAEYDFF
+4750 LVMQYDYF

>member
-11 LSPKS
+11 LSLKS
-16 TINASTDMSQSAF
+16 TINATTDMSQSAF

-63 SLAGLGELSENFL
+63 SMAGLGELSENFL

-159 RSTITKSMLKKGMT
+159 RTTITKSMLKKGMT

-187 MAATGAGA
+187 MASAGAGA

-295 KGMVAG
+295 KGIVAG

-345 GLEGAVIGGALGGP
+345 GLEGAVIGGALGSP
-359 IGAVG
+359 LGAVG

-393 AEQAADEAQAMPNN
+393 AEQAADDAQVMPHN

-428 QYDELLHGAQQRQAD
+428 QYDELLQGAQQRQAD

-449 IRSRFAQSRQALTER
+449 IRSRFVQSRQALTER

-473 QETIEMARAVDP
+473 QETIDMARAVDP

-505 LTAQLEREYESLAQ
+505 LAAQLEREYESLAQ

-559 EYQLDDTVSSRKAA
+559 EYQLDDTVSSRKAV

-613 TGDQDD
+613 TGAQDD

-641 AQESKNVA
+641 AQESKNAA

-662 ASPDEN
+662 ASADEN
-668 PAWFGV
+668 PAWFDV

-687 RDLANQKGQA
+687 RDLANQEGQA
-697 QASERQADLDARRE
+697 QASERQIDLDARRE
-711 RLGQPVSSFVERP
+711 RLGQPVSSFVERL

-738 DFAGIAGKTSRMSK
+738 DFAGIEGKTSRMSK

-775 HEKRLAAYEEA
+775 HEKRLAAYEKA

-871 ANKFVGKT
+871 ANQFVGKT
-879 AAMMNAAALKREA
+879 AAMMNAAALKKEASTQSVGSLDEPNIIRQAKAVIREVIDNNGGAKPKLKGVREA
-892 NAPSTQVQDE
+892 
-902 NASTDKLSDEDE
+902 
-914 GYVGKLRQTF
+914 
-924 RTSTT
+924 
-929 GANAINRGV
+929 
-938 FPNQKPYESLDD
+938 
-950 FITSVSA
+950 
-957 SIFHGAHGR
+957 
-966 EWRKHNDKV
+966 
-975 TPRELELGKVGYARY
+975 
-990 LEEGGKPFEE
+990 
-1000 ANADAVDTNTEP
+1000 
-1012 DIVQQA
+1012 
-1018 KELIREMVEKT
+1018 
-1029 GGSLKGIRNA
+1029 
-1039 YRTKGFTASDLQKA
+1039 YRDKGFTAKA
-1053 LGGQDVSQFE
+1053 LQEALGDKSLADFE
-1063 REVKQALLAS
+1063 REQKERYSDKSKISLRAKQL
-1073 PEVSKSDELSSND
+1073 V
-1086 KANRWQKPYS
+1086 Y
-1096 TQVKY
+1096 
-1101 DSVGRVVI
+1101 
-1109 TDSNYDFFQLTIAK
+1109 
-1123 DDGYA
+1123 
-1128 IAYLEVF
+1128 
-1135 DNPDSIAGSG
+1135 
-1145 AVTRAYLE
+1145 
-1153 GLRDAKSRDIGW
+1153 
-1165 RSDTIMSDSTEK
+1165 
-1177 MYERLIRMGVPFRFD
+1177 
-1192 GWKYV
+1192 
-1197 IDAPELTKV
+1197 
-1206 GIGNIIKSMGDY
+1206 
-1218 PNQKPT
+1218 
-1224 QNVKNKTSIENIQ
+1224 
-1237 NELREEIDNNRQL
+1237 
-1250 GADNAPVFNN
+1250 
-1260 RYLQKMWGWEKNN
+1260 
-1273 RSFLSMQRVAQDR
+1273 
-1286 YLLENSIT
+1286 
-1294 EMMMGLPADSEIT
+1294 
-1307 LSGDELNLIQ
+1307 
-1317 RSISDALSSIRYV
+1317 
-1330 NDDYV
+1330 
-1335 RAFERLK
+1335 
-1342 SELENLSITVQT
+1342 SELELKKN
-1354 DQKYGGLFDKAKMK
+1354 KNG
-1368 IKIGDIGNIEAERV
+1368 EA
-1382 SISSFSSTTFSY
+1382 Y
-1394 NGGAS
+1394 NGNETS
-1399 NIGLSSSFRAVIND
+1399 NTA
-1413 LVASHRSGAEKS
+1413 RSY
-1425 ATNGRKP
+1425 
-1432 LNSEVDFK
+1432 
-1440 RFERVE
+1440 ERP
-1446 TAEGD
+1446 
-1451 LLEILGQI
+1451 
-1459 THGTS
+1459 S
-1464 DDALVTVGVNPDTL
+1464 
-1478 GSSKRR
+1478 
-1484 VSVGELRTL
+1484 
-1493 RQNNSNPTQSDLQ
+1493 RQF
-1506 LNQAIKGDSTNDNRG
+1506 
-1521 TTESQ
+1521 
-1526 SNERSARQSEV
+1526 EV
-1537 QENEQRGTDANRS
+1537 QENDYRRVDTNRQSTGEKSVRQTVPTYEVWS
-1550 SVSEEDASAGRRAN
+1550 S
-1564 EPESA
+1564 

-1640 ASVFDNTNTSKS
+1640 ASVFDNTNTSKA

-1715 FIGWQPSEMRDQ
+1715 FIGWQPSDMRDQ

-1793 IHNYFIAKSSKL
+1793 IHNYFIAKSAKL

-1906 GTMYRGDENEST
+1906 GNMYRGDENEST
-1918 VNPVSQHANLEQSI
+1918 VNPVPQHANLEQSI

-1986 PTNGAQ
+1986 PTKGAQ

-2006 WLMSRARHFVEQGD
+2006 WLMSRVRHFVEQGD

-2055 LAYLT
+2055 LAHLT

-2089 KAMLTIRN
+2089 KAILTIRN

-2218 HDEVLAKLTEGEKPY
+2218 YDEVLAKLTEGEKPY

-2309 KATVNVNRHI
+2309 KATVTVNRHI

-2329 GTLSALG
+2329 GSLSALG

-2639 ATRTDRVVGMNDPK
+2639 ATRTDRVLGMNDPK

-2770 DVEAKNKATGENK
+2770 EVEAKNKATGENK

-2830 RIAYAKIDNPLWV
+2830 RTAYAKIDNPLWV

-2952 NAQAETGEIDADQ
+2952 NAQAETGEMDADQ

-3212 DAEAFTELY
+3212 DAQAFTELY

-3304 LGLVMDVDYFTHE
+3304 LGLVMDVDYLTHE

-3508 VLSEVIPQPTQTPK
+3508 VLSEVILQPTQTPK
-3522 AEYAFLAEAKARH
+3522 VEYAFLAEAKARH

-3556 DSSTIMFSRSTVA
+3556 DSAASD
-3569 GGVKGDAVSETRINR
+3569 GVV
-3584 GLVELWA
+3584 
-3591 ANVMRDN
+3591 
-3598 PVISAAGKIVRVV
+3598 
-3611 SSESELPDAVKQ
+3611 
-3623 EIDKDKSHNTI
+3623 
-3634 KGVLYGKQVYIV
+3634 
-3646 ADKHN
+3646 
-3651 DQGSIEQVL
+3651 
-3660 LHELAGHYGLRKLFG
+3660 
-3675 DNIKAELADIRTR
+3675 
-3688 LGGKSGVL
+3688 
-3696 KLAKK
+3696 
-3701 FNVNLAHYATD
+3701 
-3712 YDSRMKSGELTPEQV
+3712 
-3727 DDLLFD
+3727 
-3733 ELLAHVSEMPRMA
+3733 
-3746 KPLER
+3746 
-3751 MWQKI
+3751 
-3756 RQYLH
+3756 
-3761 KLGFTATA
+3761 
-3769 GYTSADLLDLIQAI
+3769 
-3783 RNNLIENPDPDGTGP
+3783 
-3798 SPKRKS
+3798 
-3804 KPNESREDAAEIL
+3804 L
-3817 FSRTAK
+3817 FSRTSTNAGRTGVKTGKIAGGITVKWSTIDAVTRTALGKLGLKDFTLRFETVDTEADLPDYVKTAIAKNDAQGEVYGLYDTKEHKVWLVAEKHNYASEVEETIFHEVAGHVGLARLLKEGK
-3823 AQGMSADEALAQKQN
+3823 AQPDMNTLALRLGGIKGIQRLAEQNGVDLAPYLNSTQTLTKADAEEILVQELVAHLAEQQKFATPIQRLLAKVRAMLRSLFGFIYSPEFNNNELLTLVFKAKEQLKAPPPKDKVTRPENNTLFFSRSRSQGVPADTASRSNQMSADEALAQKQN

-3903 NMLAEEAAKIA
+3903 NMLAEEAAKMA

-3948 FQSREEDLKESIAKQ
+3948 FQSREEELKESIAKQ

-4130 SLPFVADVLQLVEK
+4130 SLPFVADVLQLVEQ

-4324 VLGSV
+4324 ILGSV

-4491 AGALPLWAITTAIDA
+4491 AGALPLWAITTAIEA

-4535 NAALIWHGAL
+4535 NAALIWYGAL

-4580 GPVLG
+4580 GPILG

-4638 VSDLTAF
+4638 VIDLTAF

-4671 YETFIVKRRQS
+4671 YETFIVKHRQS

-4723 GLQQS
+4723 ILRQS
-4728 IKTRQRNLSKMQN
+4728 LKVRARKRSITQN
-4741 GIQVNPKLE
+4741 GVQVNPKMNS
-4750 RLVAEYDFF
+4750 LVMQYDYF

>member
-1 MQDKK
+1 MQDNK

-16 TINASTDMSQSAF
+16 TINATTNMSQFAF
-29 LPKGFQFEAPKAP
+29 LPKGFQFETPKAP
-42 QRNYD
+42 QRSYD
-47 VTLGDTAK
+47 VTLGDTAR
-55 AVGSGALR
+55 AVGSGALH

-76 GVGESFRDL
+76 GAGESFRDL

-91 YLQES
+91 FLQES
-96 MTQDGRDALNSRLFE
+96 MTQDGCDALNSRIFE

-195 TGVGTSLGGASMD
+195 TGVGTSFGGASMD

-259 YASLQMSTDPTAVAA
+259 YASLQMSTDPIAVAA

-295 KGMVAG
+295 KGVVAG
-301 AAKGAITEG
+301 AAKGALTEG

-331 TGQEIDPTTGALVD
+331 TGQEIDPTRGALVD

-369 GQPTENTP
+369 GQSTENTP

-388 QEQEI
+388 QKQEI
-393 AEQAADEAQAMPNN
+393 AEQAAEDAQAMPNN
-407 GDAPAQT
+407 GDVPAQT

-419 DEPVLNPQG
+419 PEPVLNPQG
-428 QYDELLHGAQQRQAD
+428 QYDELLQGAQQRQT
-443 NGRDAA
+443 NNSRDAA

-473 QETIEMARAVDP
+473 QETIDMARAVDP

-596 VELEYARRYP
+596 VKLEYARRYP

-619 GLAQFKSARF
+619 GLARFKSARF

-634 LAAIEAK
+634 QAAIEAK
-641 AQESKNVA
+641 AQESKNAA

-834 INALVD
+834 INVLVD
-840 ASPQGSVLELDGQT
+840 ASSQGSVLELDGQT

-871 ANKFVGKT
+871 ANQFVGKT
-879 AAMMNAAALKREA
+879 AAMMNAAALKKEASTQSVGSLDEPDVIRQAKAVIREVIDNNGGAKPKLKGVREA
-892 NAPSTQVQDE
+892 
-902 NASTDKLSDEDE
+902 
-914 GYVGKLRQTF
+914 
-924 RTSTT
+924 
-929 GANAINRGV
+929 
-938 FPNQKPYESLDD
+938 
-950 FITSVSA
+950 
-957 SIFHGAHGR
+957 
-966 EWRKHNDKV
+966 
-975 TPRELELGKVGYARY
+975 
-990 LEEGGKPFEE
+990 
-1000 ANADAVDTNTEP
+1000 
-1012 DIVQQA
+1012 
-1018 KELIREMVEKT
+1018 
-1029 GGSLKGIRNA
+1029 
-1039 YRTKGFTASDLQKA
+1039 YRDKGFTAKA
-1053 LGGQDVSQFE
+1053 LQEALGDKSLADFE
-1063 REVKQALLAS
+1063 REQKERYSDKSKISLRAKQL
-1073 PEVSKSDELSSND
+1073 V
-1086 KANRWQKPYS
+1086 Y
-1096 TQVKY
+1096 
-1101 DSVGRVVI
+1101 
-1109 TDSNYDFFQLTIAK
+1109 
-1123 DDGYA
+1123 
-1128 IAYLEVF
+1128 
-1135 DNPDSIAGSG
+1135 
-1145 AVTRAYLE
+1145 
-1153 GLRDAKSRDIGW
+1153 
-1165 RSDTIMSDSTEK
+1165 
-1177 MYERLIRMGVPFRFD
+1177 
-1192 GWKYV
+1192 
-1197 IDAPELTKV
+1197 
-1206 GIGNIIKSMGDY
+1206 
-1218 PNQKPT
+1218 
-1224 QNVKNKTSIENIQ
+1224 
-1237 NELREEIDNNRQL
+1237 
-1250 GADNAPVFNN
+1250 
-1260 RYLQKMWGWEKNN
+1260 
-1273 RSFLSMQRVAQDR
+1273 
-1286 YLLENSIT
+1286 
-1294 EMMMGLPADSEIT
+1294 
-1307 LSGDELNLIQ
+1307 
-1317 RSISDALSSIRYV
+1317 
-1330 NDDYV
+1330 
-1335 RAFERLK
+1335 
-1342 SELENLSITVQT
+1342 SELELKKN
-1354 DQKYGGLFDKAKMK
+1354 KNGEAYH
-1368 IKIGDIGNIEAERV
+1368 GNE
-1382 SISSFSSTTFSY
+1382 T
-1394 NGGAS
+1394 S
-1399 NIGLSSSFRAVIND
+1399 NTA
-1413 LVASHRSGAEKS
+1413 RS
-1425 ATNGRKP
+1425 
-1432 LNSEVDFK
+1432 D
-1440 RFERVE
+1440 
-1446 TAEGD
+1446 
-1451 LLEILGQI
+1451 
-1459 THGTS
+1459 
-1464 DDALVTVGVNPDTL
+1464 
-1478 GSSKRR
+1478 
-1484 VSVGELRTL
+1484 
-1493 RQNNSNPTQSDLQ
+1493 
-1506 LNQAIKGDSTNDNRG
+1506 
-1521 TTESQ
+1521 
-1526 SNERSARQSEV
+1526 ERSSRQFEV
-1537 QENEQRGTDANRS
+1537 QENDYRRVDTNRQSTGEKSVRQTVPTYEVWS
-1550 SVSEEDASAGRRAN
+1550 SL
-1564 EPESA
+1564 P
-1569 LLDSGE
+1569 DSGE

-1587 LDEVDNLANGTA
+1587 LDEVDHLANGTA

-1715 FIGWQPSEMRDQ
+1715 FIGWQPSDMRDQ

-1864 KLKQGETAKNTV
+1864 KLKQAETTKNTV

-1906 GTMYRGDENEST
+1906 GKMYRGDESEST

-1973 NADGKVMRRGDDH
+1973 NADGKVMRRGDDQ
-1986 PTNGAQ
+1986 PTKGAQ

-2020 KARLQQF
+2020 KVRLQQF

-2036 KIKSDFTGSK
+2036 KIKSDYTGSK

-2089 KAMLTIRN
+2089 KAILTIRN

-2151 GDTGIEAGLDNVSD
+2151 GDSGIEAGLDSVSD
-2165 SGEVTKSDLFSK
+2165 SSEVTKSDLFSK

-2190 NVSDAVNYS
+2190 NVADAVNYS

-2218 HDEVLAKLTEGEKPY
+2218 HDEVLTKLTEGEKPY

-2309 KATVNVNRHI
+2309 KATVTVNRHI

-2329 GTLSALG
+2329 GSLSALG

-2348 LLNSAANGKSLVI
+2348 LLNSVANGKSLVI

-2653 GSEKALDLLIKTRS
+2653 GSEKALDLLIKIRS

-2896 GTPAKYAI
+2896 GTPAKYAV
-2904 ATVKSDLKSLAE
+2904 ATVKSDLKNLAE

-2952 NAQAETGEIDADQ
+2952 NAQAETGEMDADQ

-3202 TLRKADITEF
+3202 TLRQADITEF
-3212 DAEAFTELY
+3212 DAEAFTTLY

-3243 ELDAKTRKERGL
+3243 ELDAKSRKERGL

-3287 AIEQSRRWQ
+3287 AVEQSRRWQ

-3327 LVDGKGKTIDYMAR
+3327 LVDGKGKTVDYMAR

-3445 RSTFDPNSIRPETVE
+3445 RSTFDPNSISPETVE

-3522 AEYAFLAEAKARH
+3522 VEYAFLAEAKARH

-3556 DSSTIMFSRSTVA
+3556 DSAASD
-3569 GGVKGDAVSETRINR
+3569 GVV
-3584 GLVELWA
+3584 
-3591 ANVMRDN
+3591 
-3598 PVISAAGKIVRVV
+3598 
-3611 SSESELPDAVKQ
+3611 
-3623 EIDKDKSHNTI
+3623 
-3634 KGVLYGKQVYIV
+3634 
-3646 ADKHN
+3646 
-3651 DQGSIEQVL
+3651 
-3660 LHELAGHYGLRKLFG
+3660 
-3675 DNIKAELADIRTR
+3675 
-3688 LGGKSGVL
+3688 
-3696 KLAKK
+3696 
-3701 FNVNLAHYATD
+3701 
-3712 YDSRMKSGELTPEQV
+3712 
-3727 DDLLFD
+3727 
-3733 ELLAHVSEMPRMA
+3733 
-3746 KPLER
+3746 
-3751 MWQKI
+3751 
-3756 RQYLH
+3756 
-3761 KLGFTATA
+3761 
-3769 GYTSADLLDLIQAI
+3769 
-3783 RNNLIENPDPDGTGP
+3783 
-3798 SPKRKS
+3798 
-3804 KPNESREDAAEIL
+3804 L
-3817 FSRTAK
+3817 FSRTSTNAGRTGVKTGKIAGGITVKRSTIDAVTRTALGKLGLKDFTLRFETVDTEADLPDYVKTAIAKNDAQGEVYGLYDTKEHKVWLVAEKHNYASEVEETIFHEVAGHVGLARLLKEGK
-3823 AQGMSADEALAQKQN
+3823 AQPDMNTLALRLGGIKGIQRLAEQNGVDLAPYLNSTQTLTKADAEEILVQELVAHLAEQQKFATPIQRLLAKVRAMLRSLFGFIYSPEFNNNELLTLVFKAKEQLKAPPPKDKVTRPENNTLFFSRSSSQGVPADTASRSNQMSADEALAQKQN

-3903 NMLAEEAAKIA
+3903 NMLAEEAAKMA

-3948 FQSREEDLKESIAKQ
+3948 FQSREEELKESIAKQ

-3971 GLNSERGSKAWKT
+3971 GLNSERGCKAWKT

-4130 SLPFVADVLQLVEK
+4130 SLPFVADVLQLVEQ

-4324 VLGSV
+4324 ILGSV

-4491 AGALPLWAITTAIDA
+4491 AGALPLWAITTAIEA

-4580 GPVLG
+4580 GPVIG

-4699 KSVMVKIRKFNQSQY
+4699 KAMMVKIRKFNQSQY

-4723 GLQQS
+4723 ILRQS
-4728 IKTRQRNLSKMQN
+4728 LKVRARKRSITQN
-4741 GIQVNPKLE
+4741 GVQVNPKMNSL
-4750 RLVAEYDFF
+4750 AMQYDYF

>member
-11 LSPKS
+11 LSLKS

-76 GVGESFRDL
+76 GVGEGFRDL

-96 MTQDGRDALNSRLFE
+96 MTQDGRDALNSRIFE

-216 DSSWLADNSEYFQQS
+216 DSSWLADNSDYFQQS

-259 YASLQMSTDPTAVAA
+259 YASLQMSADPTAVAA

-295 KGMVAG
+295 KGVVAG

-324 NQVTNEV
+324 NQITNEV

-359 IGAVG
+359 LGAVG

-393 AEQAADEAQAMPNN
+393 AEQAAEDAQAMPNN
-407 GDAPAQT
+407 GDVPAQT

-419 DEPVLNPQG
+419 VDPTLNPQG
-428 QYDELLHGAQQRQAD
+428 QYDELLQGAQQRQAD

-449 IRSRFAQSRQALTER
+449 IRARFAQSRQALTER

-473 QETIEMARAVDP
+473 QDTIDMARAVDP

-596 VELEYARRYP
+596 VKLEYARRYP

-641 AQESKNVA
+641 AQESKNAA

-711 RLGQPVSSFVERP
+711 RLGQPVSSFMERP

-786 ARRRADYEANLPE
+786 ARRRAEYEANLPE

-840 ASPQGSVLELDGQT
+840 ASPQGSVLELDEQT

-871 ANKFVGKT
+871 TNKFVGKT
-879 AAMMNAAALKREA
+879 AALKEEASTQSVGSLDEPDIIRQAKAVIREVIDNNGGAKPKLKGVREA
-892 NAPSTQVQDE
+892 YRDKGFTAKALQEALGDKSLADFEREQKE
-902 NASTDKLSDEDE
+902 SYTDKLS
-914 GYVGKLRQTF
+914 
-924 RTSTT
+924 
-929 GANAINRGV
+929 
-938 FPNQKPYESLDD
+938 
-950 FITSVSA
+950 
-957 SIFHGAHGR
+957 
-966 EWRKHNDKV
+966 
-975 TPRELELGKVGYARY
+975 
-990 LEEGGKPFEE
+990 
-1000 ANADAVDTNTEP
+1000 
-1012 DIVQQA
+1012 
-1018 KELIREMVEKT
+1018 
-1029 GGSLKGIRNA
+1029 
-1039 YRTKGFTASDLQKA
+1039 
-1053 LGGQDVSQFE
+1053 
-1063 REVKQALLAS
+1063 
-1073 PEVSKSDELSSND
+1073 
-1086 KANRWQKPYS
+1086 
-1096 TQVKY
+1096 
-1101 DSVGRVVI
+1101 
-1109 TDSNYDFFQLTIAK
+1109 
-1123 DDGYA
+1123 
-1128 IAYLEVF
+1128 
-1135 DNPDSIAGSG
+1135 
-1145 AVTRAYLE
+1145 
-1153 GLRDAKSRDIGW
+1153 
-1165 RSDTIMSDSTEK
+1165 
-1177 MYERLIRMGVPFRFD
+1177 
-1192 GWKYV
+1192 
-1197 IDAPELTKV
+1197 
-1206 GIGNIIKSMGDY
+1206 
-1218 PNQKPT
+1218 
-1224 QNVKNKTSIENIQ
+1224 
-1237 NELREEIDNNRQL
+1237 
-1250 GADNAPVFNN
+1250 
-1260 RYLQKMWGWEKNN
+1260 
-1273 RSFLSMQRVAQDR
+1273 
-1286 YLLENSIT
+1286 
-1294 EMMMGLPADSEIT
+1294 
-1307 LSGDELNLIQ
+1307 
-1317 RSISDALSSIRYV
+1317 ALSEPSIHSGQEV
-1330 NDDYV
+1330 P
-1335 RAFERLK
+1335 LQSK
-1342 SELENLSITVQT
+1342 
-1354 DQKYGGLFDKAKMK
+1354 
-1368 IKIGDIGNIEAERV
+1368 GDIDHGNE
-1382 SISSFSSTTFSY
+1382 T
-1394 NGGAS
+1394 S
-1399 NIGLSSSFRAVIND
+1399 N
-1413 LVASHRSGAEKS
+1413 
-1425 ATNGRKP
+1425 
-1432 LNSEVDFK
+1432 
-1440 RFERVE
+1440 
-1446 TAEGD
+1446 TARLD
-1451 LLEILGQI
+1451 
-1459 THGTS
+1459 
-1464 DDALVTVGVNPDTL
+1464 
-1478 GSSKRR
+1478 
-1484 VSVGELRTL
+1484 
-1493 RQNNSNPTQSDLQ
+1493 
-1506 LNQAIKGDSTNDNRG
+1506 
-1521 TTESQ
+1521 
-1526 SNERSARQSEV
+1526 ERSSPQSEV

-1564 EPESA
+1564 ESRRTLP
-1569 LLDSGE
+1569 DSTE

-1715 FIGWQPSEMRDQ
+1715 FIGWQPSDMRDQ

-1760 PFKHGVFSLAIG
+1760 PFKNGVFSLAIG

-1918 VNPVSQHANLEQSI
+1918 VNPVPQHANLEQSI

-1946 LTPETKDAIAGEVM
+1946 LTPEIKDAIAGEVM

-1986 PTNGAQ
+1986 PTKGAQ

-2055 LAYLT
+2055 LAYLN
-2060 GQQSKNQALSA
+2060 GQQSKNQTLNA

-2138 KPATLTESLNLLD
+2138 KPATLTESLSLLD
-2151 GDTGIEAGLDNVSD
+2151 GDTGIEAGLDSVSD

-2309 KATVNVNRHI
+2309 KAKVTVNRHI

-2329 GTLSALG
+2329 GSLSALG

-2496 HKDILKLYPSAKV
+2496 HKDILTLYPSAKV

-2616 SFGDLGVDYL
+2616 TFGDLGVDYL

-2830 RIAYAKIDNPLWV
+2830 RTAYAKIDNPLWV

-3202 TLRKADITEF
+3202 TLRQADITEF

-3287 AIEQSRRWQ
+3287 AVEQSRRWQ

-3304 LGLVMDVDYFTHE
+3304 LGLVMDVDFFTHE

-3543 KREIGSPVDEPSG
+3543 KREISSPVDEPSG
-3556 DSSTIMFSRSTVA
+3556 DSAASD
-3569 GGVKGDAVSETRINR
+3569 GVV
-3584 GLVELWA
+3584 
-3591 ANVMRDN
+3591 
-3598 PVISAAGKIVRVV
+3598 
-3611 SSESELPDAVKQ
+3611 
-3623 EIDKDKSHNTI
+3623 
-3634 KGVLYGKQVYIV
+3634 
-3646 ADKHN
+3646 
-3651 DQGSIEQVL
+3651 
-3660 LHELAGHYGLRKLFG
+3660 
-3675 DNIKAELADIRTR
+3675 
-3688 LGGKSGVL
+3688 
-3696 KLAKK
+3696 
-3701 FNVNLAHYATD
+3701 
-3712 YDSRMKSGELTPEQV
+3712 
-3727 DDLLFD
+3727 
-3733 ELLAHVSEMPRMA
+3733 
-3746 KPLER
+3746 
-3751 MWQKI
+3751 
-3756 RQYLH
+3756 
-3761 KLGFTATA
+3761 
-3769 GYTSADLLDLIQAI
+3769 
-3783 RNNLIENPDPDGTGP
+3783 
-3798 SPKRKS
+3798 
-3804 KPNESREDAAEIL
+3804 L
-3817 FSRTAK
+3817 FSRTSTNAGRTGVKTGKIAGGITVKRSTIDAVTRTALGKLGLKDFTLRFETVDTEADLPDYVKTSIAKNDARGEVYGLYDTKEHKVWLVAEKHNYASEVEETIFHEVAGHVGLARLLKEGK
-3823 AQGMSADEALAQKQN
+3823 AQPDMNTLALRLGGIKGIQRLAEKNGVDLAPYLNSAQTLTKADAEEILVQELVAHLAEQQKFATPIQRLLAKVRAMLRSLFGFIYSPEFNNNELLTLVFKAKEQLKAPPPKDKVTRPENNTLFFSRSRSQGVPADTASTSNQMSADEALAQKQN

-3903 NMLAEEAAKIA
+3903 NLLAEEAAKMA

-3948 FQSREEDLKESIAKQ
+3948 FQSREEELKESIAKQ

-4324 VLGSV
+4324 ILGGV

-4396 YRLAMKKHGDHE
+4396 YRLAIKKHGDHE

-4491 AGALPLWAITTAIDA
+4491 AGALPLWAITMAIEA

-4595 SDISNDQFA
+4595 ADISNDQFA

-4699 KSVMVKIRKFNQSQY
+4699 KAMMVKIRKFNQSQY

-4723 GLQQS
+4723 ILRQS
-4728 IKTRQRNLSKMQN
+4728 LKVRARKRSITQN
-4741 GIQVNPKLE
+4741 GVQVNPKMNS
-4750 RLVAEYDFF
+4750 LVMQYDYF

>member
-96 MTQDGRDALNSRLFE
+96 MTQDGRDALNSRIFE

-393 AEQAADEAQAMPNN
+393 AEQAADEAQAMPNH

-419 DEPVLNPQG
+419 PEPVLNPQG
-428 QYDELLHGAQQRQAD
+428 QYDELLQGAQQRQAD

-449 IRSRFAQSRQALTER
+449 LRARFAQSRQALTEQ
-464 GVLPERNAY
+464 GVLSTN
-473 QETIEMARAVDP
+473 ETPLFSSLNQDDLYKDVLK
-485 TRAAEIEQF
+485 
-494 LKSEEADQNPE
+494 LKSEFKSFKKNKEQSENFSLLSKSLNRVERAMKGGSVLSDDDLQSTQNALRMIYTDYRALSNPSITQDSIYQRDGE
-505 LTAQLEREYESLAQ
+505 LLR
-519 KGRDLDIDPT
+519 KID
-529 LTQIEH
+529 E

-641 AQESKNVA
+641 AQESKNAA

-786 ARRRADYEANLPE
+786 ARRRAEYEANLPE

-892 NAPSTQVQDE
+892 NASSTQVQDE
-902 NASTDKLSDEDE
+902 NATVQVEAQTDTAVESEPSTD
-914 GYVGKLRQTF
+914 
-924 RTSTT
+924 
-929 GANAINRGV
+929 
-938 FPNQKPYESLDD
+938 
-950 FITSVSA
+950 
-957 SIFHGAHGR
+957 
-966 EWRKHNDKV
+966 
-975 TPRELELGKVGYARY
+975 
-990 LEEGGKPFEE
+990 
-1000 ANADAVDTNTEP
+1000 P

-1018 KELIREMVEKT
+1018 KELIREAVEKT

-1063 REVKQALLAS
+1063 REVKQALLEQPQAS
-1073 PEVSKSDELSSND
+1073 SNDELSPND
-1086 KANRWQKPYS
+1086 NLSLDDNTQEVTNTATNKVTNTPTNNKPLD
-1096 TQVKY
+1096 T
-1101 DSVGRVVI
+1101 
-1109 TDSNYDFFQLTIAK
+1109 
-1123 DDGYA
+1123 
-1128 IAYLEVF
+1128 
-1135 DNPDSIAGSG
+1135 
-1145 AVTRAYLE
+1145 E
-1153 GLRDAKSRDIGW
+1153 G
-1165 RSDTIMSDSTEK
+1165 E
-1177 MYERLIRMGVPFRFD
+1177 
-1192 GWKYV
+1192 
-1197 IDAPELTKV
+1197 
-1206 GIGNIIKSMGDY
+1206 
-1218 PNQKPT
+1218 
-1224 QNVKNKTSIENIQ
+1224 
-1237 NELREEIDNNRQL
+1237 
-1250 GADNAPVFNN
+1250 FNN
-1260 RYLQKMWGWEKNN
+1260 SDK
-1273 RSFLSMQRVAQDR
+1273 V
-1286 YLLENSIT
+1286 EN
-1294 EMMMGLPADSEIT
+1294 
-1307 LSGDELNLIQ
+1307 GD
-1317 RSISDALSSIRYV
+1317 
-1330 NDDYV
+1330 
-1335 RAFERLK
+1335 
-1342 SELENLSITVQT
+1342 T
-1354 DQKYGGLFDKAKMK
+1354 
-1368 IKIGDIGNIEAERV
+1368 
-1382 SISSFSSTTFSY
+1382 
-1394 NGGAS
+1394 
-1399 NIGLSSSFRAVIND
+1399 
-1413 LVASHRSGAEKS
+1413 
-1425 ATNGRKP
+1425 P
-1432 LNSEVDFK
+1432 
-1440 RFERVE
+1440 E
-1446 TAEGD
+1446 T
-1451 LLEILGQI
+1451 
-1459 THGTS
+1459 
-1464 DDALVTVGVNPDTL
+1464 
-1478 GSSKRR
+1478 
-1484 VSVGELRTL
+1484 
-1493 RQNNSNPTQSDLQ
+1493 DLQ
-1506 LNQAIKGDSTNDNRG
+1506 LNQSIEGGSTNDNRG

-1640 ASVFDNTNTSKS
+1640 ASVFDNTNTSKA
-1652 QQAAHQELKTLLT
+1652 QQGAHQELKTLLT

-1715 FIGWQPSEMRDQ
+1715 FIGWQPSDMRDQ

-1906 GTMYRGDENEST
+1906 GKMYRGDESEST
-1918 VNPVSQHANLEQSI
+1918 VNPVPQHANLEQSI

-1986 PTNGAQ
+1986 PTKGAQ

-2089 KAMLTIRN
+2089 KAILTIRN

-2105 EKTGAGDIERLRQ
+2105 EKTGTGDIERLRQ
-2118 RLNVQYDEFAQAFA
+2118 RLNVQYDEFAKAFA

-2151 GDTGIEAGLDNVSD
+2151 GDSGIEAGLDNVSE

-2190 NVSDAVNYS
+2190 NVADAVNYS

-2329 GTLSALG
+2329 GSLSALG

-2496 HKDILKLYPSAKV
+2496 HKDILKLYPLAKV

-2824 LKTKEE
+2824 LKTKED
-2830 RIAYAKIDNPLWV
+2830 RTAYAKIDNPLWV

-2930 RLEIYEGE
+2930 RLDIYEGE

-2952 NAQAETGEIDADQ
+2952 NAQAETGEMDADQ

-3003 DDEIAFIHDYNTT
+3003 EDEIAFIHDYNTT

-3116 KAGAIEQFRNGELDQ
+3116 KAGAIEQFRNGELDE

-3212 DAEAFTELY
+3212 DAQAFTELY

-3276 LNKAIIQPAIA
+3276 LNKSIIQPAIA
-3287 AIEQSRRWQ
+3287 AVEQSRRWQ

-3355 NALHLNAIATAL
+3355 NALHLNAIVTAL

-3445 RSTFDPNSIRPETVE
+3445 RSTFDPNSIRPETLE

-3468 VGVRIPYPGWQYDSV
+3468 VGVSMPYPGWQYDSV
-3483 MPALDA
+3483 RPALDA
-3489 NGDYVHLLL
+3489 NGDYVHLVM
-3498 SHNSKVGEAP
+3498 SHDSTADKPLIAD
-3508 VLSEVIPQPTQTPK
+3508 VLAQPTQTPK

-3543 KREIGSPVDEPSG
+3543 KRDIGSPVDERSG

-3623 EIDKDKSHNTI
+3623 EIDKDKSHGTI

-3849 GAPVI
+3849 GVPVI

-3877 STVIDKPLGKMIDA
+3877 SSVIDKPLGKMIDA

-3903 NMLAEEAAKIA
+3903 NMLAEEAAKMA

-3948 FQSREEDLKESIAKQ
+3948 FQSREEELKESIAKQ

-4144 ANMHTPAKESLS
+4144 ANMHTSAKESLS

-4246 VRNPSRAGW
+4246 VRNPARAGW

-4324 VLGSV
+4324 ILGSV

-4506 AQEIVGDDD
+4506 AQEIAGDDD

-4595 SDISNDQFA
+4595 ADISNDQFA

-4645 ELLGQASGFAIGRA
+4645 ELLGQASGFSIGRA

-4699 KSVMVKIRKFNQSQY
+4699 KAMMVKIRKFNQSQY

-4728 IKTRQRNLSKMQN
+4728 IKTRQRNVSKMQN

>member
-76 GVGESFRDL
+76 GVGEGFRDL

-91 YLQES
+91 SLQES

-111 ENENGNPTFAEGA
+111 ENENGNPTFVEGA

-139 SLAANFAGG
+139 SLAANFTGG

-187 MAATGAGA
+187 MAATSAGA
-195 TGVGTSLGGASMD
+195 TGVGTSLGSASMD

-295 KGMVAG
+295 KGVVAG
-301 AAKGAITEG
+301 AAKGALTEG

-331 TGQEIDPTTGALVD
+331 TGQDIDPTTGALVD

-364 GYRAK
+364 GYRSK
-369 GQPTENTP
+369 GQPNENAPT
-377 AQTNPQNVSDT
+377 QTNPQNVSDS

-393 AEQAADEAQAMPNN
+393 AEQAADEAQAIPNN
-407 GDAPAQT
+407 GDVPTQT

-419 DEPVLNPQG
+419 PEPVLTPQG
-428 QYDELLHGAQQRQAD
+428 QYDELLQGAQQRQAD

-449 IRSRFAQSRQALTER
+449 LRSRFAQSRQALTER

-473 QETIEMARAVDP
+473 QDTIDMARAVDP

-529 LTQIEH
+529 LTQIEQ

-548 KPHQRIERKQN
+548 KPHQRIDRKQN

-606 QPEKEKA
+606 QPQKEKA
-613 TGDQDD
+613 TGAQDD

-641 AQESKNVA
+641 AQESKNAA

-711 RLGQPVSSFVERP
+711 RLGQPVSSFLERP

-738 DFAGIAGKTSRMSK
+738 DFVGIAGKTSRMSK

-814 VSDTEART
+814 VSDTEARA

-871 ANKFVGKT
+871 ANQFVGKT
-879 AAMMNAAALKREA
+879 TAMMNAAALKEEASTQSVGSLDEPNIIRQAKAVIREVIDNNGGAKPKLKGVREA
-892 NAPSTQVQDE
+892 YRDKGFTAKALQEGLGDKSLADFEREQKE
-902 NASTDKLSDEDE
+902 SYTDKLS
-914 GYVGKLRQTF
+914 
-924 RTSTT
+924 
-929 GANAINRGV
+929 
-938 FPNQKPYESLDD
+938 
-950 FITSVSA
+950 
-957 SIFHGAHGR
+957 
-966 EWRKHNDKV
+966 
-975 TPRELELGKVGYARY
+975 
-990 LEEGGKPFEE
+990 
-1000 ANADAVDTNTEP
+1000 
-1012 DIVQQA
+1012 
-1018 KELIREMVEKT
+1018 
-1029 GGSLKGIRNA
+1029 
-1039 YRTKGFTASDLQKA
+1039 
-1053 LGGQDVSQFE
+1053 
-1063 REVKQALLAS
+1063 
-1073 PEVSKSDELSSND
+1073 
-1086 KANRWQKPYS
+1086 
-1096 TQVKY
+1096 
-1101 DSVGRVVI
+1101 
-1109 TDSNYDFFQLTIAK
+1109 
-1123 DDGYA
+1123 
-1128 IAYLEVF
+1128 
-1135 DNPDSIAGSG
+1135 
-1145 AVTRAYLE
+1145 
-1153 GLRDAKSRDIGW
+1153 
-1165 RSDTIMSDSTEK
+1165 
-1177 MYERLIRMGVPFRFD
+1177 
-1192 GWKYV
+1192 
-1197 IDAPELTKV
+1197 
-1206 GIGNIIKSMGDY
+1206 
-1218 PNQKPT
+1218 
-1224 QNVKNKTSIENIQ
+1224 
-1237 NELREEIDNNRQL
+1237 
-1250 GADNAPVFNN
+1250 
-1260 RYLQKMWGWEKNN
+1260 
-1273 RSFLSMQRVAQDR
+1273 
-1286 YLLENSIT
+1286 
-1294 EMMMGLPADSEIT
+1294 
-1307 LSGDELNLIQ
+1307 
-1317 RSISDALSSIRYV
+1317 ALSEPSIHSGQEV
-1330 NDDYV
+1330 P
-1335 RAFERLK
+1335 LQSK
-1342 SELENLSITVQT
+1342 
-1354 DQKYGGLFDKAKMK
+1354 
-1368 IKIGDIGNIEAERV
+1368 GDIDHGNE
-1382 SISSFSSTTFSY
+1382 T
-1394 NGGAS
+1394 S
-1399 NIGLSSSFRAVIND
+1399 N
-1413 LVASHRSGAEKS
+1413 
-1425 ATNGRKP
+1425 
-1432 LNSEVDFK
+1432 
-1440 RFERVE
+1440 
-1446 TAEGD
+1446 TARLD
-1451 LLEILGQI
+1451 
-1459 THGTS
+1459 
-1464 DDALVTVGVNPDTL
+1464 
-1478 GSSKRR
+1478 
-1484 VSVGELRTL
+1484 
-1493 RQNNSNPTQSDLQ
+1493 
-1506 LNQAIKGDSTNDNRG
+1506 
-1521 TTESQ
+1521 
-1526 SNERSARQSEV
+1526 ERSSPQSEV

-1564 EPESA
+1564 ESRRTLP
-1569 LLDSGE
+1569 DSTE

-1640 ASVFDNTNTSKS
+1640 ASVFDNTNTSKA

-1715 FIGWQPSEMRDQ
+1715 FIGWQPSDMRDQ

-1760 PFKHGVFSLAIG
+1760 PFKNGVFSLAIG

-1918 VNPVSQHANLEQSI
+1918 VNPASQHANLEQSI

-1986 PTNGAQ
+1986 PTKGAQ

-2089 KAMLTIRN
+2089 KAILTIRN

-2151 GDTGIEAGLDNVSD
+2151 GDTGIEAGLDSVSE

-2309 KATVNVNRHI
+2309 KVTVTVNRHI

-2336 SQFKHDRATLAD
+2336 SQFKHARATLAD

-2566 SALEEAKAEAKQ
+2566 SALEEAKTEAKQ

-2824 LKTKEE
+2824 LKNKEE
-2830 RIAYAKIDNPLWV
+2830 RIAYTKIDNPLWV

-3212 DAEAFTELY
+3212 DAQAFTELY

-3304 LGLVMDVDYFTHE
+3304 LGLVMDVDYLTHE

-3543 KREIGSPVDEPSG
+3543 KREIGSPVDEPS
-3556 DSSTIMFSRSTVA
+3556 
-3569 GGVKGDAVSETRINR
+3569 
-3584 GLVELWA
+3584 
-3591 ANVMRDN
+3591 RD
-3598 PVISAAGKIVRVV
+3598 SAASDGVV
-3611 SSESELPDAVKQ
+3611 
-3623 EIDKDKSHNTI
+3623 
-3634 KGVLYGKQVYIV
+3634 
-3646 ADKHN
+3646 
-3651 DQGSIEQVL
+3651 
-3660 LHELAGHYGLRKLFG
+3660 
-3675 DNIKAELADIRTR
+3675 
-3688 LGGKSGVL
+3688 
-3696 KLAKK
+3696 
-3701 FNVNLAHYATD
+3701 
-3712 YDSRMKSGELTPEQV
+3712 
-3727 DDLLFD
+3727 
-3733 ELLAHVSEMPRMA
+3733 
-3746 KPLER
+3746 
-3751 MWQKI
+3751 
-3756 RQYLH
+3756 
-3761 KLGFTATA
+3761 
-3769 GYTSADLLDLIQAI
+3769 
-3783 RNNLIENPDPDGTGP
+3783 
-3798 SPKRKS
+3798 
-3804 KPNESREDAAEIL
+3804 L
-3817 FSRTAK
+3817 FSRTSTNAGRTGVKTGKIAGGITVKRSTIDAVTRTALGKLGLKDFTLRFETVDTEADLPDYVKTAIAKNDARGEVYGLYDTKEHKVWLVAEKHNYASEVEETIFHEVAGHVGLARLLKEGK
-3823 AQGMSADEALAQKQN
+3823 AQPDMNTLALRLGGIKGIQRLAEKNGVDLAPYLNSAQTLTKADAEEILVQELVAHLAEQQKFATPIQRLLAKVRGMLRSLFGFIYSPEFNNNELLTLVFKAKEQLKAPPPKDKVTRPENNTLFFSRSRSQGVPADTASTSNQMSADEALAQKQN

-3877 STVIDKPLGKMIDA
+3877 SSVIDKPLGKMIDA

-3903 NMLAEEAAKIA
+3903 NMLAEEAAKMA
-3914 EDLSDWAKANPKE
+3914 EDLSDWAKANQKE

-4208 HMDILDNHLDS
+4208 HIDILDNHLDS

-4324 VLGSV
+4324 ILGSV

-4491 AGALPLWAITTAIDA
+4491 AGALPLWAISTAIEA

-4595 SDISNDQFA
+4595 ADISNDQFA

-4699 KSVMVKIRKFNQSQY
+4699 KAMMVKIRKFNQSQY

-4728 IKTRQRNLSKMQN
+4728 IKMRLRNISKTQN
-4741 GIQVNPKLE
+4741 GIRLNPKLE

>member
-76 GVGESFRDL
+76 GVGEGFRDL

-96 MTQDGRDALNSRLFE
+96 MTQDGRDALNSRIFE

-216 DSSWLADNSEYFQQS
+216 DSSLLADNSEYFQQS

-301 AAKGAITEG
+301 AAKGALAEG

-324 NQVTNEV
+324 NQVINEV

-345 GLEGAVIGGALGGP
+345 GLEGAVIGAALGGP

-393 AEQAADEAQAMPNN
+393 VEQAAEDAQAMPNN

-419 DEPVLNPQG
+419 AEPVLNPQG
-428 QYDELLHGAQQRQAD
+428 QYDELLQGAQQRQAD
-443 NGRDAA
+443 NSRDAA

-473 QETIEMARAVDP
+473 QETIDMARAVDP

-606 QPEKEKA
+606 QPEKAKA
-613 TGDQDD
+613 TGDQDN
-619 GLAQFKSARF
+619 GLARFKSARF

-634 LAAIEAK
+634 QAAIESK
-641 AQESKNVA
+641 AQESKNAA

-738 DFAGIAGKTSRMSK
+738 DFAGIAGKTSRISK

-775 HEKRLAAYEEA
+775 HEKRLAAYEDA

-814 VSDTEART
+814 VSDTEARA

-840 ASPQGSVLELDGQT
+840 AAPQGSVLELDGQT
-854 SSLPVIKKQMAH
+854 STLPVIKKQMAH

-879 AAMMNAAALKREA
+879 AAMMNAVALKKEASTQSVGSLDEPNIIRQAKAVIREVIDNNGGAKPKLKGVREA
-892 NAPSTQVQDE
+892 
-902 NASTDKLSDEDE
+902 
-914 GYVGKLRQTF
+914 
-924 RTSTT
+924 
-929 GANAINRGV
+929 
-938 FPNQKPYESLDD
+938 
-950 FITSVSA
+950 
-957 SIFHGAHGR
+957 
-966 EWRKHNDKV
+966 
-975 TPRELELGKVGYARY
+975 
-990 LEEGGKPFEE
+990 
-1000 ANADAVDTNTEP
+1000 
-1012 DIVQQA
+1012 
-1018 KELIREMVEKT
+1018 
-1029 GGSLKGIRNA
+1029 
-1039 YRTKGFTASDLQKA
+1039 YRDKGFTAKA
-1053 LGGQDVSQFE
+1053 LQEALGDKSLADFE
-1063 REVKQALLAS
+1063 REQKERYSDKSKISLRAKQL
-1073 PEVSKSDELSSND
+1073 V
-1086 KANRWQKPYS
+1086 Y
-1096 TQVKY
+1096 
-1101 DSVGRVVI
+1101 
-1109 TDSNYDFFQLTIAK
+1109 
-1123 DDGYA
+1123 
-1128 IAYLEVF
+1128 
-1135 DNPDSIAGSG
+1135 
-1145 AVTRAYLE
+1145 
-1153 GLRDAKSRDIGW
+1153 
-1165 RSDTIMSDSTEK
+1165 
-1177 MYERLIRMGVPFRFD
+1177 
-1192 GWKYV
+1192 
-1197 IDAPELTKV
+1197 
-1206 GIGNIIKSMGDY
+1206 
-1218 PNQKPT
+1218 
-1224 QNVKNKTSIENIQ
+1224 
-1237 NELREEIDNNRQL
+1237 
-1250 GADNAPVFNN
+1250 
-1260 RYLQKMWGWEKNN
+1260 
-1273 RSFLSMQRVAQDR
+1273 
-1286 YLLENSIT
+1286 
-1294 EMMMGLPADSEIT
+1294 
-1307 LSGDELNLIQ
+1307 
-1317 RSISDALSSIRYV
+1317 
-1330 NDDYV
+1330 
-1335 RAFERLK
+1335 
-1342 SELENLSITVQT
+1342 SELELKKN
-1354 DQKYGGLFDKAKMK
+1354 KNG
-1368 IKIGDIGNIEAERV
+1368 EA
-1382 SISSFSSTTFSY
+1382 Y
-1394 NGGAS
+1394 NGNETS
-1399 NIGLSSSFRAVIND
+1399 NTA
-1413 LVASHRSGAEKS
+1413 RSY
-1425 ATNGRKP
+1425 
-1432 LNSEVDFK
+1432 
-1440 RFERVE
+1440 ERP
-1446 TAEGD
+1446 
-1451 LLEILGQI
+1451 
-1459 THGTS
+1459 S
-1464 DDALVTVGVNPDTL
+1464 
-1478 GSSKRR
+1478 
-1484 VSVGELRTL
+1484 
-1493 RQNNSNPTQSDLQ
+1493 RQF
-1506 LNQAIKGDSTNDNRG
+1506 
-1521 TTESQ
+1521 
-1526 SNERSARQSEV
+1526 EV
-1537 QENEQRGTDANRS
+1537 QENDYRRVDTNRQSTGEKSVRQTVPTYEVWS
-1550 SVSEEDASAGRRAN
+1550 SL
-1564 EPESA
+1564 P
-1569 LLDSGE
+1569 DSTE

-1587 LDEVDNLANGTA
+1587 LDEVENLANGTA

-1640 ASVFDNTNTSKS
+1640 ASVFDNTNTSKA
-1652 QQAAHQELKTLLT
+1652 QQAAHQELKTLLA

-1715 FIGWQPSEMRDQ
+1715 FIGWQPSDMRDQ

-1946 LTPETKDAIAGEVM
+1946 LTPEIKDAIAGEVM

-1986 PTNGAQ
+1986 PTNSAQ

-2060 GQQSKNQALSA
+2060 GQQSKNQALNA

-2089 KAMLTIRN
+2089 KAILTIRN

-2118 RLNVQYDEFAQAFA
+2118 RLNVQYDQFAQAFA

-2249 LSGNVKAKY
+2249 LSGNVKVKY

-2309 KATVNVNRHI
+2309 KAKVTVNRHI

-2509 LVADDKAFTAKK
+2509 LVADDKSFTAKK

-3003 DDEIAFIHDYNTT
+3003 DDEITFIHDYNTT

-3083 AANAGKPEDF
+3083 AANAGKPEGF

-3194 AAIELRLE
+3194 AAIELRIE
-3202 TLRKADITEF
+3202 TLRQADITEF
-3212 DAEAFTELY
+3212 DAQAFTELY

-3287 AIEQSRRWQ
+3287 AVEQSRRWQ

-3304 LGLVMDVDYFTHE
+3304 LGLVMDVDFFTHE

-3543 KREIGSPVDEPSG
+3543 KREIGSPVDEPS
-3556 DSSTIMFSRSTVA
+3556 
-3569 GGVKGDAVSETRINR
+3569 
-3584 GLVELWA
+3584 
-3591 ANVMRDN
+3591 RD
-3598 PVISAAGKIVRVV
+3598 SAASDGVV
-3611 SSESELPDAVKQ
+3611 
-3623 EIDKDKSHNTI
+3623 
-3634 KGVLYGKQVYIV
+3634 
-3646 ADKHN
+3646 
-3651 DQGSIEQVL
+3651 
-3660 LHELAGHYGLRKLFG
+3660 
-3675 DNIKAELADIRTR
+3675 
-3688 LGGKSGVL
+3688 
-3696 KLAKK
+3696 
-3701 FNVNLAHYATD
+3701 
-3712 YDSRMKSGELTPEQV
+3712 
-3727 DDLLFD
+3727 
-3733 ELLAHVSEMPRMA
+3733 
-3746 KPLER
+3746 
-3751 MWQKI
+3751 
-3756 RQYLH
+3756 
-3761 KLGFTATA
+3761 
-3769 GYTSADLLDLIQAI
+3769 
-3783 RNNLIENPDPDGTGP
+3783 
-3798 SPKRKS
+3798 
-3804 KPNESREDAAEIL
+3804 L
-3817 FSRTAK
+3817 FSRTSTNAGRTGVKTGKIAGGITVKRSTIDAVTRTALGKLGLKDFTLRFETVDTEADLPDYVKTAIAKNDAQSEVFGLYDTKEHKVWLVAEKHNYASEVEETIFHEVAGHVGLARLLKEGK
-3823 AQGMSADEALAQKQN
+3823 AQPDMNTLALRLGGLKGIQRLAEKNGVDLAPYLNSAQTLTKADAEEILVQELVAHLAEQQKFATPIQRLLAKVRAMLRSLFGFIYSPEFNNNELLTLVFKAKEQLKAPPPKDKVTRPENNTLFFSRSRSQGVPADTASRSNQMSADEALAQKQN

-3903 NMLAEEAAKIA
+3903 NMLAEEAAKMA

-3948 FQSREEDLKESIAKQ
+3948 FQSREEELKESIAKQ

-3984 LQEERELLKQ
+3984 LQEERELLEQ
-3994 EPNRRKRH
+3994 EPIRRKRH

-4077 GDYWIDFAD
+4077 GDYWVDFAD

-4130 SLPFVADVLQLVEK
+4130 SLPFVADVLQLVEQ

-4324 VLGSV
+4324 ILGSV

-4491 AGALPLWAITTAIDA
+4491 AGALPLWAITTAIEA

-4515 EPFDAET
+4515 ELFDAET

-4638 VSDLTAF
+4638 VIDLTAF
-4645 ELLGQASGFAIGRA
+4645 ELLGQASGFAIGRANLQYDENNAIGRA

-4723 GLQQS
+4723 ILRQS
-4728 IKTRQRNLSKMQN
+4728 LKVRARKRSITQN
-4741 GIQVNPKLE
+4741 GVQVNPKMNS
-4750 RLVAEYDFF
+4750 LVMQYDYF

>member
-47 VTLGDTAK
+47 VTLGDTVK

-76 GVGESFRDL
+76 GVGEGFRDL

-96 MTQDGRDALNSRLFE
+96 MTQDGRDALNSRIFE

-419 DEPVLNPQG
+419 PEPVLNPQG
-428 QYDELLHGAQQRQAD
+428 QYDELLQGAQQRQAD

-578 EPQLLKEDRNK
+578 EPKLLKEDRNK

-606 QPEKEKA
+606 QPEKAKV

-619 GLAQFKSARF
+619 GLARFKSARF

-641 AQESKNVA
+641 AQESKNAA

-697 QASERQADLDARRE
+697 QASERQVDLDARRE

-957 SIFHGAHGR
+957 SIFHGAHGS

-990 LEEGGKPFEE
+990 LEEGGEPFEE
-1000 ANADAVDTNTEP
+1000 ANADAADTNTEP

-1018 KELIREMVEKT
+1018 KELIREAVEKT
-1029 GGSLKGIRNA
+1029 GGKLKGIRNA

-1063 REVKQALLAS
+1063 REVKQALLEQPQAS
-1073 PEVSKSDELSSND
+1073 SNDELSPND
-1086 KANRWQKPYS
+1086 NLSLDDNTQEVTNTATNKVTNTPTNNKPL
-1096 TQVKY
+1096 
-1101 DSVGRVVI
+1101 DI
-1109 TDSNYDFFQLTIAK
+1109 
-1123 DDGYA
+1123 
-1128 IAYLEVF
+1128 
-1135 DNPDSIAGSG
+1135 
-1145 AVTRAYLE
+1145 E
-1153 GLRDAKSRDIGW
+1153 G
-1165 RSDTIMSDSTEK
+1165 E
-1177 MYERLIRMGVPFRFD
+1177 
-1192 GWKYV
+1192 
-1197 IDAPELTKV
+1197 
-1206 GIGNIIKSMGDY
+1206 
-1218 PNQKPT
+1218 
-1224 QNVKNKTSIENIQ
+1224 
-1237 NELREEIDNNRQL
+1237 
-1250 GADNAPVFNN
+1250 FNN
-1260 RYLQKMWGWEKNN
+1260 SDK
-1273 RSFLSMQRVAQDR
+1273 V
-1286 YLLENSIT
+1286 EN
-1294 EMMMGLPADSEIT
+1294 
-1307 LSGDELNLIQ
+1307 GD
-1317 RSISDALSSIRYV
+1317 
-1330 NDDYV
+1330 
-1335 RAFERLK
+1335 
-1342 SELENLSITVQT
+1342 T
-1354 DQKYGGLFDKAKMK
+1354 
-1368 IKIGDIGNIEAERV
+1368 
-1382 SISSFSSTTFSY
+1382 
-1394 NGGAS
+1394 
-1399 NIGLSSSFRAVIND
+1399 
-1413 LVASHRSGAEKS
+1413 
-1425 ATNGRKP
+1425 P
-1432 LNSEVDFK
+1432 
-1440 RFERVE
+1440 E
-1446 TAEGD
+1446 T
-1451 LLEILGQI
+1451 
-1459 THGTS
+1459 
-1464 DDALVTVGVNPDTL
+1464 
-1478 GSSKRR
+1478 
-1484 VSVGELRTL
+1484 
-1493 RQNNSNPTQSDLQ
+1493 DLQ
-1506 LNQAIKGDSTNDNRG
+1506 LNQAIKGDSNNDNRG

-1587 LDEVDNLANGTA
+1587 LDEVENLANGTA

-1608 AIRLMKDLTQ
+1608 AIRLMKELTQ

-1640 ASVFDNTNTSKS
+1640 ASVFDNTNTSKA
-1652 QQAAHQELKTLLT
+1652 QQSAHQELKTLLT

-1715 FIGWQPSEMRDQ
+1715 FIGWQPSDMRDQ

-1906 GTMYRGDENEST
+1906 GKMYRGDESEST
-1918 VNPVSQHANLEQSI
+1918 VNPVPQHANLEQSI

-2006 WLMSRARHFVEQGD
+2006 RLLDLARHFVEQGD

-2089 KAMLTIRN
+2089 KAILTIRN

-2105 EKTGAGDIERLRQ
+2105 EKTGAGDIELLRQ
-2118 RLNVQYDEFAQAFA
+2118 RLNVQYDEFAKAFA

-2151 GDTGIEAGLDNVSD
+2151 GDSGIEAGLDNVSD

-2218 HDEVLAKLTEGEKPY
+2218 HDEVLAKLTEGDKPY

-2319 GAISVLGEAG
+2319 GAISVMGEAG
-2329 GTLSALG
+2329 GSLSALG

-2616 SFGDLGVDYL
+2616 TFGDLGVDYL

-2896 GTPAKYAI
+2896 GTPAKYAV
-2904 ATVKSDLKSLAE
+2904 ATVKSDLKNLAE

-3003 DDEIAFIHDYNTT
+3003 EDEIAFIHDYNTT

-3202 TLRKADITEF
+3202 TLRQADITEF
-3212 DAEAFTELY
+3212 DAEAFTTLY

-3287 AIEQSRRWQ
+3287 AVEQSRRWQ

-3417 SMADIKEELRRS
+3417 AMADIKEELRRS

-3543 KREIGSPVDEPSG
+3543 KREIGSPMDEPPE

-3903 NMLAEEAAKIA
+3903 NMLAEEAAKMA

-4618 LKTARY
+4618 LKTTRY

-4699 KSVMVKIRKFNQSQY
+4699 KAMMVKIRKFNQSQY

-4728 IKTRQRNLSKMQN
+4728 IKTRQRNVSKMQN

>member
-16 TINASTDMSQSAF
+16 TINATTDMSQSAF

-91 YLQES
+91 ALQES
-96 MTQDGRDALNSRLFE
+96 MTQDGRDALSSRLFE

-159 RSTITKSMLKKGMT
+159 RTTITKSMLKKGMT

-187 MAATGAGA
+187 MASTGAGA
-195 TGVGTSLGGASMD
+195 TGVGISLGGASMD

-216 DSSWLADNSEYFQQS
+216 DSSWLADNSQYFQQA
-231 LLRLADDPQYQGM
+231 LLRLSDDPKNQGM

-259 YASLQMSTDPTAVAA
+259 YASVQMSTDSTAVTA
-274 SVAGAMGDKY
+274 SIAGAMGDKY
-284 LFGAL
+284 LFDAL
-289 LGKMGK
+289 LGKMAK
-295 KGMVAG
+295 KGVVAG

-331 TGQEIDPTTGALVD
+331 TVQEIDPTTGALVD

-359 IGAVG
+359 LGAVG

-369 GQPTENTP
+369 GQPTENQP

-393 AEQAADEAQAMPNN
+393 AEQAAEDAQAMPHN

-419 DEPVLNPQG
+419 VDPTLNPQG
-428 QYDELLHGAQQRQAD
+428 QYDELLQGAQQRQAD

-473 QETIEMARAVDP
+473 QETIDMARAVDP

-606 QPEKEKA
+606 QPEKAKA

-634 LAAIEAK
+634 QAAIEAK
-641 AQESKNVA
+641 AQESKNAA

-697 QASERQADLDARRE
+697 QASERQIDLDARRE

-724 NSMKMREQGKKPIR
+724 NTMKMRELGKKPIR

-752 RLRKRLSRAKGFD
+752 RLRKRLGRAKGFD

-814 VSDTEART
+814 VSDTEARA

-840 ASPQGSVLELDGQT
+840 ASSQGSVLELDGQT

-871 ANKFVGKT
+871 ANQFVGKT
-879 AAMMNAAALKREA
+879 AAMMNAAALKKEA
-892 NAPSTQVQDE
+892 STQ
-902 NASTDKLSDEDE
+902 S
-914 GYVGKLRQTF
+914 VG
-924 RTSTT
+924 
-929 GANAINRGV
+929 
-938 FPNQKPYESLDD
+938 SLD
-950 FITSVSA
+950 
-957 SIFHGAHGR
+957 
-966 EWRKHNDKV
+966 
-975 TPRELELGKVGYARY
+975 
-990 LEEGGKPFEE
+990 
-1000 ANADAVDTNTEP
+1000 EP
-1012 DIVQQA
+1012 DIIRQA
-1018 KELIREMVEKT
+1018 KAVIREVIDNN
-1029 GGSLKGIRNA
+1029 GGAKPKLKGVREA
-1039 YRTKGFTASDLQKA
+1039 YRDKGFTAKA
-1053 LGGQDVSQFE
+1053 LQEALGDKSLADFE
-1063 REVKQALLAS
+1063 REQKEKYSDKSKISLRAKQL
-1073 PEVSKSDELSSND
+1073 V
-1086 KANRWQKPYS
+1086 Y
-1096 TQVKY
+1096 
-1101 DSVGRVVI
+1101 
-1109 TDSNYDFFQLTIAK
+1109 
-1123 DDGYA
+1123 
-1128 IAYLEVF
+1128 
-1135 DNPDSIAGSG
+1135 
-1145 AVTRAYLE
+1145 
-1153 GLRDAKSRDIGW
+1153 
-1165 RSDTIMSDSTEK
+1165 
-1177 MYERLIRMGVPFRFD
+1177 
-1192 GWKYV
+1192 
-1197 IDAPELTKV
+1197 
-1206 GIGNIIKSMGDY
+1206 
-1218 PNQKPT
+1218 
-1224 QNVKNKTSIENIQ
+1224 
-1237 NELREEIDNNRQL
+1237 
-1250 GADNAPVFNN
+1250 
-1260 RYLQKMWGWEKNN
+1260 
-1273 RSFLSMQRVAQDR
+1273 
-1286 YLLENSIT
+1286 
-1294 EMMMGLPADSEIT
+1294 
-1307 LSGDELNLIQ
+1307 
-1317 RSISDALSSIRYV
+1317 
-1330 NDDYV
+1330 
-1335 RAFERLK
+1335 
-1342 SELENLSITVQT
+1342 SELELKKN
-1354 DQKYGGLFDKAKMK
+1354 KNG
-1368 IKIGDIGNIEAERV
+1368 EA
-1382 SISSFSSTTFSY
+1382 Y
-1394 NGGAS
+1394 NGNETS
-1399 NIGLSSSFRAVIND
+1399 NTA
-1413 LVASHRSGAEKS
+1413 RS
-1425 ATNGRKP
+1425 
-1432 LNSEVDFK
+1432 D
-1440 RFERVE
+1440 ERP
-1446 TAEGD
+1446 
-1451 LLEILGQI
+1451 
-1459 THGTS
+1459 S
-1464 DDALVTVGVNPDTL
+1464 
-1478 GSSKRR
+1478 
-1484 VSVGELRTL
+1484 
-1493 RQNNSNPTQSDLQ
+1493 RQF
-1506 LNQAIKGDSTNDNRG
+1506 
-1521 TTESQ
+1521 
-1526 SNERSARQSEV
+1526 EV
-1537 QENEQRGTDANRS
+1537 QENDYRRVDTNRQSTGEKSVRQTVPTYEVWS
-1550 SVSEEDASAGRRAN
+1550 SL
-1564 EPESA
+1564 P
-1569 LLDSGE
+1569 DSGE

-1587 LDEVDNLANGTA
+1587 LDEVDSLANGTA

-1715 FIGWQPSEMRDQ
+1715 FIGWQPSDMRDQ

-1832 QELDFVGAVRLPNT
+1832 QKLDFVGAVRLPNT

-1906 GTMYRGDENEST
+1906 GKMYRGDESEST

-2027 ADNEFLNKG
+2027 ADNAFLNKG

-2060 GQQSKNQALSA
+2060 GQQSKNQALNA

-2118 RLNVQYDEFAQAFA
+2118 RLNVQYDEFAQASA

-2151 GDTGIEAGLDNVSD
+2151 GDTGIEAGLDSVSD

-2190 NVSDAVNYS
+2190 NVADAVNYS

-2309 KATVNVNRHI
+2309 KATVTVNRHI

-2616 SFGDLGVDYL
+2616 TFGDLGVDYL

-2702 LKELK
+2702 LKDLK

-2745 QQLSTLYR
+2745 QQLSTLYC

-2824 LKTKEE
+2824 LKNKEE

-3116 KAGAIEQFRNGELDQ
+3116 KAGAIEQFRNGELDE

-3202 TLRKADITEF
+3202 TLRQADITEF
-3212 DAEAFTELY
+3212 DAQAFTELY

-3287 AIEQSRRWQ
+3287 AVEQSRRWQ

-3304 LGLVMDVDYFTHE
+3304 LGLVMDVDYLTHE

-3405 AKSRNLWLSVEA
+3405 AKSRNLWLSIEA

-3435 VDRETLRKVK
+3435 VDREKLRKVK

-3508 VLSEVIPQPTQTPK
+3508 VLSEVIPQPAQTPK

-3556 DSSTIMFSRSTVA
+3556 DSAASD
-3569 GGVKGDAVSETRINR
+3569 GVV
-3584 GLVELWA
+3584 
-3591 ANVMRDN
+3591 
-3598 PVISAAGKIVRVV
+3598 
-3611 SSESELPDAVKQ
+3611 
-3623 EIDKDKSHNTI
+3623 
-3634 KGVLYGKQVYIV
+3634 
-3646 ADKHN
+3646 
-3651 DQGSIEQVL
+3651 
-3660 LHELAGHYGLRKLFG
+3660 
-3675 DNIKAELADIRTR
+3675 
-3688 LGGKSGVL
+3688 
-3696 KLAKK
+3696 
-3701 FNVNLAHYATD
+3701 
-3712 YDSRMKSGELTPEQV
+3712 
-3727 DDLLFD
+3727 
-3733 ELLAHVSEMPRMA
+3733 
-3746 KPLER
+3746 
-3751 MWQKI
+3751 
-3756 RQYLH
+3756 
-3761 KLGFTATA
+3761 
-3769 GYTSADLLDLIQAI
+3769 
-3783 RNNLIENPDPDGTGP
+3783 
-3798 SPKRKS
+3798 
-3804 KPNESREDAAEIL
+3804 L
-3817 FSRTAK
+3817 FSRTSTNAGRTGVKTGKIAGGITVKRSAIDTVTRTALGKLGLKDFTLRFETVDTEADLPDYVKTAIAKNDAQGEVYGLYDTKEHKVWLVAEKHNYASEVEETIFHEVAGHVGLARLLKEGK
-3823 AQGMSADEALAQKQN
+3823 AQPDMNTLALRLGGLKGIQRLAEQNGVDLAPYLNSAQTLTKADAEEILVQELVAHLAEQQKFATPIQRLLAKVRAMLRSLFGFIYSPEFNNNELLTLVFKAKEQLKAPPPKDKVTRPENNTLFFSRSRSQGVPADTASRSNQMSADEALAQKQN

-3903 NMLAEEAAKIA
+3903 NMLAEEAAKMA

-3948 FQSREEDLKESIAKQ
+3948 FQSREEELKDSIAKQ

-4121 AQFNAVQKA
+4121 EQFNAVQKA
-4130 SLPFVADVLQLVEK
+4130 SLPFVADVLQLVEQ

-4324 VLGSV
+4324 ILGSV

-4580 GPVLG
+4580 GPVIG

-4624 INEGGVTTKNGDEI
+4624 INEGGVNTKNGDEI

-4699 KSVMVKIRKFNQSQY
+4699 KSVMVKVRKFNQSQY

-4723 GLQQS
+4723 ILRQS
-4728 IKTRQRNLSKMQN
+4728 LKVRARKRSITQN
-4741 GIQVNPKLE
+4741 GVQVNPKMNS
-4750 RLVAEYDFF
+4750 LVMQYDYF

>member
-76 GVGESFRDL
+76 GVGEGFRDL

-96 MTQDGRDALNSRLFE
+96 MTQDGRDALNSRIFE

-187 MAATGAGA
+187 MAATSAGA

-244 SATELF
+244 SVTELF

-428 QYDELLHGAQQRQAD
+428 QYDELLQGAQQRQAD

-505 LTAQLEREYESLAQ
+505 LTVQLEREYESLAQ

-606 QPEKEKA
+606 QPEKAKA

-641 AQESKNVA
+641 AQESKNAA

-711 RLGQPVSSFVERP
+711 RLGQQVSSFVERP

-786 ARRRADYEANLPE
+786 ARRRADYEANQPE

-854 SSLPVIKKQMAH
+854 SSLPVIKKLIAH

-871 ANKFVGKT
+871 ANKFVVKT
-879 AAMMNAAALKREA
+879 AAMMNAAALKKEASAQSVGSLDEPNIIRQAKAVIREVSDNNGGAKPKLKGVREA
-892 NAPSTQVQDE
+892 YRDKGFTAKALQEALGDKSLADFEREQKE
-902 NASTDKLSDEDE
+902 SYTDKLS
-914 GYVGKLRQTF
+914 
-924 RTSTT
+924 
-929 GANAINRGV
+929 
-938 FPNQKPYESLDD
+938 
-950 FITSVSA
+950 
-957 SIFHGAHGR
+957 
-966 EWRKHNDKV
+966 
-975 TPRELELGKVGYARY
+975 
-990 LEEGGKPFEE
+990 
-1000 ANADAVDTNTEP
+1000 
-1012 DIVQQA
+1012 
-1018 KELIREMVEKT
+1018 
-1029 GGSLKGIRNA
+1029 
-1039 YRTKGFTASDLQKA
+1039 
-1053 LGGQDVSQFE
+1053 
-1063 REVKQALLAS
+1063 
-1073 PEVSKSDELSSND
+1073 
-1086 KANRWQKPYS
+1086 
-1096 TQVKY
+1096 
-1101 DSVGRVVI
+1101 
-1109 TDSNYDFFQLTIAK
+1109 
-1123 DDGYA
+1123 
-1128 IAYLEVF
+1128 
-1135 DNPDSIAGSG
+1135 
-1145 AVTRAYLE
+1145 
-1153 GLRDAKSRDIGW
+1153 
-1165 RSDTIMSDSTEK
+1165 
-1177 MYERLIRMGVPFRFD
+1177 
-1192 GWKYV
+1192 
-1197 IDAPELTKV
+1197 
-1206 GIGNIIKSMGDY
+1206 
-1218 PNQKPT
+1218 
-1224 QNVKNKTSIENIQ
+1224 
-1237 NELREEIDNNRQL
+1237 
-1250 GADNAPVFNN
+1250 
-1260 RYLQKMWGWEKNN
+1260 
-1273 RSFLSMQRVAQDR
+1273 
-1286 YLLENSIT
+1286 
-1294 EMMMGLPADSEIT
+1294 
-1307 LSGDELNLIQ
+1307 
-1317 RSISDALSSIRYV
+1317 ALSEPSIHSGQEV
-1330 NDDYV
+1330 P
-1335 RAFERLK
+1335 LQSK
-1342 SELENLSITVQT
+1342 
-1354 DQKYGGLFDKAKMK
+1354 
-1368 IKIGDIGNIEAERV
+1368 GDIDHGNE
-1382 SISSFSSTTFSY
+1382 T
-1394 NGGAS
+1394 S
-1399 NIGLSSSFRAVIND
+1399 N
-1413 LVASHRSGAEKS
+1413 
-1425 ATNGRKP
+1425 
-1432 LNSEVDFK
+1432 
-1440 RFERVE
+1440 
-1446 TAEGD
+1446 TARLD
-1451 LLEILGQI
+1451 
-1459 THGTS
+1459 
-1464 DDALVTVGVNPDTL
+1464 
-1478 GSSKRR
+1478 
-1484 VSVGELRTL
+1484 
-1493 RQNNSNPTQSDLQ
+1493 
-1506 LNQAIKGDSTNDNRG
+1506 
-1521 TTESQ
+1521 
-1526 SNERSARQSEV
+1526 ERSSPQSEV

-1564 EPESA
+1564 ESRRTLP
-1569 LLDSGE
+1569 DSTE

-1715 FIGWQPSEMRDQ
+1715 FIGWQPSDMRDQ

-1906 GTMYRGDENEST
+1906 GKMYRGDESEST

-2060 GQQSKNQALSA
+2060 GQQSKNQALNA

-2118 RLNVQYDEFAQAFA
+2118 RLNVQYDEFAKAFS

-2151 GDTGIEAGLDNVSD
+2151 GDTGIEAGLDSVSD

-2190 NVSDAVNYS
+2190 NVADAVNYS

-2865 TGKVARAAERIKSIY
+2865 TGKVARAAEQIKSIY

-3003 DDEIAFIHDYNTT
+3003 EDEIAFIHDYNTT

-3212 DAEAFTELY
+3212 DAQAFTELY

-3304 LGLVMDVDYFTHE
+3304 LGLVMDVDYLTHE

-3355 NALHLNAIATAL
+3355 NALHLNAIVTAL

-3397 ALKQELDE
+3397 ALKQELEE

-3435 VDRETLRKVK
+3435 VDREKLRKVK

-3543 KREIGSPVDEPSG
+3543 KREIGSPVDEPS
-3556 DSSTIMFSRSTVA
+3556 
-3569 GGVKGDAVSETRINR
+3569 
-3584 GLVELWA
+3584 
-3591 ANVMRDN
+3591 RD
-3598 PVISAAGKIVRVV
+3598 SAASDGVV
-3611 SSESELPDAVKQ
+3611 
-3623 EIDKDKSHNTI
+3623 
-3634 KGVLYGKQVYIV
+3634 
-3646 ADKHN
+3646 
-3651 DQGSIEQVL
+3651 
-3660 LHELAGHYGLRKLFG
+3660 
-3675 DNIKAELADIRTR
+3675 
-3688 LGGKSGVL
+3688 
-3696 KLAKK
+3696 
-3701 FNVNLAHYATD
+3701 
-3712 YDSRMKSGELTPEQV
+3712 
-3727 DDLLFD
+3727 
-3733 ELLAHVSEMPRMA
+3733 
-3746 KPLER
+3746 
-3751 MWQKI
+3751 
-3756 RQYLH
+3756 
-3761 KLGFTATA
+3761 
-3769 GYTSADLLDLIQAI
+3769 
-3783 RNNLIENPDPDGTGP
+3783 
-3798 SPKRKS
+3798 
-3804 KPNESREDAAEIL
+3804 L
-3817 FSRTAK
+3817 FSRTSTNAGRTGVKTGKIAGGITVKRSTIDAVTRTALGKLGLKDFTLRFETVDTEADLPDYVKTAIAKNDARGEVYGLYDTKEHKVWLVAEKHNYASEVEETIFHEVAGHVGLARLLKEGK
-3823 AQGMSADEALAQKQN
+3823 AQPDMNTLALRLGDIKGIQRLAEKNGVDLAPYLNSAQTLTKADAEEILVQELVAHLAEQQKFATPIQRLLAKVRGMLRSLFGFIYSPEFNNNELLTLVFKAKEQLKAPPPKDKVTRPENNTLFFSRSRSQGVPADTASTSNQMSADEALAQKQN

-3877 STVIDKPLGKMIDA
+3877 SSVIDKPLDKMIDA

-3903 NMLAEEAAKIA
+3903 NMLAEEAAKMA
-3914 EDLSDWAKANPKE
+3914 EDLSDWAKANQKE

-3948 FQSREEDLKESIAKQ
+3948 FQSREEELKESIAKQ

-4100 EMELAAEKLRKA
+4100 EMELVAEKLRKA

-4130 SLPFVADVLQLVEK
+4130 SLPFVADVLQLVEQ

-4300 KMMSQATAQ
+4300 KMMSQATVQ

-4378 WAFHHAEVFNRE
+4378 WASHHAEVFNRE

-4458 NLAKALKGET
+4458 NMAKALKGET
-4468 PEVKSMA
+4468 PEVKTMA

-4506 AQEIVGDDD
+4506 AQEIAGDDD

-4699 KSVMVKIRKFNQSQY
+4699 KAMMVKIRKFNQSQY

-4728 IKTRQRNLSKMQN
+4728 IKMRLRNISKTQN
-4741 GIQVNPKLE
+4741 GIRLNPKLE

>member
-16 TINASTDMSQSAF
+16 TINATTDMSQSAF

-76 GVGESFRDL
+76 GVGEGFRDL

-91 YLQES
+91 SLQES
-96 MTQDGRDALNSRLFE
+96 MTQDGRDALNSRMFE

-159 RSTITKSMLKKGMT
+159 RTTITKSMLKKGMT

-284 LFGAL
+284 LFDAL

-345 GLEGAVIGGALGGP
+345 GLEGAVIGAALGGP

-393 AEQAADEAQAMPNN
+393 AEQAAEDAQVMPHN
-407 GDAPAQT
+407 GDAPVQT

-428 QYDELLHGAQQRQAD
+428 QYDELLQGAQQRQAD

-449 IRSRFAQSRQALTER
+449 LRTRFAQSRQALTER
-464 GVLPERNAY
+464 GVLSERNAY
-473 QETIEMARAVDP
+473 QETIEMARALDP
-485 TRAAEIEQF
+485 IRAAEIEQF

-505 LTAQLEREYESLAQ
+505 WTAQLEREYESLAQ

-613 TGDQDD
+613 TGAQDD

-641 AQESKNVA
+641 AQESKNAA

-711 RLGQPVSSFVERP
+711 RLGQPVSSFVDRP

-840 ASPQGSVLELDGQT
+840 ASPQGSVFELDGQT

-871 ANKFVGKT
+871 ANQFVGKT
-879 AAMMNAAALKREA
+879 AAMMNAVALKKEASTQSVGSLDEPNIIRQAKAVIREVIDNNGGAKPKLKGVREA
-892 NAPSTQVQDE
+892 YRDKGFTAKALQEALGDKSLADFEREQKE
-902 NASTDKLSDEDE
+902 SYTDKLS
-914 GYVGKLRQTF
+914 
-924 RTSTT
+924 
-929 GANAINRGV
+929 
-938 FPNQKPYESLDD
+938 
-950 FITSVSA
+950 
-957 SIFHGAHGR
+957 
-966 EWRKHNDKV
+966 
-975 TPRELELGKVGYARY
+975 
-990 LEEGGKPFEE
+990 
-1000 ANADAVDTNTEP
+1000 
-1012 DIVQQA
+1012 
-1018 KELIREMVEKT
+1018 
-1029 GGSLKGIRNA
+1029 
-1039 YRTKGFTASDLQKA
+1039 
-1053 LGGQDVSQFE
+1053 
-1063 REVKQALLAS
+1063 
-1073 PEVSKSDELSSND
+1073 
-1086 KANRWQKPYS
+1086 
-1096 TQVKY
+1096 
-1101 DSVGRVVI
+1101 
-1109 TDSNYDFFQLTIAK
+1109 
-1123 DDGYA
+1123 
-1128 IAYLEVF
+1128 
-1135 DNPDSIAGSG
+1135 
-1145 AVTRAYLE
+1145 
-1153 GLRDAKSRDIGW
+1153 
-1165 RSDTIMSDSTEK
+1165 
-1177 MYERLIRMGVPFRFD
+1177 
-1192 GWKYV
+1192 
-1197 IDAPELTKV
+1197 
-1206 GIGNIIKSMGDY
+1206 
-1218 PNQKPT
+1218 
-1224 QNVKNKTSIENIQ
+1224 
-1237 NELREEIDNNRQL
+1237 
-1250 GADNAPVFNN
+1250 
-1260 RYLQKMWGWEKNN
+1260 
-1273 RSFLSMQRVAQDR
+1273 
-1286 YLLENSIT
+1286 
-1294 EMMMGLPADSEIT
+1294 
-1307 LSGDELNLIQ
+1307 
-1317 RSISDALSSIRYV
+1317 ALSEPSIHSGQEV
-1330 NDDYV
+1330 PPQS
-1335 RAFERLK
+1335 K
-1342 SELENLSITVQT
+1342 
-1354 DQKYGGLFDKAKMK
+1354 
-1368 IKIGDIGNIEAERV
+1368 GDIDHGNE
-1382 SISSFSSTTFSY
+1382 T
-1394 NGGAS
+1394 S
-1399 NIGLSSSFRAVIND
+1399 N
-1413 LVASHRSGAEKS
+1413 
-1425 ATNGRKP
+1425 
-1432 LNSEVDFK
+1432 
-1440 RFERVE
+1440 
-1446 TAEGD
+1446 TARLD
-1451 LLEILGQI
+1451 
-1459 THGTS
+1459 
-1464 DDALVTVGVNPDTL
+1464 
-1478 GSSKRR
+1478 
-1484 VSVGELRTL
+1484 
-1493 RQNNSNPTQSDLQ
+1493 
-1506 LNQAIKGDSTNDNRG
+1506 
-1521 TTESQ
+1521 
-1526 SNERSARQSEV
+1526 ERSSPQSEV

-1564 EPESA
+1564 ESRRTLP
-1569 LLDSGE
+1569 DSTE

-1640 ASVFDNTNTSKS
+1640 ASVFDNTNTSKA

-1715 FIGWQPSEMRDQ
+1715 FIGWQPSDMRDQ

-1760 PFKHGVFSLAIG
+1760 PFKNGVFSLAIG

-1906 GTMYRGDENEST
+1906 GKMYRGDESEST

-2060 GQQSKNQALSA
+2060 GQQSKNQALNA

-2089 KAMLTIRN
+2089 KAILTIRN

-2118 RLNVQYDEFAQAFA
+2118 RLNVQFDEFAKAFA

-2151 GDTGIEAGLDNVSD
+2151 GDTGIEAGLDSVSD

-2309 KATVNVNRHI
+2309 KAKVTVNRHI

-2329 GTLSALG
+2329 GSLSALG

-2433 AVDMRKTQLDGAL
+2433 AVDMRQTQLDGAL

-2548 NDIEH
+2548 HDIEH

-2616 SFGDLGVDYL
+2616 TFGDLGVDYL

-2810 YNDYLIARMEAFNQ
+2810 YNYYLIARMEAFNQ

-3003 DDEIAFIHDYNTT
+3003 EDEIAFIHDYNTT

-3116 KAGAIEQFRNGELDQ
+3116 KAGAIEQFRNGELDE

-3202 TLRKADITEF
+3202 TLRQADITEF
-3212 DAEAFTELY
+3212 DAQAFTELY

-3276 LNKAIIQPAIA
+3276 LNKSIIQPAIA

-3445 RSTFDPNSIRPETVE
+3445 RSTFDPNSISPETVE

-3522 AEYAFLAEAKARH
+3522 VEYAFLAEAKARH

-3556 DSSTIMFSRSTVA
+3556 DSAASD
-3569 GGVKGDAVSETRINR
+3569 GVV
-3584 GLVELWA
+3584 
-3591 ANVMRDN
+3591 
-3598 PVISAAGKIVRVV
+3598 
-3611 SSESELPDAVKQ
+3611 
-3623 EIDKDKSHNTI
+3623 
-3634 KGVLYGKQVYIV
+3634 
-3646 ADKHN
+3646 
-3651 DQGSIEQVL
+3651 
-3660 LHELAGHYGLRKLFG
+3660 
-3675 DNIKAELADIRTR
+3675 
-3688 LGGKSGVL
+3688 
-3696 KLAKK
+3696 
-3701 FNVNLAHYATD
+3701 
-3712 YDSRMKSGELTPEQV
+3712 
-3727 DDLLFD
+3727 
-3733 ELLAHVSEMPRMA
+3733 
-3746 KPLER
+3746 
-3751 MWQKI
+3751 
-3756 RQYLH
+3756 
-3761 KLGFTATA
+3761 
-3769 GYTSADLLDLIQAI
+3769 
-3783 RNNLIENPDPDGTGP
+3783 
-3798 SPKRKS
+3798 
-3804 KPNESREDAAEIL
+3804 L
-3817 FSRTAK
+3817 FSRTSTNAGRTGVKTGKIAGGITVKRSTIDAVTRTALGKLGLKDLTLRFETVDTEADLPDYVKTAIAKNDAQGEVYGLYDTKEHKVWLVAEKHNYASEVEETIFHEVAGHVGLARLLKEGK
-3823 AQGMSADEALAQKQN
+3823 AQPDMNTLALRLGGIKGIQRLAEQNGVDLAPYLNSTQTLTKADAEEILVQELVAHLAEQQKFATPIQRLLAKVRAMLRSLFGFIYSPEFNNNELLTLVFKAKEQLKAPPPKDKVTRPENNTLFFSRSRSQGVPADTASRSNQMSADEALAQKQN

-3903 NMLAEEAAKIA
+3903 NMLAEEAAKMA

-3948 FQSREEDLKESIAKQ
+3948 FQSREEELKESIAKQ

-4130 SLPFVADVLQLVEK
+4130 SLPFVADVLQLVEQ

-4324 VLGSV
+4324 ILGSV
-4329 LTGGEKEAMRRA
+4329 LAGGEKEAMRRA

-4491 AGALPLWAITTAIDA
+4491 AGALPLWAITTAIEA

-4580 GPVLG
+4580 GPVIG

-4595 SDISNDQFA
+4595 ADISNDQFA
-4604 RGIERIPP
+4604 RGIELIPP

-4728 IKTRQRNLSKMQN
+4728 IKMRLRNISKTQN
-4741 GIQVNPKLE
+4741 GIRLNPKLE
-4750 RLVAEYDFF
+4750 RLLAEYDFF